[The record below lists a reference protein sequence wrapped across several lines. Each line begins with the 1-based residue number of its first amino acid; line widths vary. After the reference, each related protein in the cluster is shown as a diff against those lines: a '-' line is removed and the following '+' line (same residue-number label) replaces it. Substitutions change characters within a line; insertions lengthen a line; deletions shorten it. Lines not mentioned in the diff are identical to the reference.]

1 MSNQIIGNTEYN
13 SIKEK
18 AYINGTQENIMQ
30 LAAELDKAGIN
41 YSGRVSDY
49 RSAITVEA
57 ADRAKTLEIMKGV
70 LNAAKEK
77 TPAENA
83 EKNII
88 GNAEYRYISNK
99 RYIRGETEAM
109 LRTADRLT
117 AENISFSGRI
127 NGDTVTI
134 TVSGDETQELVKR
147 YFAEEKNRIENV
159 QSAYFLALSSDTFED
174 GYYFSEV
181 NTATGEEIA
190 PYRSSFG
197 DISMF
202 VSVDSAVRYAE
213 GAGVTLSNTDE
224 QLNEWRRT
232 EAEAEAEKE
241 RQLNLSR
248 SREIIKL
255 LPMTEK
261 DEYEEHFVFRD
272 NAIDWIYFNPDGAN
286 GEGQFVQTSLYADD
300 LIAAYNARSDT
311 ENYNR
316 LGQSAFIETIQNG
329 RQTVVNADTEE
340 FERLADI
347 FIKSRGNENVIVSA
361 PLVSGN
367 KYDSNF
373 ERIINLL
380 ENHFDDVRKYKGN
393 HITEASENISVE
405 GHIGTWYV
413 IAAEEIEGRKLFL
426 LEHEKYG
433 DETANIII
441 DENKNLVMEDVW
453 NGFDD
458 YRESLEYDDDKQ
470 FVSRDFAV
478 ELWQNGF
485 TVFMND
491 RSNELTSRK
500 SDPKGFDLFLDENNN
515 AFYAFNKDIVQ
526 QRLLDDTVTLLDGL
540 NDAAIIEAGE
550 HNKSID
556 TAENYAKD
564 MFDDGDC
571 AYRWNEGITE
581 WQNISASILSGNTE
595 YIYAWLNDL
604 PLELPHLEENRD
616 VSITEALNYLDNY
629 EKQYMNKLLSAD
641 ELKKG
646 TRIVYN
652 DINWEVTHINN
663 YVLALKNLDSDKQMS
678 SIIIEDWQN
687 TVTRNK
693 VKFIEENSPVGINS
707 QEAAEN
713 NSKKTL
719 IINAFGGPGAGKS
732 TACLHIAS
740 ELKKR
745 GFVAEYVSEYAKDL
759 VWDKNFEMLDGS
771 ERHQKLILEEQK
783 KRMDRLIGQVDF
795 VVTDAPVLLN
805 SVYLNS
811 DDKSSYDEA
820 LVNLFNQYDNF
831 NLEVIRDVNNFE
843 EEVRIHNLEQSQQA
857 DNDIR
862 TLLNRNNIYFGTYS
876 HNNLDKIVD
885 NAVVTYG
892 KLSSKPTVI
901 PEIPSRLSVNSPVG
915 KYVPDENLSLSEQL
929 YELAKRELADY
940 ENSLDT
946 AEKAK
951 AAAYELSVKRDILSY
966 IEYDLAEDIT
976 DPDVDTACRRLISTG
991 YPLDSFYQDW
1001 LKNEYDNR
1009 MEAIRMTAADTF
1021 RKEIPQDYKLE
1032 AYTKDYVIDGQEG
1045 TWSVVNHTE
1054 INGRQLFEL
1063 ESDNYGYTP
1072 EVGHIIADVDGSV
1085 LAENVHNGF
1094 ENFYLEKQR
1103 IEEAREI
1110 AHNAGLPFREAVAD
1124 PEEEFNP
1131 YAFDGTMSP
1140 EDYELMH
1147 KHIREDSFEI
1157 YQVKSGEEYHG
1168 KRFVGLSEL
1177 GSAPNVA
1184 DYDLVFSGKLSEIDI
1199 TAENKNEILESI
1211 FTKFNTDRPEDF
1223 KGHSLSVSDIVVLHK
1238 DDTATAHYVDTV
1250 GFNAVPEF
1258 LKEKTA
1264 TPKKSAFD
1272 TAVELIN
1279 EYAEREFGETANFS
1293 NTDHVDLAYT
1303 THEITELPI
1312 EVYADLDTFRIVT
1325 EYDGKLAEEKLFN
1338 SLDDMNRALGNLDF
1352 NELVYVSDDVI
1363 DRLTSKDKSDSPVG
1377 KPMLQE
1383 GDLITLADR
1392 QGVWKVSAVTDMQ
1405 IEFEN
1410 TDPNSPEKSFSRI
1423 DFGQH
1428 REHLQEILQ
1437 YTLVSE
1443 REGNIADKEENS
1455 PMGTKE
1461 TAIHNAFRKLK
1472 DNHDFSPEVVKLLE
1486 RVEKLIIGNDWENF
1500 NSKIFEVPLFQQT
1513 YGSVS
1518 RVNEKLF
1525 GGELRS
1531 VMDEVNGYIF
1541 EEQIPN
1547 KELFSESDL
1556 STLREIKAEHDRTN
1570 SDEADNLQQSESEEL
1585 IAKFVTS
1592 LRDKYDP
1599 YHTTLFYEYR
1609 GYEYQV
1615 ENFGGKQPLGESLKE
1630 QHQREQHRIDDMI
1643 DNPTP
1648 ILPPSNN
1655 VENAI
1660 KEFLSYADDLKT
1672 VTNQYNSYLIVQ
1684 DVHYALEDLLNG
1696 TAENYDWKNYAEA
1709 FKKVLD
1715 SNVNTDVALPLY
1727 KSGTDEILSA
1737 AAEKKEISA
1746 DGIARTLSNLELV
1759 LQNSHL
1765 LKNPEE
1771 KVEQISFFD
1780 STPSRKSSDGIGFY
1794 SSAAEIPQ
1802 NKKENSPLGN
1812 GETQKKEK
1820 SFAEQVDESLNG
1832 TLSPFTTIKICDTPQ
1847 ILLDIGCEQL
1857 PMLYTQK
1864 HLKNAVKPLD
1874 EKEHQHGLTV
1884 EQIKKLPELLEAPV
1898 MVFDSISKKD
1908 SLVVVTSEFDT
1919 NDNPVVVSVKPNG
1932 KGRYE
1937 VEEINSNFVTSVYG
1951 RNNFIDF
1958 FQRTLAQDNVLYLNK
1973 NKSQEMFERW
1983 GEQYSELTNNL
1994 SSDIIIHQSK
2004 NIVNTPKPKNNDYT
2018 ITDKNY
2024 GADGGAKTRF
2034 ANNVAAI
2041 KLLKTIEK
2049 ENRTATPE
2057 EQEVLAKYVGWGGI
2071 ANAFD
2076 SRKPDW
2082 SKEYTE
2088 LKDLLTDQ
2096 EYRAARAS
2104 TMNAHYTSP
2113 TVINA
2118 IYSALDNMGFDG
2130 GKIIEPAMG
2139 IGNFFGTMPE
2149 NIRSNSDL
2157 YGVELDSI
2165 TGRIAK
2171 QLYPSANIQIKGYED
2186 TNFENGSFDAAVGN
2200 VPFGDYKLNDKDY
2213 NKQNL
2218 FIHDYFF
2225 AKTLDKV
2232 RAGGVVAF
2240 VTSKGTLDKENPE
2253 VRKYLAERAELLGA
2267 IRLPNNAFKANAGTE
2282 VTSDIIFLQK
2292 RERPISIENDTPEWV
2307 YKDML
2312 PNGIAVNKYFA
2323 DHPEMILGEMVEGNK
2338 LYGNQ
2343 TNASMCVPVEG
2354 ADLEEQ
2360 LAEAVKNITG
2370 EYKAAEKEI
2379 AEKSPVGNT
2388 DEISCPPNAPK
2399 YSFIVQDDILYYHKS
2414 SDTME
2419 KYNAPEKSI
2428 EKIKAMAQLRDN
2440 VHKLLDLQLDNTDG
2454 RFDNA
2459 ISETQTALN
2468 RQYDDFSEKYGLI
2481 SNAENKM
2488 LFRSDNSYHL
2498 IKSLERL
2505 DKDGSFIGKA
2515 DIFSKITVN
2524 PKTVV
2529 DRCDNAQDALILSL
2543 SEKMCVNLEYM
2554 SILTGKSEEELIS
2567 ELGDKIFQNPQ
2578 KYMRWESADEYLT
2591 GNIRSKLAAA
2601 EAAGLTRN
2609 AEALRAVMPERIE
2622 ASDIAVK
2629 LGSAWIDPD
2638 YIRQFIVETLKPDFV
2653 TSKNIEVTYMPATD
2667 KWKVEG
2673 WRSAYENTLANETY
2687 GTLDM
2692 NAYEIIENTLNM
2704 QKAEVRQRVKD
2715 ERGNDL
2721 RDSKGRYVYE
2731 VNQQKTM
2738 IVQAKQDELKRKFAD
2753 WIFSDPDRREKLVDV
2768 YNEKFNSVRLREYD
2782 GSHLNF
2788 VGMSSAIT
2796 LKEHQKNA
2804 VARGL
2809 YSNGNTLLAHE
2820 VGAGKTF
2827 EMIAIAMEGKRLGLH
2842 NKSLITAPNGLTEQW
2857 GNAFRTLY
2865 PNANVLV
2872 ATEKDFKKENR
2883 RDLFAKIATGDW
2895 DAVVIGHSQFDM
2907 IHLSRERELEVLH
2920 TELDRLEEALREM
2933 DDGVGRKSF
2942 SVKQIEKSIKA
2953 YEDKIEKLLAKA
2965 PEDDMLC
2972 FEKLGI
2978 DKIFVDESQ
2987 AYKNLDIPTKMRNVS
3002 GIGSGGS
3009 GRSMQLL
3016 MKCKYLDELT
3026 GGKGCVFASGTPI
3039 SNSMSEMYTLMR
3051 YLQADKLA
3059 ELGINS
3065 FDRWASVFGETV
3077 SSMELSPEGNGKY
3090 QMKTRFARFQN
3101 LPELM
3106 NIFKECAD
3114 IKTAETLDL
3123 DRPDFEMHNINVPS
3137 TAIQATMIKEL
3148 GERAKEIRAGDVDPT
3163 EDNMCKLTV
3172 DGRKIGL
3179 DQRCMNP
3186 NLPDDPKSKVNVCIN
3201 NVFDIWQ
3208 RTAEEKSTQLI
3219 FCDLATPQPTLN
3231 ENTYTVYRP
3240 NTKGGY
3246 SDVYSAKLG
3255 EKDTAE
3261 KIMNKLNGK
3270 KPPKNYE
3277 AGDVADGDI
3286 IMLKRV
3292 NYEEETAYNTAFEI
3306 VDGKL
3311 TEASPETWAKLHHNP
3326 VEHFESER
3334 RFCVYDDIKQKLVE
3348 KGVPEKEIAFIHD
3361 VDKAED
3367 KQKLYDKMN
3376 KGEIRVLIG
3385 STFKCGAGM
3394 NAQERMIALHDLDAP
3409 MRPSDMEQRHGRIIR
3424 QGNTNSKVDIY
3435 RYTTDKTFDAYLY
3448 QMLENKQRFISQIMT
3463 DKSPVRSCEDVD
3475 EVALD
3480 YAEVK
3485 ALCAG
3490 NPLIREKIDLETEIT
3505 KLNVLKSAFLSQ
3517 KYSLQDKAYKSL
3529 PEHRKITEHYIENLR
3544 TDIETVQ
3551 SIKPLVNEDGK
3562 NYYPVTVGGREYHD
3576 KEKAGQAIR
3585 NAIICSSELT
3595 EKKQCPIGTYRGFE
3609 MTAFLDTKWEENT
3622 VIKINLKGAC
3632 DHSCEINMNSDV
3644 KASGNIIRLDNVIN
3658 GIELELQKQEDR
3670 LQSLNA
3676 DIKEAEIAA
3685 EAVFPQEQ
3693 ELTQKEKRLAE
3704 VNNLLTDSEIRT
3716 DNSMG
3721 LYAALVEICPELE
3734 SYKNL
3739 SCKYE
3744 KGEDSGIEP
3753 LIVEKCGDTVFIAH
3767 TYVQNGD
3774 LMYDPVIEFS
3784 FDTQNHR
3791 AEALSYELSG
3801 MGIYQDFYDGNLPDQ
3816 KADVEE
3822 MALDVMFENIKAYGY
3837 ERTSF
3842 NADDDRVAEKE
3853 IKDVFNR

>member
-1 MSNQIIGNTEYN
+1 
-13 SIKEK
+13 
-18 AYINGTQENIMQ
+18 
-30 LAAELDKAGIN
+30 
-41 YSGRVSDY
+41 
-49 RSAITVEA
+49 
-57 ADRAKTLEIMKGV
+57 
-70 LNAAKEK
+70 
-77 TPAENA
+77 
-83 EKNII
+83 
-88 GNAEYRYISNK
+88 
-99 RYIRGETEAM
+99 
-109 LRTADRLT
+109 
-117 AENISFSGRI
+117 
-127 NGDTVTI
+127 
-134 TVSGDETQELVKR
+134 
-147 YFAEEKNRIENV
+147 
-159 QSAYFLALSSDTFED
+159 
-174 GYYFSEV
+174 
-181 NTATGEEIA
+181 
-190 PYRSSFG
+190 
-197 DISMF
+197 MF

-224 QLNEWRRT
+224 QLNEWRRI
-232 EAEAEAEKE
+232 EAEAEAEKD

-693 VKFIEENSPVGINS
+693 VKFIEENSPVG
-707 QEAAEN
+707 
-713 NSKKTL
+713 
-719 IINAFGGPGAGKS
+719 
-732 TACLHIAS
+732 
-740 ELKKR
+740 
-745 GFVAEYVSEYAKDL
+745 
-759 VWDKNFEMLDGS
+759 KN
-771 ERHQKLILEEQK
+771 
-783 KRMDRLIGQVDF
+783 
-795 VVTDAPVLLN
+795 
-805 SVYLNS
+805 
-811 DDKSSYDEA
+811 
-820 LVNLFNQYDNF
+820 
-831 NLEVIRDVNNFE
+831 
-843 EEVRIHNLEQSQQA
+843 
-857 DNDIR
+857 
-862 TLLNRNNIYFGTYS
+862 
-876 HNNLDKIVD
+876 
-885 NAVVTYG
+885 
-892 KLSSKPTVI
+892 
-901 PEIPSRLSVNSPVG
+901 
-915 KYVPDENLSLSEQL
+915 VPDENLSLSEQL
-929 YELAKRELADY
+929 YKLAKRELADY

-1009 MEAIRMTAADTF
+1009 MKAIKMTAADTF
-1021 RKEIPQDYKLE
+1021 RKENLHNDYKLE
-1032 AYTKDYVIDGQEG
+1032 ADTKDYVIDGQEG

-1094 ENFYLEKQR
+1094 ENIYLEKQR

-1168 KRFVGLSEL
+1168 KRFAGLSEL

-1238 DDTATAHYVDTV
+1238 DDTDTAHYVDTV

-1780 STPSRKSSDGIGFY
+1780 STPSRKSSDEIGFY
-1794 SSAAEIPQ
+1794 SSAPEIPQ

-2004 NIVNTPKPKNNDYT
+2004 NIVNAPKPKNNDYT

-2186 TNFENGSFDAAVGN
+2186 TNFENGSFDVAVGN

-2292 RERPISIENDTPEWV
+2292 RERPISIEEDTPKWV

-2343 TNASMCVPVEG
+2343 TDASMCVPIEG

-2360 LAEAVKNITG
+2360 LAVAVKNITG
-2370 EYKAAEKEI
+2370 TYQKTEKEI
-2379 AEKSPVGNT
+2379 NDISPLWNA
-2388 DEISCPPNAPK
+2388 DEILCPPNAPK
-2399 YSFIVQDDILYYHKS
+2399 YSFIVQNDILYYHKS

-2428 EKIKAMAQLRDN
+2428 EKIKAMAQLRDS

-2459 ISETQTALN
+2459 ISEAQTALN

-2578 KYMRWESADEYLT
+2578 KFMRWESADEYLT

-2704 QKAEVRQRVKD
+2704 QKAEIRQRVKD

-2738 IVQAKQDELKRKFAD
+2738 IVQAKQDELKRKFSD
-2753 WIFSDPDRREKLVDV
+2753 WIFADPDRREKLVDV

-2788 VGMSSAIT
+2788 VGMSSAVT

-2820 VGAGKTF
+2820 VGAGK
-2827 EMIAIAMEGKRLGLH
+2827 
-2842 NKSLITAPNGLTEQW
+2842 S
-2857 GNAFRTLY
+2857 
-2865 PNANVLV
+2865 
-2872 ATEKDFKKENR
+2872 AT
-2883 RDLFAKIATGDW
+2883 
-2895 DAVVIGHSQFDM
+2895 
-2907 IHLSRERELEVLH
+2907 
-2920 TELDRLEEALREM
+2920 
-2933 DDGVGRKSF
+2933 
-2942 SVKQIEKSIKA
+2942 
-2953 YEDKIEKLLAKA
+2953 
-2965 PEDDMLC
+2965 
-2972 FEKLGI
+2972 
-2978 DKIFVDESQ
+2978 
-2987 AYKNLDIPTKMRNVS
+2987 
-3002 GIGSGGS
+3002 
-3009 GRSMQLL
+3009 RS
-3016 MKCKYLDELT
+3016 
-3026 GGKGCVFASGTPI
+3026 
-3039 SNSMSEMYTLMR
+3039 
-3051 YLQADKLA
+3051 
-3059 ELGINS
+3059 
-3065 FDRWASVFGETV
+3065 
-3077 SSMELSPEGNGKY
+3077 
-3090 QMKTRFARFQN
+3090 
-3101 LPELM
+3101 
-3106 NIFKECAD
+3106 
-3114 IKTAETLDL
+3114 
-3123 DRPDFEMHNINVPS
+3123 
-3137 TAIQATMIKEL
+3137 
-3148 GERAKEIRAGDVDPT
+3148 
-3163 EDNMCKLTV
+3163 
-3172 DGRKIGL
+3172 
-3179 DQRCMNP
+3179 
-3186 NLPDDPKSKVNVCIN
+3186 
-3201 NVFDIWQ
+3201 
-3208 RTAEEKSTQLI
+3208 
-3219 FCDLATPQPTLN
+3219 
-3231 ENTYTVYRP
+3231 
-3240 NTKGGY
+3240 
-3246 SDVYSAKLG
+3246 
-3255 EKDTAE
+3255 
-3261 KIMNKLNGK
+3261 
-3270 KPPKNYE
+3270 
-3277 AGDVADGDI
+3277 
-3286 IMLKRV
+3286 
-3292 NYEEETAYNTAFEI
+3292 
-3306 VDGKL
+3306 
-3311 TEASPETWAKLHHNP
+3311 
-3326 VEHFESER
+3326 
-3334 RFCVYDDIKQKLVE
+3334 
-3348 KGVPEKEIAFIHD
+3348 
-3361 VDKAED
+3361 
-3367 KQKLYDKMN
+3367 
-3376 KGEIRVLIG
+3376 
-3385 STFKCGAGM
+3385 
-3394 NAQERMIALHDLDAP
+3394 
-3409 MRPSDMEQRHGRIIR
+3409 
-3424 QGNTNSKVDIY
+3424 
-3435 RYTTDKTFDAYLY
+3435 
-3448 QMLENKQRFISQIMT
+3448 
-3463 DKSPVRSCEDVD
+3463 
-3475 EVALD
+3475 
-3480 YAEVK
+3480 
-3485 ALCAG
+3485 
-3490 NPLIREKIDLETEIT
+3490 
-3505 KLNVLKSAFLSQ
+3505 
-3517 KYSLQDKAYKSL
+3517 
-3529 PEHRKITEHYIENLR
+3529 
-3544 TDIETVQ
+3544 
-3551 SIKPLVNEDGK
+3551 
-3562 NYYPVTVGGREYHD
+3562 
-3576 KEKAGQAIR
+3576 
-3585 NAIICSSELT
+3585 
-3595 EKKQCPIGTYRGFE
+3595 
-3609 MTAFLDTKWEENT
+3609 
-3622 VIKINLKGAC
+3622 
-3632 DHSCEINMNSDV
+3632 
-3644 KASGNIIRLDNVIN
+3644 
-3658 GIELELQKQEDR
+3658 
-3670 LQSLNA
+3670 
-3676 DIKEAEIAA
+3676 
-3685 EAVFPQEQ
+3685 
-3693 ELTQKEKRLAE
+3693 
-3704 VNNLLTDSEIRT
+3704 
-3716 DNSMG
+3716 
-3721 LYAALVEICPELE
+3721 
-3734 SYKNL
+3734 
-3739 SCKYE
+3739 
-3744 KGEDSGIEP
+3744 
-3753 LIVEKCGDTVFIAH
+3753 
-3767 TYVQNGD
+3767 
-3774 LMYDPVIEFS
+3774 
-3784 FDTQNHR
+3784 
-3791 AEALSYELSG
+3791 
-3801 MGIYQDFYDGNLPDQ
+3801 
-3816 KADVEE
+3816 
-3822 MALDVMFENIKAYGY
+3822 
-3837 ERTSF
+3837 
-3842 NADDDRVAEKE
+3842 
-3853 IKDVFNR
+3853 

>member
-1 MSNQIIGNTEYN
+1 MSNQIIGNIEYN

-18 AYINGTQENIMQ
+18 AYINGTQENLMQ
-30 LAAELDKAGIN
+30 LAAELDKAGIS
-41 YSGRVSDY
+41 YSGRISDY
-49 RSAITVEA
+49 RSAITVET
-57 ADRAKTLEIMKGV
+57 ADRARTLEILKGI
-70 LNAAKEK
+70 LNAGKENI
-77 TPAENA
+77 PDDNS

-99 RYIRGETEAM
+99 RYVRGETEAM

-127 NGDTVTI
+127 KGDTVTL

-147 YFAEEKNRIENV
+147 YFAEEKNRIENI

-213 GAGVTLSNTDE
+213 GSDITLSNTDE
-224 QLNEWRRT
+224 QLNEWRRI

-248 SREIIKL
+248 SREMIKR
-255 LPMTEK
+255 LPMTEQG
-261 DEYEEHFVFRD
+261 YEEHFILREDV
-272 NAIDWIYFNPDGAN
+272 IDWIYFNPDGAD
-286 GEGQFVQTSLYADD
+286 GEGQFVQTSLYAEDF
-300 LIAAYNARSDT
+300 IAAFNARSNAD
-311 ENYNR
+311 NS
-316 LGQSAFIETIQNG
+316 QSAFIEAIQNG

-340 FERLADI
+340 FERLADT
-347 FIKSRGNENVIVSA
+347 FIKSRDNENVIISA
-361 PLVSGN
+361 PVVSGN

-380 ENHFDDVRKYKGN
+380 ENHFEDVRKYKGN

-413 IAAEEIEGRKLFL
+413 IDSEEIAGGRKLFL
-426 LEHEKYG
+426 LEHEEYG
-433 DETANIII
+433 DEAAHIII
-441 DENKNLVMEDVW
+441 DENKNLVMEGVY

-458 YRESLEYDDDKQ
+458 YYDTLDYDDEKQ
-470 FVSRDFAV
+470 FVSRDFAI
-478 ELWQNGF
+478 ELWENGF
-485 TVFMND
+485 TVFMNN
-491 RSNELTSRK
+491 R
-500 SDPKGFDLFLDENNN
+500 NN
-515 AFYAFNKDIVQ
+515 ALPDYSDDLSIFELFTEEKNNTFYAFANDIAQ
-526 QRLLDDTVTLLDGL
+526 QRFLDDTVTLIDKL
-540 NDAAIIEAGE
+540 NSAARYEALKTGE
-550 HNKSID
+550 EIS
-556 TAENYAKD
+556 TVENYAKD
-564 MFDDGDC
+564 MYEDGEC
-571 AYRWNEGITE
+571 AYKWRDGLTE
-581 WQNISASILSGNTE
+581 WQHISASIRSGNTE

-604 PLELPHLEENRD
+604 PALEENQD
-616 VSITEALNYLDNY
+616 VSITNALKYLDNY
-629 EKQYMNKLLSAD
+629 EKEYMGKLSID

-646 TRIVYN
+646 TRLVYN
-652 DINWEVTHINN
+652 NTNWEVTHVNN
-663 YVLALKNLDSDKQMS
+663 NVLALKNLDSNNEMS
-678 SIIIEDWQN
+678 STIIERWQN
-687 TVTRNK
+687 VVTRNK
-693 VKFIEENSPVGINS
+693 VKFID
-707 QEAAEN
+707 
-713 NSKKTL
+713 
-719 IINAFGGPGAGKS
+719 GK
-732 TACLHIAS
+732 
-740 ELKKR
+740 E
-745 GFVAEYVSEYAKDL
+745 
-759 VWDKNFEMLDGS
+759 
-771 ERHQKLILEEQK
+771 
-783 KRMDRLIGQVDF
+783 
-795 VVTDAPVLLN
+795 
-805 SVYLNS
+805 
-811 DDKSSYDEA
+811 
-820 LVNLFNQYDNF
+820 
-831 NLEVIRDVNNFE
+831 
-843 EEVRIHNLEQSQQA
+843 
-857 DNDIR
+857 
-862 TLLNRNNIYFGTYS
+862 
-876 HNNLDKIVD
+876 
-885 NAVVTYG
+885 
-892 KLSSKPTVI
+892 
-901 PEIPSRLSVNSPVG
+901 NSPVG
-915 KYVPDENLSLSEQL
+915 KYVPDESLPLSEQL
-929 YELAKRELADY
+929 LELAERELADY

-966 IEYDLAEDIT
+966 IEYDLTEDIT
-976 DPDVDTACRRLISTG
+976 DPDVETACRRLISSG

-1021 RKEIPQDYKLE
+1021 RKEIPQKDYKLE
-1032 AYTKDYVIDGQEG
+1032 ADTKDYVLDGQEG
-1045 TWSVVNHTE
+1045 TWSVVNSAE
-1054 INGRQLFEL
+1054 IDGRQLFEL

-1072 EVGHIIADVDGSV
+1072 EVGHIIADVDGNV
-1085 LAENVHNGF
+1085 IAENVHSGF
-1094 ENFYLEKQR
+1094 ENFYLEK
-1103 IEEAREI
+1103 AREI

-1140 EDYELMH
+1140 EDYDLMH
-1147 KHIREDSFEI
+1147 KLMREDSFEI
-1157 YQVKSGEEYHG
+1157 YQIKNGEEYHG
-1168 KRFVGLSEL
+1168 KRFAGLSEL
-1177 GSAPNVA
+1177 GGTPNVA
-1184 DYDLVFSGKLSEIDI
+1184 DYDLVYSGKLSEIDVN
-1199 TAENKNEILESI
+1199 TENKNEILESI

-1223 KGHSLSVSDIVVLHK
+1223 KGHSLSVSDVVVLHK
-1238 DDTATAHYVDTV
+1238 DDTDTAHYVDIA
-1250 GFNAVPEF
+1250 GFSDVPEF
-1258 LKEKTA
+1258 FITLEERFARETLTNNLALIAKNQLASDELDELAENLFNFKNNNIVPLGNWVMGRDLDAITFGGLMA
-1264 TPKKSAFD
+1264 AYNDGKDIRAELAKHIYSNYGELGYIETFERGKPDFSITSSRDDNGMTFSTNGGFSVSYTWEELGEA
-1272 TAVELIN
+1272 LIN
-1279 EYAEREFGETANFS
+1279 VASAEYERHKNIEKEYEKFLAENKEFFTLFDNRKDIPVIIKNSAEFDYYRTAEHGYTNLRLHFKEHEGYLLQADNAENECVTIHNYTLVNGETVLGMMNGV
-1293 NTDHVDLAYT
+1293 NLTYDRETILHT
-1303 THEITELPI
+1303 I
-1312 EVYADLDTFRIVT
+1312 E
-1325 EYDGKLAEEKLFN
+1325 EENISQDISESEKN
-1338 SLDDMNRALGNLDF
+1338 S
-1352 NELVYVSDDVI
+1352 SDI
-1363 DRLTSKDKSDSPVG
+1363 PTNSPVG
-1377 KPMLQE
+1377 KPMLKE

-1392 QGVWKVSAVTDMQ
+1392 DGVWKVSAITDIQ

-1428 REHLQEILQ
+1428 RENLQEILR
-1437 YTLVSE
+1437 YELVP
-1443 REGNIADKEENS
+1443 DKAVAED
-1455 PMGTKE
+1455 KKDL
-1461 TAIHNAFRKLK
+1461 AVQNAFQRLK

-1486 RVEKLIIGNDWENF
+1486 RVEKLTIGNDWENF

-1531 VMDEVNGYIF
+1531 VMDEVNGYIL
-1541 EEQIPN
+1541 EEKIPN
-1547 KELFSESDL
+1547 SVKEELSEKDL
-1556 STLREIKAEHDRTN
+1556 STFIKAKHDRTN
-1570 SDEADNLQQSESEEL
+1570 AEEIEQENISPVGNDEIAVDN
-1585 IAKFVTS
+1585 
-1592 LRDKYDP
+1592 
-1599 YHTTLFYEYR
+1599 
-1609 GYEYQV
+1609 
-1615 ENFGGKQPLGESLKE
+1615 
-1630 QHQREQHRIDDMI
+1630 
-1643 DNPTP
+1643 TP
-1648 ILPPSNN
+1648 IKLNSIVIDLTPREPT
-1655 VENAI
+1655 
-1660 KEFLSYADDLKT
+1660 LKT
-1672 VTNQYNSYLIVQ
+1672 VPNQYNSYLIVQ
-1684 DVHYALEDLLNG
+1684 DVSYALEDLLNG
-1696 TAENYDWKNYAEA
+1696 TAENYDWKNYAKA
-1709 FKKVLD
+1709 FKNVLD
-1715 SNVNTDVALPLY
+1715 SNVHTEIALPLY
-1727 KSGTDEILSA
+1727 KSEAYEILLA
-1737 AAEKKEISA
+1737 AAERKEISA
-1746 DGIARTLSNLELV
+1746 DDIAKALKNLELV

-1780 STPSRKSSDGIGFY
+1780 STPSRKSSDEIGY
-1794 SSAAEIPQ
+1794 ISEAPHS
-1802 NKKENSPLGN
+1802 KKEASPVGN
-1812 GETQKKEK
+1812 VETLKNEK
-1820 SFAEQVDESLNG
+1820 SFAEQVDEVLNG
-1832 TLSPFTTIKICDTPQ
+1832 TADRYSDLKVCDTPQ
-1847 ILLDIGCEQL
+1847 ILLDVGCEQL
-1857 PMLYTQK
+1857 PMLYTK
-1864 HLKNAVKPLD
+1864 MHLRKALQPKDL
-1874 EKEHQHGLTV
+1874 KEHTHGLTE
-1884 EQIKKLPELLEAPV
+1884 EQIKMLPSLLENPV
-1898 MVFDSISKKD
+1898 MIYDSLSRKD
-1908 SLVVVTSEFDT
+1908 SLVVVTSEVDT
-1919 NDNPVVVSVKPNG
+1919 DNDPIIISVYPNG
-1932 KGRYE
+1932 NGKYNLER
-1937 VEEINSNFVTSVYG
+1937 VDSNFITSVYG
-1951 RNNFIDF
+1951 RENFVKHLELEIEENNI
-1958 FQRTLAQDNVLYLNK
+1958 LYVNK
-1973 NKSQEMFERW
+1973 EKSQELFSVLRLQFPQ
-1983 GEQYSELTNNL
+1983 GFNNL
-1994 SSDIIIHQSK
+1994 SSDTIIHQSK
-2004 NIVNTPKPKNNDYT
+2004 NIVNTQKQKNNDYT

-2024 GADGGAKTRF
+2024 GTEGGAKARF

-2041 KLLKTIEK
+2041 KLLKTLEK
-2049 ENRTATPE
+2049 ENRSATPE

-2082 SKEYTE
+2082 SKEYNE
-2088 LKDLLTDQ
+2088 LKGLLTDE

-2130 GKIIEPAMG
+2130 GKILEPAMG
-2139 IGNFFGTMPE
+2139 IGNFFGAMPE
-2149 NIRSNSDL
+2149 NIRANSDL
-2157 YGVELDSI
+2157 HGVELDSV

-2186 TNFENGSFDAAVGN
+2186 TDFENSSFDVAVGN
-2200 VPFGDYKLNDKDY
+2200 VPFGGYKLNDKYY

-2232 RAGGVVAF
+2232 RAGGIVAF
-2240 VTSKGTLDKENPE
+2240 VTSKGTLDKESPE

-2343 TNASMCVPVEG
+2343 TDASMCIPIEG
-2354 ADLEEQ
+2354 ADLEKQ

-2379 AEKSPVGNT
+2379 EKSPLGNT
-2388 DEISCPPNAPK
+2388 DEIPCPPNAPK

-2414 SDTME
+2414 ADTME
-2419 KYNAPEKSI
+2419 KYNVPEKSI
-2428 EKIKAMAQLRDN
+2428 EKIKAMVQLRDS
-2440 VHKLLDLQLDNTDG
+2440 VHSLLDLQLNNTDG
-2454 RFDNA
+2454 RFDTA
-2459 ISETQTALN
+2459 ISEAQAALN
-2468 RQYDDFSEKYGLI
+2468 MQYDNFSENYGLI

-2498 IKSLERL
+2498 IKSLEKL
-2505 DKDGSFIGKA
+2505 DKDGNFIGKA

-2524 PKTVV
+2524 PNVVV
-2529 DRCDNAQDALILSL
+2529 DHCDNAQDALILSL

-2554 SILTGKSEEELIS
+2554 SILTGKSEEEIVS

-2622 ASDIAVK
+2622 AADIAVK
-2629 LGSAWIDPD
+2629 LGAAWIDPD

-2667 KWKVEG
+2667 KWKIEG
-2673 WRSAYENTLANETY
+2673 WRSAYENTLATETY
-2687 GTLDM
+2687 GIPDM
-2692 NAYEIIENTLNM
+2692 KAYEIIEATLNM
-2704 QKAEVRQRVKD
+2704 QKAEIRQRVKD
-2715 ERGNDL
+2715 EHGNYL

-2731 VNQQKTM
+2731 VNPQKTM
-2738 IVQAKQDELKRKFAD
+2738 IVQAKQDELKRKFSD
-2753 WIFSDPDRREKLVDV
+2753 WIFADPDRREKLVDI

-2872 ATEKDFKKENR
+2872 ATEKDFQKENR

-2907 IHLSRERELEVLH
+2907 IHLSRERELDVLN

-2942 SVKQIEKSIKA
+2942 SVKQIEKAIKT
-2953 YEDKIEKLLAKA
+2953 YKDKIEKLLAKS

-2987 AYKNLDIPTKMRNVS
+2987 AYKNLDTPTKMRNVS

-3026 GGKGCVFASGTPI
+3026 GGKGTVFASGTPI

-3065 FDRWASVFGETV
+3065 FDRWASVFGETTT
-3077 SSMELSPEGNGKY
+3077 SMELSPEGNGKY
-3090 QMKTRFARFQN
+3090 QMKTRFAKFQN

-3114 IKTAETLDL
+3114 IKTADTLNL
-3123 DRPDFEMHNINVPS
+3123 DRPDFEMHNVNVPA

-3148 GERAKEIRAGDVDPT
+3148 GERAKEIRAGHVDPT
-3163 EDNMCKLTV
+3163 DDNMCKLTV

-3231 ENTYTVYRP
+3231 ENTYTVYRK

-3261 KIMNKLNGK
+3261 KIMKKLNGK

-3292 NYEEETAYNTAFEI
+3292 NYEEETAYNTAFEV

-3311 TEASPETWAKLHHNP
+3311 TEIAPETWEKLKHKP
-3326 VEHFESER
+3326 VEQFESER
-3334 RFCVYDDIKQKLVE
+3334 KFCVYDDIKQKLIA

-3361 VDKAED
+3361 VDKAEE

-3409 MRPSDMEQRHGRIIR
+3409 MRPSD
-3424 QGNTNSKVDIY
+3424 
-3435 RYTTDKTFDAYLY
+3435 
-3448 QMLENKQRFISQIMT
+3448 
-3463 DKSPVRSCEDVD
+3463 
-3475 EVALD
+3475 
-3480 YAEVK
+3480 
-3485 ALCAG
+3485 
-3490 NPLIREKIDLETEIT
+3490 
-3505 KLNVLKSAFLSQ
+3505 
-3517 KYSLQDKAYKSL
+3517 
-3529 PEHRKITEHYIENLR
+3529 
-3544 TDIETVQ
+3544 
-3551 SIKPLVNEDGK
+3551 
-3562 NYYPVTVGGREYHD
+3562 
-3576 KEKAGQAIR
+3576 
-3585 NAIICSSELT
+3585 
-3595 EKKQCPIGTYRGFE
+3595 
-3609 MTAFLDTKWEENT
+3609 
-3622 VIKINLKGAC
+3622 
-3632 DHSCEINMNSDV
+3632 
-3644 KASGNIIRLDNVIN
+3644 
-3658 GIELELQKQEDR
+3658 
-3670 LQSLNA
+3670 
-3676 DIKEAEIAA
+3676 
-3685 EAVFPQEQ
+3685 
-3693 ELTQKEKRLAE
+3693 
-3704 VNNLLTDSEIRT
+3704 
-3716 DNSMG
+3716 
-3721 LYAALVEICPELE
+3721 VEP
-3734 SYKNL
+3734 
-3739 SCKYE
+3739 
-3744 KGEDSGIEP
+3744 
-3753 LIVEKCGDTVFIAH
+3753 T
-3767 TYVQNGD
+3767 
-3774 LMYDPVIEFS
+3774 
-3784 FDTQNHR
+3784 
-3791 AEALSYELSG
+3791 
-3801 MGIYQDFYDGNLPDQ
+3801 
-3816 KADVEE
+3816 
-3822 MALDVMFENIKAYGY
+3822 
-3837 ERTSF
+3837 
-3842 NADDDRVAEKE
+3842 
-3853 IKDVFNR
+3853 

>member
-1 MSNQIIGNTEYN
+1 MANQIIGNTEYN

-18 AYINGTQENIMQ
+18 AYINGTQENLMR
-30 LAAELDKAGIN
+30 LAEELDKAGIS
-41 YSGRVSDY
+41 YSGRISDY

-57 ADRAKTLEIMKGV
+57 ADRARTLEIMKSI
-70 LNAAKEK
+70 LNAAKVDVPED
-77 TPAENA
+77 NS

-99 RYIRGETEAM
+99 RYVRGEAEAM

-117 AENISFSGRI
+117 AENIFFSGRI
-127 NGDTVTI
+127 KGDTVTL

-147 YFAEEKNRIENV
+147 YFAEEKNRIENI

-202 VSVDSAVRYAE
+202 VSVDSAVQYAE
-213 GAGVTLSNTDE
+213 GAGIILSNTAE
-224 QLNEWRRT
+224 QLNEWRRI
-232 EAEAEAEKE
+232 EAEAEAEKD

-248 SREIIKL
+248 SREMIKR
-255 LPMTEK
+255 LPMTEQG
-261 DEYEEHFVFRD
+261 YEEHFILREDV
-272 NAIDWIYFNPDGAN
+272 IDWIYFNPNGAD

-300 LIAAYNARSDT
+300 FIAAFSARSNT
-311 ENYNR
+311 EDYNR
-316 LGQSAFIETIQNG
+316 LGQSAFIEAIQNG
-329 RQTVVNADTEE
+329 RQTVINADTEE
-340 FERLADI
+340 FELFADI
-347 FIKSRGNENVIVSA
+347 FIKSRGNENVIVSS

-380 ENHFDDVRKYKGN
+380 ENHFEDVRKYKGN

-458 YRESLEYDDDKQ
+458 YRDSLEYNDGKQ
-470 FVSRDFAV
+470 YVSRDFAV

-500 SDPKGFDLFLDENNN
+500 NDPKNFDLFRDENNN

-526 QRLLDDTVTLLDGL
+526 QRFLDDTVTLLDGL

-550 HNKSID
+550 NNKQID
-556 TAENYAKD
+556 AAEDYAKD
-564 MFDDGDC
+564 MLDDGGC
-571 AYRWNEGITE
+571 AYRWNDGITE

-595 YIYAWLNDL
+595 YLYAWLNDL
-604 PLELPHLEENRD
+604 PLELPTLEENRD
-616 VSITEALNYLDNY
+616 VSIKTAMDYLDNY
-629 EKQYMNKLLSAD
+629 EKQYMNKLLTAD

-652 DINWEVTHINN
+652 DINWEVAHINN

-678 SIIIEDWQN
+678 SLIVEDWQN
-687 TVTRNK
+687 VVTRNK
-693 VKFIEENSPVGINS
+693 VKFIEEISP
-707 QEAAEN
+707 
-713 NSKKTL
+713 L
-719 IINAFGGPGAGKS
+719 GK
-732 TACLHIAS
+732 
-740 ELKKR
+740 
-745 GFVAEYVSEYAKDL
+745 
-759 VWDKNFEMLDGS
+759 N
-771 ERHQKLILEEQK
+771 
-783 KRMDRLIGQVDF
+783 
-795 VVTDAPVLLN
+795 
-805 SVYLNS
+805 
-811 DDKSSYDEA
+811 
-820 LVNLFNQYDNF
+820 
-831 NLEVIRDVNNFE
+831 
-843 EEVRIHNLEQSQQA
+843 
-857 DNDIR
+857 
-862 TLLNRNNIYFGTYS
+862 
-876 HNNLDKIVD
+876 
-885 NAVVTYG
+885 
-892 KLSSKPTVI
+892 
-901 PEIPSRLSVNSPVG
+901 
-915 KYVPDENLSLSEQL
+915 VPDENLPISKQL
-929 YELAKRELADY
+929 HELAKRELADY

-976 DPDVDTACRRLISTG
+976 DPDVEAACRRLISSG
-991 YPLDSFYQDW
+991 YPLDTFYRDW

-1021 RKEIPQDYKLE
+1021 RKEIPQNEYKLE
-1032 AYTKDYVIDGQEG
+1032 ADTKDYVIDGQEG
-1045 TWSVVNHTE
+1045 AWSVVNHAE

-1072 EVGHIIADVDGSV
+1072 EVGHIIADVDGNV
-1085 LAENVHNGF
+1085 VAENVHNGF
-1094 ENFYLEKQR
+1094 DNFYLEK
-1103 IEEAREI
+1103 ARET

-1147 KHIREDSFEI
+1147 KHMREDSFEI
-1157 YQVKSGEEYHG
+1157 YQIKKGEEYHG
-1168 KRFVGLSEL
+1168 KRFAGMSEL
-1177 GSAPNVA
+1177 GDAPDIA
-1184 DYDLVFSGKLSEIDI
+1184 DYDLVYSGKLSEIDI
-1199 TAENKNEILESI
+1199 TSENKNEILESI

-1238 DDTATAHYVDTV
+1238 DDTDTAHYVDIT
-1250 GFNAVPEF
+1250 GFNDVPEF
-1258 LKEKTA
+1258 LKEKTNTLEFKFVDFENINMISNNKLLNEFVSHNPNISFA
-1264 TPKKSAFD
+1264 LANAIIGYLDEKLHTEREIDTLNVGWRKSVRFNIKANIDGETFD
-1272 TAVELIN
+1272 YENRHDLGDGKGAGGGTLIDNIKYASENYTIYDSYPTGIRETIDNANRERNILIPFLEKNSVMSPEEEKIFAEFKENNPVITADTVKNSSFDIAVKLIN
-1279 EYAEREFGETANFS
+1279 EYTEREFGEAANFS

-1325 EYDGKLAEEKLFN
+1325 EYNGKLAEEKTFD
-1338 SLDDMNRALGNLDF
+1338 SLEDMNGALGNLDF
-1352 NELVYVSDDVI
+1352 NELVYVPDDVI
-1363 DRLTSKDKSDSPVG
+1363 DRLTGKDKNASSVG
-1377 KPMLQE
+1377 KSMLKE
-1383 GDLITLADR
+1383 GDLVTVADR
-1392 QGVWKVSAVTDMQ
+1392 DGIWRVSEISDMQ
-1405 IEFEN
+1405 IAFEN
-1410 TDPNSPEKSFSRI
+1410 TDPNSANRIFSHI

-1428 REHLQEILQ
+1428 RENLQEKLK
-1437 YTLVSE
+1437 YTLVSG
-1443 REGNIADKEENS
+1443 REESVADKEINS
-1455 PMGTKE
+1455 PLGTNE
-1461 TAIHNAFRKLK
+1461 TIVHNAFQRLK

-1525 GGELRS
+1525 GGELHS
-1531 VMDEVNGYIF
+1531 VIDEVNGYIF
-1541 EEQIPN
+1541 EEALPN
-1547 KELFSESDL
+1547 SVKEELSERDL
-1556 STLREIKAEHDRTN
+1556 SVLREIKAEHDRTN
-1570 SDEADNLQQSESEEL
+1570 AEE
-1585 IAKFVTS
+1585 I
-1592 LRDKYDP
+1592 
-1599 YHTTLFYEYR
+1599 
-1609 GYEYQV
+1609 
-1615 ENFGGKQPLGESLKE
+1615 E
-1630 QHQREQHRIDDMI
+1630 Q
-1643 DNPTP
+1643 
-1648 ILPPSNN
+1648 
-1655 VENAI
+1655 ENASPVG
-1660 KEFLSYADDLKT
+1660 KSVEPTLKT
-1672 VTNQYNSYLIVQ
+1672 VSNQYNSYLIVQ
-1684 DVHYALEDLLNG
+1684 DVSYALEDLLNS
-1696 TAENYDWKNYAEA
+1696 TAENYDWKNYAKA
-1709 FKKVLD
+1709 FKNVLD
-1715 SNVNTDVALPLY
+1715 SNIHTDVSISLY
-1727 KSGTDEILSA
+1727 KSEAYEILSA
-1737 AAEKKEISA
+1737 AAEKKVISA
-1746 DGIARTLSNLELV
+1746 DSISKTLSNLDLV

-1765 LKNPEE
+1765 LNNPEE
-1771 KVEQISFFD
+1771 KVDQISFFD
-1780 STPSRKSSDGIGFY
+1780 NTPSRKSSD
-1794 SSAAEIPQ
+1794 EICFISEAPQ
-1802 NKKENSPLGN
+1802 NEKEDTAPIQTTSPTGNLSEQRHISVADIKIGDRFLFQNEELTVSSLQGIYPDDISLIKVENEREIIRNANKVDIANYGVYLGN
-1812 GETQKKEK
+1812 
-1820 SFAEQVDESLNG
+1820 
-1832 TLSPFTTIKICDTPQ
+1832 
-1847 ILLDIGCEQL
+1847 
-1857 PMLYTQK
+1857 
-1864 HLKNAVKPLD
+1864 
-1874 EKEHQHGLTV
+1874 
-1884 EQIKKLPELLEAPV
+1884 
-1898 MVFDSISKKD
+1898 SK
-1908 SLVVVTSEFDT
+1908 T
-1919 NDNPVVVSVKPNG
+1919 
-1932 KGRYE
+1932 
-1937 VEEINSNFVTSVYG
+1937 
-1951 RNNFIDF
+1951 
-1958 FQRTLAQDNVLYLNK
+1958 A
-1973 NKSQEMFERW
+1973 
-1983 GEQYSELTNNL
+1983 
-1994 SSDIIIHQSK
+1994 
-2004 NIVNTPKPKNNDYT
+2004 DYT

-2024 GADGGAKTRF
+2024 GTEGGAKARF

-2041 KLLKTIEK
+2041 KLLKTVEN

-2076 SRKPDW
+2076 SRKADW
-2082 SKEYTE
+2082 SKEYSE
-2088 LKDLLTDQ
+2088 LKDLLTDE

-2118 IYSALDNMGFDG
+2118 IYSVLDNMGFEG
-2130 GKIIEPAMG
+2130 GKILEPAMG
-2139 IGNFFGTMPE
+2139 IGNFFGAMPE
-2149 NIRSNSDL
+2149 NIRANSDL
-2157 YGVELDSI
+2157 HGVELDSV

-2186 TNFENGSFDAAVGN
+2186 TAFENGSFDVAVGN
-2200 VPFGDYKLNDKDY
+2200 VPFGGYKLNDKDY
-2213 NKQNL
+2213 NKHNF

-2232 RAGGVVAF
+2232 RPGGIVAF
-2240 VTSKGTLDKENPE
+2240 VTSKGTLDKESPE
-2253 VRKYLAERAELLGA
+2253 VRKYLAERAEFLGA
-2267 IRLPNNAFKANAGTE
+2267 VRLPNNAFKANAGTE

-2343 TNASMCVPVEG
+2343 TDASMCVPVEG

-2360 LAEAVKNITG
+2360 LAAAVKNIKGT
-2370 EYKAAEKEI
+2370 YQKAERENGDV
-2379 AEKSPVGNT
+2379 SPVGT
-2388 DEISCPPNAPK
+2388 ADEIPCPPNAPK
-2399 YSFIVQDDILYYHKS
+2399 YSFIVKDGILYYHKAA
-2414 SDTME
+2414 DTME

-2428 EKIKAMAQLRDN
+2428 EKIKAMAQLRDTI
-2440 VHKLLDLQLDNTDG
+2440 HILLDLQLNNTDG
-2454 RFDNA
+2454 RFDTA
-2459 ISETQTALN
+2459 ISEAQAALN
-2468 RQYDDFSEKYGLI
+2468 SQYDNFSEMYGLI
-2481 SNAENKM
+2481 SNPENRM
-2488 LFRSDNSYHL
+2488 LFRNDNSYHL
-2498 IKSLERL
+2498 IKSLEKL
-2505 DKDGSFIGKA
+2505 DKDGNFIGKA
-2515 DIFSKITVN
+2515 DIFDKITVN
-2524 PKTVV
+2524 PKVIV

-2554 SILTGKSEEELIS
+2554 SLLTGKSEEEIIS

-2578 KYMRWESADEYLT
+2578 KHMRWESADEYLT
-2591 GNIRSKLAAA
+2591 GNIRSKLEAA

-2622 ASDIAVK
+2622 AADIAVK
-2629 LGSAWIDPD
+2629 LGSAWVDPD

-2673 WRSAYENTLANETY
+2673 WRSAYENVLASETY
-2687 GTLDM
+2687 GTIDM
-2692 NAYEIIENTLNM
+2692 KAYEIIEATLNM

-2715 ERGNDL
+2715 EQGNYL

-2731 VNQQKTM
+2731 INQQKTM
-2738 IVQAKQDELKRKFAD
+2738 IVQAKQDELKRKFSE

-2788 VGMSSAIT
+2788 VGMSSAII

-2872 ATEKDFKKENR
+2872 ATEKDFQKENR

-2907 IHLSRERELEVLH
+2907 IHLSRDRELDVLH

-2942 SVKQIEKSIKA
+2942 SVKQIEKAIKT
-2953 YEDKIEKLLAKA
+2953 YEGKIEKLLAKS

-2987 AYKNLDIPTKMRNVS
+2987 AYKNLDTPTKMRNVS

-3090 QMKTRFARFQN
+3090 QMKTRFAKFQN

-3114 IKTAETLDL
+3114 IKTAESLDL
-3123 DRPDFEMHNINVPS
+3123 DRPDFEMHNINVPA

-3148 GERAKEIRAGDVDPT
+3148 GERAKEIRAGHVDPT
-3163 EDNMCKLTV
+3163 DDNMCKLTV

-3231 ENTYTVYRP
+3231 ENTYTVYRK

-3246 SDVYSAKLG
+3246 NDVYSAKLG

-3261 KIMNKLNGK
+3261 KIMKKLNGK

-3286 IMLKRV
+3286 IILKRV
-3292 NYEEETAYNTAFEI
+3292 NYEEETAYNTAFEV

-3311 TEASPETWAKLHHNP
+3311 TEISPETWEKLHHSP
-3326 VEHFESER
+3326 VEQFESER
-3334 RFCVYDDIKQKLVE
+3334 RFCVYDDIKQKLIE

-3529 PEHRKITEHYIENLR
+3529 PEHRKYTEHYIENLKA
-3544 TDIETVQ
+3544 DIETVQ
-3551 SIKPLVNEDGK
+3551 SIKPLVNEDDK
-3562 NYYPVTVGGREYHD
+3562 KYYPVTVGGREYHD

-3585 NAIICSSELT
+3585 NAIIGSSELT
-3595 EKKQCPIGTYRGFE
+3595 EKKQCHIGYYRGFE
-3609 MTAFLDTKWEENT
+3609 MSAFMDTKCGIT
-3622 VIKINLKGAC
+3622 TMKINLKGAC
-3632 DHSCEINMNSDV
+3632 DYSGVLNMDNNV
-3644 KASGNIIRLDNVIN
+3644 KASGNIIRIDNIIN
-3658 GIELELQKQEDR
+3658 GIELELQKQEDK

-3693 ELTQKEKRLAE
+3693 ELTEKEKRLAE
-3704 VNNLLTDSEIRT
+3704 VNTLLTDTEIRT
-3716 DNSMG
+3716 DNSME

-3734 SYKNL
+3734 QYNEL

-3753 LIVEKCGDTVFIAH
+3753 LIVEKRGDTVFIAH

-3774 LMYDPVIEFS
+3774 LMYDPAIEFS
-3784 FDTQNHR
+3784 FDTKNHR

-3801 MGIYQDFYDGNLPDQ
+3801 MGIYQNFRDGELPDM

-3822 MALDVMFENIKAYGY
+3822 MALDTMFMNIKAYDY
-3837 ERTSF
+3837 ERTKF
-3842 NADDDRVAEKE
+3842 NADEGRETEKE
-3853 IKDVFNR
+3853 IRDDFVR

>member
-13 SIKEK
+13 AIKEK
-18 AYINGTQENIMQ
+18 AYINGTQENLMQ
-30 LAAELDKAGIN
+30 LAAELDKAGIS
-41 YSGRVSDY
+41 YSGRISDY

-57 ADRAKTLEIMKGV
+57 ADRARTLEIMKGI
-70 LNAAKEK
+70 LNAAKENV
-77 TPAENA
+77 PEDNS

-99 RYIRGETEAM
+99 RYVRGETEAM

-117 AENISFSGRI
+117 AENISFSGRVK
-127 NGDTVTI
+127 GDTVTL

-174 GYYFSEV
+174 GYYISEV
-181 NTATGEEIA
+181 NATTGEEIA
-190 PYRSSFG
+190 PHRSSFG

-202 VSVDSAVRYAE
+202 VSVDSAVQYAE
-213 GAGVTLSNTDE
+213 GAGITLSNTAE

-232 EAEAEAEKE
+232 EAEAEAEKD
-241 RQLNLSR
+241 RQLNLLR
-248 SREIIKL
+248 SRDIIKR

-261 DEYEEHFVFRD
+261 GEYEEHFVLRE
-272 NAIDWIYFNPDGAN
+272 NSVDWIYFNPDGAD

-300 LIAAYNARSDT
+300 LIVAYNARSNAD
-311 ENYNR
+311 NS
-316 LGQSAFIETIQNG
+316 QSAFIEAIQNG
-329 RQTVVNADTEE
+329 KQIIINADTEE
-340 FERLADI
+340 FERLADT
-347 FIKSRGNENVIVSA
+347 FIKSRSNENVIVSA
-361 PLVSGN
+361 PVVSGN
-367 KYDSNF
+367 KYDGNF

-380 ENHFDDVRKYKGN
+380 ENHFEDVRKYKEN

-413 IAAEEIEGRKLFL
+413 IAAEEIEGKKLFL

-441 DENKNLVMEDVW
+441 DENKNLVMADVW

-458 YRESLEYDDDKQ
+458 YRDSLEYDDEKQ
-470 FVSRDFAV
+470 FVSRAFAV
-478 ELWQNGF
+478 ELWENGF

-491 RSNELTSRK
+491 RNNVLPPK
-500 SDPKGFDLFLDENNN
+500 SDDTNIFELFTDEKNNT
-515 AFYAFNKDIVQ
+515 FYAFNKDIVQ
-526 QRLLDDTVTLLDGL
+526 QRLLDDTVTLLDNL
-540 NDAAIIEAGE
+540 NDFARIETNE
-550 HNKSID
+550 NEKQID
-556 TAENYAKD
+556 TVEDYAND
-564 MFDDGDC
+564 MYNDGEC
-571 AYRWNEGITE
+571 AYEWRDGLSE

-595 YIYAWLNDL
+595 YLYAWLNDL
-604 PLELPHLEENRD
+604 PSLEENQD
-616 VSITEALNYLDNY
+616 VSITNALKYLDNY
-629 EKQYMNKLLSAD
+629 EKEYMGKLSID

-646 TRIVYN
+646 TRLVYN
-652 DINWEVTHINN
+652 NTNWEVTHVNN
-663 YVLALKNLDSDKQMS
+663 NVLALKNLDSNNEMS
-678 SIIIEDWQN
+678 STIIERWQN
-687 TVTRNK
+687 VVTRNK
-693 VKFIEENSPVGINS
+693 VKFIEEKENSPLENNS

-732 TACLHIAS
+732 TACLHITS

-745 GFVAEYVSEYAKDL
+745 GFVAEYVPEYAKEL

-771 ERHQKLILEEQK
+771 ERHQKMILEEQK

-795 VVTDAPVLLN
+795 VVSDAPILLN

-811 DDKSSYDEA
+811 DDKHSYDEA

-843 EEVRIHNLEQSQQA
+843 EEGRIHNLEQSQQA

-876 HNNLDKIVD
+876 HGNLDKIVD
-885 NAVVTYG
+885 NAVVTYN
-892 KLSSKPTVI
+892 KLSSKSIVI
-901 PEIPSRLSVNSPVG
+901 PEIPSRLSVISPVG
-915 KYVPDENLSLSEQL
+915 KNVPDESLPLSKQL
-929 YELAKRELADY
+929 HELAKRELADY

-976 DPDVDTACRRLISTG
+976 DPDVETACRRLISSG

-1021 RKEIPQDYKLE
+1021 RKEISQNDYKLE
-1032 AYTKDYVIDGQEG
+1032 ADTKDYVLDGQEG
-1045 TWSVVNHTE
+1045 TWSVVNSAE
-1054 INGRQLFEL
+1054 IDGRQLFEL

-1072 EVGHIIADVDGSV
+1072 EVGHIIADVDGNV
-1085 LAENVHNGF
+1085 IAENVHSGF
-1094 ENFYLEKQR
+1094 ENFYLEK
-1103 IEEAREI
+1103 AREI

-1140 EDYELMH
+1140 EDYDLMH
-1147 KHIREDSFEI
+1147 KLMREDSFEI
-1157 YQVKSGEEYHG
+1157 YQVKSGEAYHDN
-1168 KRFVGLSEL
+1168 RFAGLSEL
-1177 GSAPNVA
+1177 SGAPNVA
-1184 DYDLVFSGKLSEIDI
+1184 DYDLVYSGNLSEIDVN
-1199 TAENKNEILESI
+1199 TENKNEILESI

-1223 KGHSLSVSDIVVLHK
+1223 KGHSLSVSDVVVLHK
-1238 DDTATAHYVDTV
+1238 DDTDTAHYIDSL
-1250 GFNAVPEF
+1250 GFKNVPEF
-1258 LKEKTA
+1258 LKGKDKNLFNEEVFYRSIKYHISETWNEQYRYNVHILTQGENGDYFYSGNGRFCETLDEA
-1264 TPKKSAFD
+1264 RAFISQD
-1272 TAVELIN
+1272 IS
-1279 EYAEREFGETANFS
+1279 ERE
-1293 NTDHVDLAYT
+1293 
-1303 THEITELPI
+1303 
-1312 EVYADLDTFRIVT
+1312 
-1325 EYDGKLAEEKLFN
+1325 KN
-1338 SLDDMNRALGNLDF
+1338 S
-1352 NELVYVSDDVI
+1352 SDI
-1363 DRLTSKDKSDSPVG
+1363 PTNSPVG
-1377 KPMLQE
+1377 KPMLKE

-1392 QGVWKVSAVTDMQ
+1392 DGVWKVSAITDVQ

-1428 REHLQEILQ
+1428 RENLQEILR
-1437 YTLVSE
+1437 YELFP
-1443 REGNIADKEENS
+1443 DKAVAED
-1455 PMGTKE
+1455 KKDL
-1461 TAIHNAFRKLK
+1461 AVQNAFQRLK

-1531 VMDEVNGYIF
+1531 IIDEVNGYIF

-1556 STLREIKAEHDRTN
+1556 STLREIKVEHDRSNAEEAEKERTLEKAKQLIN
-1570 SDEADNLQQSESEEL
+1570 DFCDREYGSTGDFSDLHN
-1585 IAKFVTS
+1585 VS
-1592 LRDKYDP
+1592 LAY
-1599 YHTTLFYEYR
+1599 TTLTDDELPIQVTADLVGFKITFELNGEKYNEEKYNSLEDLIDYELSNLDFDELVYVPDR
-1609 GYEYQV
+1609 VLEKYMS
-1615 ENFGGKQPLGESLKE
+1615 GGK
-1630 QHQREQHRIDDMI
+1630 
-1643 DNPTP
+1643 
-1648 ILPPSNN
+1648 SNELMN
-1655 VENAI
+1655 DFSEAVEKA
-1660 KEFLSYADDLKT
+1660 LKT
-1672 VTNQYNSYLIVQ
+1672 VTNQYNSFLLVQ
-1684 DVHYALEDLLNG
+1684 DVVYSLRDLQDGYADD
-1696 TAENYDWKNYAEA
+1696 YDWENYAEA
-1709 FKKVLD
+1709 FKNVLD
-1715 SNVNTDVALPLY
+1715 SNVHTEIALPLY
-1727 KSGTDEILSA
+1727 KSEAYEILLA
-1737 AAEKKEISA
+1737 AAERKEISA
-1746 DGIARTLSNLELV
+1746 DDIAKALKNLELV

-1780 STPSRKSSDGIGFY
+1780 STPSRKSSDEIGY
-1794 SSAAEIPQ
+1794 ISEAPHS
-1802 NKKENSPLGN
+1802 KKEASPVGN
-1812 GETQKKEK
+1812 GETLKNEK

-1847 ILLDIGCEQL
+1847 ILLDVGCEQL
-1857 PMLYTQK
+1857 PMLYTQR

-1874 EKEHQHGLTV
+1874 DKEHQHGLTV
-1884 EQIKKLPELLEAPV
+1884 DQIKKLPELLEAPV

-1994 SSDIIIHQSK
+1994 DSDIIIHQSK
-2004 NIVNTPKPKNNDYT
+2004 NIVNTQKQKNNDYT

-2024 GADGGAKTRF
+2024 GTEGGAKARF

-2041 KLLKTIEK
+2041 KLLKDIEK

-2088 LKDLLTDQ
+2088 LKDLLTDE

-2130 GKIIEPAMG
+2130 GKILEPAMG
-2139 IGNFFGTMPE
+2139 IGNFFGAMPE
-2149 NIRSNSDL
+2149 NIRANSDL
-2157 YGVELDSI
+2157 HGVELDSV

-2171 QLYPSANIQIKGYED
+2171 QLYPSANIQVKGYED
-2186 TNFENGSFDAAVGN
+2186 TSFENGSFDIAVGN
-2200 VPFGDYKLNDKDY
+2200 VPFGGYKLNDKDY

-2232 RAGGVVAF
+2232 RAGGIVAF
-2240 VTSKGTLDKENPE
+2240 VTSKGTLDKESPE

-2292 RERPISIENDTPEWV
+2292 RERPISIEEDTPEWV

-2343 TNASMCVPVEG
+2343 TDASMCIPIEG
-2354 ADLEEQ
+2354 ADFEKQ

-2379 AEKSPVGNT
+2379 EKSPLGNT
-2388 DEISCPPNAPK
+2388 DEIPCPPNAPK

-2414 SDTME
+2414 ADTME

-2428 EKIKAMAQLRDN
+2428 EKIKAMVQLRDS
-2440 VHKLLDLQLDNTDG
+2440 VHSLLDLQLNNTDG
-2454 RFDNA
+2454 RFDTA
-2459 ISETQTALN
+2459 ISEAQAALN
-2468 RQYDDFSEKYGLI
+2468 KQYDNFSENYGLI

-2488 LFRSDNSYHL
+2488 LFRNDNSYHL
-2498 IKSLERL
+2498 IKSLEKL
-2505 DKDGSFIGKA
+2505 DKDGNFIGKA

-2524 PKTVV
+2524 PNVVV
-2529 DRCDNAQDALILSL
+2529 DHCDNAQDALILSL

-2554 SILTGKSEEELIS
+2554 SILIGKSEDEIVS

-2578 KYMRWESADEYLT
+2578 KHMRWESADEYLT

-2622 ASDIAVK
+2622 AADIAVK
-2629 LGSAWIDPD
+2629 LGAAWIDPD

-2687 GTLDM
+2687 GTFDM
-2692 NAYEIIENTLNM
+2692 NAYEIIEATLNM

-2715 ERGNDL
+2715 EKGDYL

-2731 VNQQKTM
+2731 TNQQKTM

-2820 VGAGKTF
+2820 VGAGK
-2827 EMIAIAMEGKRLGLH
+2827 
-2842 NKSLITAPNGLTEQW
+2842 S
-2857 GNAFRTLY
+2857 
-2865 PNANVLV
+2865 
-2872 ATEKDFKKENR
+2872 AT
-2883 RDLFAKIATGDW
+2883 
-2895 DAVVIGHSQFDM
+2895 
-2907 IHLSRERELEVLH
+2907 
-2920 TELDRLEEALREM
+2920 
-2933 DDGVGRKSF
+2933 
-2942 SVKQIEKSIKA
+2942 
-2953 YEDKIEKLLAKA
+2953 
-2965 PEDDMLC
+2965 
-2972 FEKLGI
+2972 
-2978 DKIFVDESQ
+2978 
-2987 AYKNLDIPTKMRNVS
+2987 
-3002 GIGSGGS
+3002 
-3009 GRSMQLL
+3009 RS
-3016 MKCKYLDELT
+3016 
-3026 GGKGCVFASGTPI
+3026 
-3039 SNSMSEMYTLMR
+3039 
-3051 YLQADKLA
+3051 
-3059 ELGINS
+3059 
-3065 FDRWASVFGETV
+3065 
-3077 SSMELSPEGNGKY
+3077 
-3090 QMKTRFARFQN
+3090 
-3101 LPELM
+3101 
-3106 NIFKECAD
+3106 
-3114 IKTAETLDL
+3114 
-3123 DRPDFEMHNINVPS
+3123 
-3137 TAIQATMIKEL
+3137 
-3148 GERAKEIRAGDVDPT
+3148 
-3163 EDNMCKLTV
+3163 
-3172 DGRKIGL
+3172 
-3179 DQRCMNP
+3179 
-3186 NLPDDPKSKVNVCIN
+3186 
-3201 NVFDIWQ
+3201 
-3208 RTAEEKSTQLI
+3208 
-3219 FCDLATPQPTLN
+3219 
-3231 ENTYTVYRP
+3231 
-3240 NTKGGY
+3240 
-3246 SDVYSAKLG
+3246 
-3255 EKDTAE
+3255 
-3261 KIMNKLNGK
+3261 
-3270 KPPKNYE
+3270 
-3277 AGDVADGDI
+3277 
-3286 IMLKRV
+3286 
-3292 NYEEETAYNTAFEI
+3292 
-3306 VDGKL
+3306 
-3311 TEASPETWAKLHHNP
+3311 
-3326 VEHFESER
+3326 
-3334 RFCVYDDIKQKLVE
+3334 
-3348 KGVPEKEIAFIHD
+3348 
-3361 VDKAED
+3361 
-3367 KQKLYDKMN
+3367 
-3376 KGEIRVLIG
+3376 
-3385 STFKCGAGM
+3385 
-3394 NAQERMIALHDLDAP
+3394 
-3409 MRPSDMEQRHGRIIR
+3409 
-3424 QGNTNSKVDIY
+3424 
-3435 RYTTDKTFDAYLY
+3435 
-3448 QMLENKQRFISQIMT
+3448 
-3463 DKSPVRSCEDVD
+3463 
-3475 EVALD
+3475 
-3480 YAEVK
+3480 
-3485 ALCAG
+3485 
-3490 NPLIREKIDLETEIT
+3490 
-3505 KLNVLKSAFLSQ
+3505 
-3517 KYSLQDKAYKSL
+3517 
-3529 PEHRKITEHYIENLR
+3529 
-3544 TDIETVQ
+3544 
-3551 SIKPLVNEDGK
+3551 
-3562 NYYPVTVGGREYHD
+3562 
-3576 KEKAGQAIR
+3576 
-3585 NAIICSSELT
+3585 
-3595 EKKQCPIGTYRGFE
+3595 
-3609 MTAFLDTKWEENT
+3609 
-3622 VIKINLKGAC
+3622 
-3632 DHSCEINMNSDV
+3632 
-3644 KASGNIIRLDNVIN
+3644 
-3658 GIELELQKQEDR
+3658 
-3670 LQSLNA
+3670 
-3676 DIKEAEIAA
+3676 
-3685 EAVFPQEQ
+3685 
-3693 ELTQKEKRLAE
+3693 
-3704 VNNLLTDSEIRT
+3704 
-3716 DNSMG
+3716 
-3721 LYAALVEICPELE
+3721 
-3734 SYKNL
+3734 
-3739 SCKYE
+3739 
-3744 KGEDSGIEP
+3744 
-3753 LIVEKCGDTVFIAH
+3753 
-3767 TYVQNGD
+3767 
-3774 LMYDPVIEFS
+3774 
-3784 FDTQNHR
+3784 
-3791 AEALSYELSG
+3791 
-3801 MGIYQDFYDGNLPDQ
+3801 
-3816 KADVEE
+3816 
-3822 MALDVMFENIKAYGY
+3822 
-3837 ERTSF
+3837 
-3842 NADDDRVAEKE
+3842 
-3853 IKDVFNR
+3853 

>member
-18 AYINGTQENIMQ
+18 AYINGTQENLMQ
-30 LAAELDKAGIN
+30 LAAELDKAGIS
-41 YSGRVSDY
+41 YSGRISDY
-49 RSAITVEA
+49 RSAITVET
-57 ADRAKTLEIMKGV
+57 ADRARTLEILKGI
-70 LNAAKEK
+70 LNAGKENI
-77 TPAENA
+77 PDDNS

-99 RYIRGETEAM
+99 RYVRGETEAM

-127 NGDTVTI
+127 KGDTVTL

-190 PYRSSFG
+190 PYRSRFG

-202 VSVDSAVRYAE
+202 VSVDSAVQYAE
-213 GAGVTLSNTDE
+213 GAGITLSNTAE
-224 QLNEWRRT
+224 QLNEWRRI

-248 SREIIKL
+248 SREIIKR
-255 LPMTEK
+255 LPMTEQG
-261 DEYEEHFVFRD
+261 YEEHFILREDV
-272 NAIDWIYFNPDGAN
+272 IDWIYFNPDGAD
-286 GEGQFVQTSLYADD
+286 GEGQFVQTSLYAEDF
-300 LIAAYNARSDT
+300 IAAFNARSNAD
-311 ENYNR
+311 NS
-316 LGQSAFIETIQNG
+316 QSAFIEAIQNG
-329 RQTVVNADTEE
+329 KQTIINADTEK
-340 FERLADI
+340 FERLADT
-347 FIKSRGNENVIVSA
+347 FIKSRSNENVIVSA
-361 PLVSGN
+361 PVVSGN
-367 KYDSNF
+367 RYSNSF

-380 ENHFDDVRKYKGN
+380 ENHFEDVRKYKGN

-433 DETANIII
+433 DEAANIII
-441 DENKNLVMEDVW
+441 DENKNLVMADVY

-458 YRESLEYDDDKQ
+458 YRDSLEYDDGKQ
-470 FVSRDFAV
+470 YVSRDFAV
-478 ELWQNGF
+478 ELWENGF
-485 TVFMND
+485 TVFMNE
-491 RSNELTSRK
+491 RSNELASRK
-500 SDPKGFDLFLDENNN
+500 NDPKGFDLFLDENSNN
-515 AFYAFNKDIVQ
+515 FYAFNKDIVQ

-550 HNKSID
+550 NNKQID
-556 TAENYAKD
+556 TAENYARN

-595 YIYAWLNDL
+595 YLHAWLNDL
-604 PLELPHLEENRD
+604 PLELPYLEENRD

-641 ELKKG
+641 KLKKG

-652 DINWEVTHINN
+652 DINWEVAHINN
-663 YVLALKNLDSDKQMS
+663 YVLALKNLDSDGQMS
-678 SIIIEDWQN
+678 SLIVEDWQN
-687 TVTRNK
+687 IVTRNK
-693 VKFIEENSPVGINS
+693 VKFIEE
-707 QEAAEN
+707 
-713 NSKKTL
+713 T
-719 IINAFGGPGAGKS
+719 
-732 TACLHIAS
+732 
-740 ELKKR
+740 
-745 GFVAEYVSEYAKDL
+745 
-759 VWDKNFEMLDGS
+759 
-771 ERHQKLILEEQK
+771 
-783 KRMDRLIGQVDF
+783 
-795 VVTDAPVLLN
+795 
-805 SVYLNS
+805 
-811 DDKSSYDEA
+811 
-820 LVNLFNQYDNF
+820 
-831 NLEVIRDVNNFE
+831 
-843 EEVRIHNLEQSQQA
+843 
-857 DNDIR
+857 
-862 TLLNRNNIYFGTYS
+862 
-876 HNNLDKIVD
+876 
-885 NAVVTYG
+885 
-892 KLSSKPTVI
+892 
-901 PEIPSRLSVNSPVG
+901 SPVG
-915 KYVPDENLSLSEQL
+915 KKVPDESLPLSEQL
-929 YELAKRELADY
+929 YELAERELANY
-940 ENSLDT
+940 ESSLDT

-976 DPDVDTACRRLISTG
+976 DPDVEDACRRLISSG
-991 YPLDSFYQDW
+991 YPLDTFYQDW

-1021 RKEIPQDYKLE
+1021 RKEIPQKDYKLE
-1032 AYTKDYVIDGQEG
+1032 ADTKDYVLDGQEG
-1045 TWSVVNHTE
+1045 TWSVVNSAE

-1072 EVGHIIADVDGSV
+1072 EVGHIITDVDGNV

-1094 ENFYLEKQR
+1094 ENFYLEK
-1103 IEEAREI
+1103 AREA

-1147 KHIREDSFEI
+1147 KHMREDSFEI
-1157 YQVKSGEEYHG
+1157 YQIKKGEEYHG
-1168 KRFVGLSEL
+1168 KRFAGLSEL
-1177 GSAPNVA
+1177 GGAPDIA
-1184 DYDLVFSGKLSEIDI
+1184 DYDLVFSGKLSEINI
-1199 TAENKNEILESI
+1199 ISENKNEILERI

-1223 KGHSLSVSDIVVLHK
+1223 KGHSLSVSDVVVLHK
-1238 DDTATAHYVDTV
+1238 DDTDTAHYVDV
-1250 GFNAVPEF
+1250 AGFSDVPEF
-1258 LKEKTA
+1258 LKEKTV
-1264 TPKKSAFD
+1264 TLQKSSFD
-1272 TAVELIN
+1272 IAVELIN
-1279 EYAEREFGETANFS
+1279 EYTEREFGETANFS

-1325 EYDGKLAEEKLFN
+1325 EYNGKLAEEKLFN
-1338 SLDDMNRALGNLDF
+1338 SLDDMNSALANLDF
-1352 NELVYVSDDVI
+1352 NELVYVSDDVV
-1363 DRLTSKDKSDSPVG
+1363 DRLTDKDKNTSPVG
-1377 KPMLQE
+1377 NLEEERHISATDITIGDRFLYKGEEVTVSTLKGIYPDDVGIGKVKRTGLIDFEFIRSVDRFTLAKDGIYLGNAEKAKSEEKTEYTDEPISQKENLSAEDNSSMGTNKALERAKKLINKFCDKEYGSTGDFSDLHNVSLAYTTLTDDELPIQVTADLVDFKITFE
-1383 GDLITLADR
+1383 LNGEKYNEEKYNSLEDLIDYELSNLDFDELVYVPDR
-1392 QGVWKVSAVTDMQ
+1392 VL
-1405 IEFEN
+1405 
-1410 TDPNSPEKSFSRI
+1410 EKYMSGGKSN
-1423 DFGQH
+1423 
-1428 REHLQEILQ
+1428 ELM
-1437 YTLVSE
+1437 
-1443 REGNIADKEENS
+1443 N
-1455 PMGTKE
+1455 
-1461 TAIHNAFRKLK
+1461 
-1472 DNHDFSPEVVKLLE
+1472 DFSEA
-1486 RVEKLIIGNDWENF
+1486 VEK
-1500 NSKIFEVPLFQQT
+1500 
-1513 YGSVS
+1513 
-1518 RVNEKLF
+1518 
-1525 GGELRS
+1525 
-1531 VMDEVNGYIF
+1531 
-1541 EEQIPN
+1541 
-1547 KELFSESDL
+1547 
-1556 STLREIKAEHDRTN
+1556 A
-1570 SDEADNLQQSESEEL
+1570 
-1585 IAKFVTS
+1585 
-1592 LRDKYDP
+1592 
-1599 YHTTLFYEYR
+1599 
-1609 GYEYQV
+1609 
-1615 ENFGGKQPLGESLKE
+1615 
-1630 QHQREQHRIDDMI
+1630 
-1643 DNPTP
+1643 
-1648 ILPPSNN
+1648 
-1655 VENAI
+1655 
-1660 KEFLSYADDLKT
+1660 LKT
-1672 VTNQYNSYLIVQ
+1672 VTNQYNSFLLVQ
-1684 DVHYALEDLLNG
+1684 DVVYSLRDLQDGYADD
-1696 TAENYDWKNYAEA
+1696 YDWKNYAKA
-1709 FKKVLD
+1709 FKNVLD
-1715 SNVNTDVALPLY
+1715 SNVHTEIALPLY
-1727 KSGTDEILSA
+1727 KSEAYEILSA
-1737 AAEKKEISA
+1737 AAERKEISA
-1746 DGIARTLSNLELV
+1746 DDIAKALKNLELV

-1780 STPSRKSSDGIGFY
+1780 STPSRKSSDEIGY
-1794 SSAAEIPQ
+1794 ISEAPHS
-1802 NKKENSPLGN
+1802 KKEASPVGN
-1812 GETQKKEK
+1812 GETLKNEK

-1847 ILLDIGCEQL
+1847 ILLDVGCEQL
-1857 PMLYTQK
+1857 PMLYTQR

-1874 EKEHQHGLTV
+1874 DKEHQHGLTV
-1884 EQIKKLPELLEAPV
+1884 DQIKKLPELLEAPV

-1958 FQRTLAQDNVLYLNK
+1958 FKRTIEQDSVLYVNK

-1994 SSDIIIHQSK
+1994 DSDIIIHQSK
-2004 NIVNTPKPKNNDYT
+2004 NIVNTQKQKNNDYT

-2024 GADGGAKTRF
+2024 GTEGGAKARF
-2034 ANNVAAI
+2034 ANNAAAI
-2041 KLLKTIEK
+2041 KLLKDIEK

-2076 SRKPDW
+2076 IRKPDW

-2088 LKDLLTDQ
+2088 LKDLLTDE

-2118 IYSALDNMGFDG
+2118 IYSALDNMGFEG
-2130 GKIIEPAMG
+2130 GKILEPAMG
-2139 IGNFFGTMPE
+2139 IGNFFGAMPE
-2149 NIRSNSDL
+2149 NIRANSDL
-2157 YGVELDSI
+2157 HGVELDSV

-2171 QLYPSANIQIKGYED
+2171 QLYPSANIQIEGYED
-2186 TNFENGSFDAAVGN
+2186 TSFENGSFDVAVGN
-2200 VPFGDYKLNDKDY
+2200 VPFGGYKLNDKDY

-2232 RAGGVVAF
+2232 RAGGIVAF
-2240 VTSKGTLDKENPE
+2240 VTSKGTLDKESPE

-2292 RERPISIENDTPEWV
+2292 RERPISIEEDTPEWV

-2343 TNASMCVPVEG
+2343 TDASMCIPIEG
-2354 ADLEEQ
+2354 ADLEKQ

-2379 AEKSPVGNT
+2379 EKSPLGNT
-2388 DEISCPPNAPK
+2388 DEIPCPPNAPK
-2399 YSFIVQDDILYYHKS
+2399 YSFIVQDDILYYHKA

-2428 EKIKAMAQLRDN
+2428 EKIKAMVQLRDS
-2440 VHKLLDLQLDNTDG
+2440 VHNLLDLQLNNTDG
-2454 RFDNA
+2454 RFDTA
-2459 ISETQTALN
+2459 ISEAQAALN
-2468 RQYDDFSEKYGLI
+2468 MQYDNFSENYGLI

-2488 LFRSDNSYHL
+2488 LFRNDNSYHL
-2498 IKSLERL
+2498 IKSLEKL
-2505 DKDGSFIGKA
+2505 DKDGNFIGKA

-2524 PKTVV
+2524 PNVVV
-2529 DRCDNAQDALILSL
+2529 DHCDNAQDALILSL

-2554 SILTGKSEEELIS
+2554 SILTGKSEEEIVS

-2578 KYMRWESADEYLT
+2578 KHMRWESADEYLT

-2609 AEALRAVMPERIE
+2609 AEALRAVMPEHIE
-2622 ASDIAVK
+2622 AADIAVK
-2629 LGSAWIDPD
+2629 LGAAWIDPD

-2667 KWKVEG
+2667 KWKIEG
-2673 WRSAYENTLANETY
+2673 WRSAYENTLATETY
-2687 GTLDM
+2687 GIPDM
-2692 NAYEIIENTLNM
+2692 KAYEIIEATLNM
-2704 QKAEVRQRVKD
+2704 QKAEIRQRVKD
-2715 ERGNDL
+2715 EHGNYL

-2731 VNQQKTM
+2731 VNPQKTM
-2738 IVQAKQDELKRKFAD
+2738 IVQAKQDELKRKFSD

-2872 ATEKDFKKENR
+2872 ATEKDFQKENR

-2907 IHLSRERELEVLH
+2907 IHLSRERELDVLN

-2942 SVKQIEKSIKA
+2942 SVKQIEKAIKT
-2953 YEDKIEKLLAKA
+2953 YKDKIEKLLAKS

-2987 AYKNLDIPTKMRNVS
+2987 AYKNLDTPTKMRNVS

-3026 GGKGCVFASGTPI
+3026 GGKGTVFASGTPI

-3065 FDRWASVFGETV
+3065 FDRWASVFGETTT
-3077 SSMELSPEGNGKY
+3077 SMELSPEGNGKY
-3090 QMKTRFARFQN
+3090 QMKTRFAKFQN

-3114 IKTAETLDL
+3114 IKTAESLDL
-3123 DRPDFEMHNINVPS
+3123 DRPDFEMHNVNVPA

-3148 GERAKEIRAGDVDPT
+3148 GERAKEIRAGHVDPT
-3163 EDNMCKLTV
+3163 DDNMCKLTV

-3208 RTAEEKSTQLI
+3208 RTAGEKSTQLI

-3231 ENTYTVYRP
+3231 ENTYTIYRK

-3261 KIMNKLNGK
+3261 KIMKKLNGK

-3277 AGDVADGDI
+3277 AGDIADGDI

-3292 NYEEETAYNTAFEI
+3292 NYEEETAYNTAFEV

-3311 TEASPETWAKLHHNP
+3311 TEIAPETWEKLKHKP
-3326 VEHFESER
+3326 VEQFESER
-3334 RFCVYDDIKQKLVE
+3334 KFCVYDDIKQKLIA

-3361 VDKAED
+3361 VDKAEE

-3475 EVALD
+3475 EIALD

-3529 PEHRKITEHYIENLR
+3529 PEHRKHTERYIGQLKA
-3544 TDIETVQ
+3544 DIETVQ

-3562 NYYPVTVGGREYHD
+3562 NYYPVTVGGKEYHN
-3576 KEKAGQAIR
+3576 KEEAGQAIR
-3585 NAIICSSELT
+3585 NAIIGSSELT
-3595 EKKQCPIGTYRGFE
+3595 EKKQCHIGSYRGFE
-3609 MTAFLDTKWEENT
+3609 MTAFLDTQWEGYA
-3622 VIKINLKGAC
+3622 VMKINLKGAC
-3632 DHSCEINMNSDV
+3632 DHDCEINMNSDV

-3658 GIELELQKQEDR
+3658 HIELELQKQEDK

-3693 ELTQKEKRLAE
+3693 ELIQKEKRLAE
-3704 VNNLLTDSEIRT
+3704 VNTLLTDSEIRT

-3734 SYKNL
+3734 KYDNL

-3753 LIVEKCGDTVFIAH
+3753 LIVEKCGDMVFIAH
-3767 TYVQNGD
+3767 TYVQNGE
-3774 LMYDPVIEFS
+3774 LMYDPAIEFS
-3784 FDTQNHR
+3784 FDTKNHR

-3801 MGIYQDFYDGNLPDQ
+3801 MGIYQNFRDGALPDM

-3822 MALDVMFENIKAYGY
+3822 MALDTMFENIKAYDY
-3837 ERTSF
+3837 ERTKF
-3842 NADDDRVAEKE
+3842 NVDDDRETEKE
-3853 IKDVFNR
+3853 IRDDFAR

>member
-1 MSNQIIGNTEYN
+1 MWE
-13 SIKEK
+13 
-18 AYINGTQENIMQ
+18 
-30 LAAELDKAGIN
+30 
-41 YSGRVSDY
+41 
-49 RSAITVEA
+49 
-57 ADRAKTLEIMKGV
+57 
-70 LNAAKEK
+70 
-77 TPAENA
+77 
-83 EKNII
+83 
-88 GNAEYRYISNK
+88 
-99 RYIRGETEAM
+99 
-109 LRTADRLT
+109 
-117 AENISFSGRI
+117 
-127 NGDTVTI
+127 
-134 TVSGDETQELVKR
+134 
-147 YFAEEKNRIENV
+147 
-159 QSAYFLALSSDTFED
+159 
-174 GYYFSEV
+174 
-181 NTATGEEIA
+181 
-190 PYRSSFG
+190 
-197 DISMF
+197 
-202 VSVDSAVRYAE
+202 
-213 GAGVTLSNTDE
+213 
-224 QLNEWRRT
+224 
-232 EAEAEAEKE
+232 
-241 RQLNLSR
+241 
-248 SREIIKL
+248 
-255 LPMTEK
+255 
-261 DEYEEHFVFRD
+261 
-272 NAIDWIYFNPDGAN
+272 
-286 GEGQFVQTSLYADD
+286 
-300 LIAAYNARSDT
+300 
-311 ENYNR
+311 
-316 LGQSAFIETIQNG
+316 
-329 RQTVVNADTEE
+329 
-340 FERLADI
+340 
-347 FIKSRGNENVIVSA
+347 
-361 PLVSGN
+361 
-367 KYDSNF
+367 
-373 ERIINLL
+373 
-380 ENHFDDVRKYKGN
+380 
-393 HITEASENISVE
+393 
-405 GHIGTWYV
+405 
-413 IAAEEIEGRKLFL
+413 
-426 LEHEKYG
+426 
-433 DETANIII
+433 
-441 DENKNLVMEDVW
+441 
-453 NGFDD
+453 NGF
-458 YRESLEYDDDKQ
+458 
-470 FVSRDFAV
+470 A
-478 ELWQNGF
+478 
-485 TVFMND
+485 VFMND
-491 RSNELTSRK
+491 RNNVLPPK
-500 SDPKGFDLFLDENNN
+500 SDDTNIFELFTDEKNNT
-515 AFYAFNKDIVQ
+515 FYAFNKDIVQ
-526 QRLLDDTVTLLDGL
+526 QRLLDDTVTLLDNL
-540 NDAAIIEAGE
+540 NDFARIEANE
-550 HNKSID
+550 NEKQID
-556 TAENYAKD
+556 TVEDYAND
-564 MFDDGDC
+564 MYNDGEC
-571 AYRWNEGITE
+571 AYEWRDGLSE

-595 YIYAWLNDL
+595 YLYAWLNDL
-604 PLELPHLEENRD
+604 SSLEENQD
-616 VSITEALNYLDNY
+616 VSITNALKYLDNY
-629 EKQYMNKLLSAD
+629 EKEYMGKLSID

-646 TRIVYN
+646 TRLVYN
-652 DINWEVTHINN
+652 NTNWEVTHVNN
-663 YVLALKNLDSDKQMS
+663 NVLALKNLDSNNEMS
-678 SIIIEDWQN
+678 STIIERWQN
-687 TVTRNK
+687 VVTRNK
-693 VKFIEENSPVGINS
+693 VKFID
-707 QEAAEN
+707 
-713 NSKKTL
+713 
-719 IINAFGGPGAGKS
+719 GK
-732 TACLHIAS
+732 
-740 ELKKR
+740 E
-745 GFVAEYVSEYAKDL
+745 
-759 VWDKNFEMLDGS
+759 
-771 ERHQKLILEEQK
+771 
-783 KRMDRLIGQVDF
+783 
-795 VVTDAPVLLN
+795 
-805 SVYLNS
+805 
-811 DDKSSYDEA
+811 
-820 LVNLFNQYDNF
+820 
-831 NLEVIRDVNNFE
+831 
-843 EEVRIHNLEQSQQA
+843 
-857 DNDIR
+857 
-862 TLLNRNNIYFGTYS
+862 
-876 HNNLDKIVD
+876 
-885 NAVVTYG
+885 
-892 KLSSKPTVI
+892 
-901 PEIPSRLSVNSPVG
+901 NSPVG
-915 KYVPDENLSLSEQL
+915 KYVPDESLPLSKQL
-929 YELAKRELADY
+929 HELAERELADY

-976 DPDVDTACRRLISTG
+976 DPDVETACRQLISTG
-991 YPLDSFYQDW
+991 YPLDTFYQDW

-1021 RKEIPQDYKLE
+1021 KKGISQKDYKLE
-1032 AYTKDYVIDGQEG
+1032 ADTKDYVLDGQEG
-1045 TWSVVNHTE
+1045 TWSVVNSAE

-1063 ESDNYGYTP
+1063 KSDNYGYTP
-1072 EVGHIIADVDGSV
+1072 EVGHIIADVDGNV
-1085 LAENVHNGF
+1085 IAENVHNGF
-1094 ENFYLEKQR
+1094 ENFYLEK
-1103 IEEAREI
+1103 AREA

-1147 KHIREDSFEI
+1147 KLMREDSFEI
-1157 YQVKSGEEYHG
+1157 YQVKSGEEYHD
-1168 KRFVGLSEL
+1168 KRFAGLSEL
-1177 GSAPNVA
+1177 GGAPNVA
-1184 DYDLVFSGKLSEIDI
+1184 DYDLVYSGKLSEIDVS
-1199 TAENKNEILESI
+1199 AENKNEILESI

-1223 KGHSLSVSDIVVLHK
+1223 KGHSLSVSDVVVLHK
-1238 DDTATAHYVDTV
+1238 DDTDTAHYVDIA
-1250 GFNAVPEF
+1250 GFSDVPEF
-1258 LKEKTA
+1258 LKEKTV
-1264 TPKKSAFD
+1264 TLQKSSFD
-1272 TAVELIN
+1272 IAVELIN
-1279 EYAEREFGETANFS
+1279 EYTEREFGETANFS

-1325 EYDGKLAEEKLFN
+1325 EYNGKLAEEKLFN
-1338 SLDDMNRALGNLDF
+1338 SLDDMNSALANLDF
-1352 NELVYVSDDVI
+1352 NELVYVSDDVV
-1363 DRLTSKDKSDSPVG
+1363 DRLTDKDKNASPVG
-1377 KPMLQE
+1377 KPMLKE

-1392 QGVWKVSAVTDMQ
+1392 DGVWKVSAITDIQ

-1428 REHLQEILQ
+1428 RENLQEILR
-1437 YTLVSE
+1437 YELVP
-1443 REGNIADKEENS
+1443 DKAVAED
-1455 PMGTKE
+1455 KKDL
-1461 TAIHNAFRKLK
+1461 AVQNAFQRLK
-1472 DNHDFSPEVVKLLE
+1472 DNHDFSPEAVKLLE

-1500 NSKIFEVPLFQQT
+1500 NSKIFEVPIFQQT

-1531 VMDEVNGYIF
+1531 VIDEVNGYIF
-1541 EEQIPN
+1541 EEQLPN

-1556 STLREIKAEHDRTN
+1556 STLREIKAEHDRSNAEEIEQENLAQEQKNASPMGNGEITVDNTPIKLKSIVIDLTPREPALKTVSNQHN
-1570 SDEADNLQQSESEEL
+1570 SYLTVQD
-1585 IAKFVTS
+1585 VVYS
-1592 LRDKYDP
+1592 LRDLQD
-1599 YHTTLFYEYR
+1599 
-1609 GYEYQV
+1609 G
-1615 ENFGGKQPLGESLKE
+1615 
-1630 QHQREQHRIDDMI
+1630 
-1643 DNPTP
+1643 
-1648 ILPPSNN
+1648 
-1655 VENAI
+1655 
-1660 KEFLSYADDLKT
+1660 YADD
-1672 VTNQYNSYLIVQ
+1672 
-1684 DVHYALEDLLNG
+1684 
-1696 TAENYDWKNYAEA
+1696 YDWKNYAEA
-1709 FKKVLD
+1709 FKNVLD
-1715 SNVNTDVALPLY
+1715 SNVHTEIALPLY
-1727 KSGTDEILSA
+1727 KSEAYEILL
-1737 AAEKKEISA
+1737 AAERKEISA
-1746 DGIARTLSNLELV
+1746 DDIAKALKNLELV

-1780 STPSRKSSDGIGFY
+1780 SAPSRKSSDEIGY
-1794 SSAAEIPQ
+1794 ISEAPHS
-1802 NKKENSPLGN
+1802 KKEASPVGN
-1812 GETQKKEK
+1812 DETQKSEK
-1820 SFAEQVDESLNG
+1820 SFAEQVDDVLNG
-1832 TLSPFTTIKICDTPQ
+1832 TADRYSDLKVCDTPQ
-1847 ILLDIGCEQL
+1847 ILLDVGCEQL
-1857 PMLYTQK
+1857 PMFYTKK
-1864 HLKNAVKPLD
+1864 HLRDALKPKGYTG
-1874 EKEHQHGLTV
+1874 ESIHYHGLDK
-1884 EQIKKLPELLEAPV
+1884 EQIKKIPDLLADPV
-1898 MVFDSISKKD
+1898 MIYDSLSSSRSDSI
-1908 SLVVVTSEFDT
+1908 VVVTSELDK
-1919 NDNPVVVSVKPNG
+1919 DNLPIIAAIRPNG
-1932 KGRYE
+1932 KAKYDL
-1937 VEEINSNFVTSVYG
+1937 EIVDSNFVLSIHG
-1951 RNNFIDF
+1951 REHF
-1958 FQRTLAQDNVLYLNK
+1958 DNQLTRAFDEDKILYLNK
-1973 NKSQEMFERW
+1973 NKSQELFSVLGLQLSEGFNNLDSNTIIHQSKNIVKGKTEKNQEMFERW

-1994 SSDIIIHQSK
+1994 DSDIIIHQSK
-2004 NIVNTPKPKNNDYT
+2004 NIVNTQKQKNNDYT

-2024 GADGGAKTRF
+2024 GTEGGAKARF
-2034 ANNVAAI
+2034 ANNAAAI
-2041 KLLKTIEK
+2041 KLLKDIEK

-2088 LKDLLTDQ
+2088 LKGLLTDE

-2118 IYSALDNMGFDG
+2118 VYSALDNMGFDG
-2130 GKIIEPAMG
+2130 GKILEPAMG
-2139 IGNFFGTMPE
+2139 IGNFFGAMPE
-2149 NIRSNSDL
+2149 NIRANSDL
-2157 YGVELDSI
+2157 HGVELDSV

-2171 QLYPSANIQIKGYED
+2171 QLYPSANIQINGYED
-2186 TNFENGSFDAAVGN
+2186 TAFENGSFDVAVGN
-2200 VPFGDYKLNDKDY
+2200 VPFGGYKLNDKDY

-2232 RAGGVVAF
+2232 RAGGIVAF
-2240 VTSKGTLDKENPE
+2240 VTSKGTLDKESPE

-2292 RERPISIENDTPEWV
+2292 RERPISIEEDTPEWV

-2343 TNASMCVPVEG
+2343 TDASMCIPIEG
-2354 ADLEEQ
+2354 ADLEKQ

-2370 EYKAAEKEI
+2370 EYKAAEKEMT
-2379 AEKSPVGNT
+2379 ESPVGNT
-2388 DEISCPPNAPK
+2388 DEIPCPPNAPK
-2399 YSFIVQDDILYYHKS
+2399 YSFIVQDDILYYHKA

-2428 EKIKAMAQLRDN
+2428 EKIKAMVQLRDS
-2440 VHKLLDLQLDNTDG
+2440 VHSLLDLQLNNTDG
-2454 RFDNA
+2454 RFDTA
-2459 ISETQTALN
+2459 ISEAQAALN
-2468 RQYDDFSEKYGLI
+2468 KQYDNFSENYGLI

-2488 LFRSDNSYHL
+2488 LFRNDNSYHL
-2498 IKSLERL
+2498 IKSLEKL
-2505 DKDGSFIGKA
+2505 DKDGNFIGKA

-2524 PKTVV
+2524 PNVVV
-2529 DRCDNAQDALILSL
+2529 DHCDNAQDALILSL

-2554 SILTGKSEEELIS
+2554 SILTGKSEEEIVS

-2622 ASDIAVK
+2622 AADIAVK

-2638 YIRQFIVETLKPDFV
+2638 YIRQFIVETLKPDYI

-2673 WRSAYENTLANETY
+2673 WRSAYNNVLATETY
-2687 GTLDM
+2687 GTFDM
-2692 NAYEIIENTLNM
+2692 NAYEIIEATLNM
-2704 QKAEVRQRVKD
+2704 QKAEIRQRVKD

-2731 VNQQKTM
+2731 TDPKRTM
-2738 IVQAKQDELKRKFAD
+2738 IVQAKQDELKRKFSD
-2753 WIFSDPDRREKLVDV
+2753 WIFSDPDRREKLVDI

-2872 ATEKDFKKENR
+2872 ATEKDFQKENR

-2907 IHLSRERELEVLH
+2907 IHLSRERELDVLN

-2942 SVKQIEKSIKA
+2942 SVKQIEKAIKT
-2953 YEDKIEKLLAKA
+2953 YEDKIEKLLAKS

-2987 AYKNLDIPTKMRNVS
+2987 AYKNLDTPTKMRNVS

-3026 GGKGCVFASGTPI
+3026 GGKGTVFASGTPI

-3065 FDRWASVFGETV
+3065 FDRWASVFGETTT
-3077 SSMELSPEGNGKY
+3077 SMELSPEGNGKY
-3090 QMKTRFARFQN
+3090 QNKTRFAKFQN

-3114 IKTAETLDL
+3114 IKTADTLNL
-3123 DRPDFEMHNINVPS
+3123 DRPDFEMHNVNVPA

-3148 GERAKEIRAGDVDPT
+3148 GERAKEIRAGHVDPT
-3163 EDNMCKLTV
+3163 DDNMCKLTV

-3231 ENTYTVYRP
+3231 ENTYTVYRK
-3240 NTKGGY
+3240 NTKSGY
-3246 SDVYSAKLG
+3246 NDVYSAKLG

-3277 AGDVADGDI
+3277 AGDVSDGDI

-3292 NYEEETAYNTAFEI
+3292 NYEEETAYNTAFEV

-3311 TEASPETWAKLHHNP
+3311 TEIAPETWEKLKHKP
-3326 VEHFESER
+3326 VEQFESER
-3334 RFCVYDDIKQKLVE
+3334 KFCVYDDIKQKLIAR
-3348 KGVPEKEIAFIHD
+3348 GVPEKEIAFIHD
-3361 VDKAED
+3361 VDKAEE

-3475 EVALD
+3475 EIALD

-3529 PEHRKITEHYIENLR
+3529 PEHRKHTERYIGQLKA
-3544 TDIETVQ
+3544 DIETVQ

-3562 NYYPVTVGGREYHD
+3562 NYYPVTVGGKEYHN
-3576 KEKAGQAIR
+3576 KEEAGQAIR
-3585 NAIICSSELT
+3585 NAIIGSSELT
-3595 EKKQCPIGTYRGFE
+3595 EKKQCHIGSYRGFE
-3609 MTAFLDTKWEENT
+3609 MTAFLDTQWEGYA
-3622 VIKINLKGAC
+3622 VMKINLKGAC
-3632 DHSCEINMNSDV
+3632 DHDCEINMNSDV

-3658 GIELELQKQEDR
+3658 HIELELQKQEDK

-3693 ELTQKEKRLAE
+3693 ELIQKEKRLAE
-3704 VNNLLTDSEIRT
+3704 VNTLLTDSEIRT

-3734 SYKNL
+3734 KYDNL

-3753 LIVEKCGDTVFIAH
+3753 LVVEKQGDTVFIAH

-3774 LMYDPVIEFS
+3774 LMYDPAIEFS
-3784 FDTQNHR
+3784 LDTKNHR

-3801 MGIYQDFYDGNLPDQ
+3801 MGIYENFRDGERPDQ
-3816 KADVEE
+3816 KADVEG
-3822 MALDVMFENIKAYGY
+3822 MALDVLFENIKAYDY
-3837 ERTSF
+3837 ERTKF
-3842 NADDDRVAEKE
+3842 NVDDDREAEKE
-3853 IKDVFNR
+3853 IRDDFSR

>member
-13 SIKEK
+13 AIKEK
-18 AYINGTQENIMQ
+18 AYINGTQENLMQ
-30 LAAELDKAGIN
+30 LAAELDKAGIS
-41 YSGRVSDY
+41 YSGRISDY
-49 RSAITVEA
+49 RSAITVET
-57 ADRAKTLEIMKGV
+57 ADRARTLEILKGI
-70 LNAAKEK
+70 LNAGKENI
-77 TPAENA
+77 PDDNS

-99 RYIRGETEAM
+99 RYVRGETEAM

-117 AENISFSGRI
+117 AESISFSGRI
-127 NGDTVTI
+127 KGDTVTL
-134 TVSGDETQELVKR
+134 TVSGDETQELVKK
-147 YFAEEKNRIENV
+147 YFAEEKNRIENI

-202 VSVDSAVRYAE
+202 VSVDSAVQYAE
-213 GAGVTLSNTDE
+213 GAGITLSNTAE
-224 QLNEWRRT
+224 QLNEWRRI
-232 EAEAEAEKE
+232 EAEAEAERE

-248 SREIIKL
+248 SREMIKR
-255 LPMTEK
+255 LPMTEQG
-261 DEYEEHFVFRD
+261 YEEHFMLREDV
-272 NAIDWIYFNPDGAN
+272 IDWIYFNPDGAD

-300 LIAAYNARSDT
+300 FIAAYNARSNAD
-311 ENYNR
+311 NS
-316 LGQSAFIETIQNG
+316 QSAFIEAIQNG
-329 RQTVVNADTEE
+329 RQTIINADTEE
-340 FERLADI
+340 FERLADT
-347 FIKSRGNENVIVSA
+347 FIKSRSNENVIISA
-361 PLVSGN
+361 PVVSGN
-367 KYDSNF
+367 GYSNSF

-380 ENHFDDVRKYKGN
+380 ENHFEDVRKYKEN

-413 IAAEEIEGRKLFL
+413 IAAEEIEGKKLFL

-441 DENKNLVMEDVW
+441 DENKNLVMADVW

-458 YRESLEYDDDKQ
+458 YRDSLEYDDEKQ
-470 FVSRDFAV
+470 FVSRAFAV
-478 ELWQNGF
+478 ELWENGF
-485 TVFMND
+485 AVFMND
-491 RSNELTSRK
+491 RNNVLPPK
-500 SDPKGFDLFLDENNN
+500 SDDTNIFELFTDEKNNT
-515 AFYAFNKDIVQ
+515 FYAFNKDIVQ
-526 QRLLDDTVTLLDGL
+526 QRLLDDTVTLLDNL
-540 NDAAIIEAGE
+540 NDFARIEANE
-550 HNKSID
+550 NEKQID
-556 TAENYAKD
+556 TVEDYAND
-564 MFDDGDC
+564 MYNDGEC
-571 AYRWNEGITE
+571 AYEWRDGLSE

-595 YIYAWLNDL
+595 YLYAWLNDL
-604 PLELPHLEENRD
+604 SSLEENQD
-616 VSITEALNYLDNY
+616 VSITNALKYLDNY
-629 EKQYMNKLLSAD
+629 EKEYMGKLSID

-646 TRIVYN
+646 TRLVYN
-652 DINWEVTHINN
+652 NTNWEVTHVNN
-663 YVLALKNLDSDKQMS
+663 NVLALKNLDSNNEMS
-678 SIIIEDWQN
+678 STIIERWQN
-687 TVTRNK
+687 VVTRNK
-693 VKFIEENSPVGINS
+693 VKFID
-707 QEAAEN
+707 
-713 NSKKTL
+713 
-719 IINAFGGPGAGKS
+719 GK
-732 TACLHIAS
+732 
-740 ELKKR
+740 E
-745 GFVAEYVSEYAKDL
+745 
-759 VWDKNFEMLDGS
+759 
-771 ERHQKLILEEQK
+771 
-783 KRMDRLIGQVDF
+783 
-795 VVTDAPVLLN
+795 
-805 SVYLNS
+805 
-811 DDKSSYDEA
+811 
-820 LVNLFNQYDNF
+820 
-831 NLEVIRDVNNFE
+831 
-843 EEVRIHNLEQSQQA
+843 
-857 DNDIR
+857 
-862 TLLNRNNIYFGTYS
+862 
-876 HNNLDKIVD
+876 
-885 NAVVTYG
+885 
-892 KLSSKPTVI
+892 
-901 PEIPSRLSVNSPVG
+901 NSPVG
-915 KYVPDENLSLSEQL
+915 KYVPDESLPLSEQL
-929 YELAKRELADY
+929 IELAERELADY

-976 DPDVDTACRRLISTG
+976 DPDVETACRQLISTG
-991 YPLDSFYQDW
+991 YPLDTFYQDW

-1021 RKEIPQDYKLE
+1021 RKEIPQKEYRLE
-1032 AYTKDYVIDGQEG
+1032 ADTKDYVLDGQEG
-1045 TWSVVNHTE
+1045 TWSVVNSAE
-1054 INGRQLFEL
+1054 IDGRQFFEL

-1072 EVGHIIADVDGSV
+1072 EVGHIIADVDGNV
-1085 LAENVHNGF
+1085 IAENVHSGF
-1094 ENFYLEKQR
+1094 KNFYLEK
-1103 IEEAREI
+1103 ARET

-1147 KHIREDSFEI
+1147 KLMREDSFEI
-1157 YQVKSGEEYHG
+1157 YQVKNDEEYHD
-1168 KRFVGLSEL
+1168 KRFAGLSEL
-1177 GSAPNVA
+1177 SGAPNVA
-1184 DYDLVFSGKLSEIDI
+1184 DYDLVYSGKLSKIDVN
-1199 TAENKNEILESI
+1199 TENKNEILESI

-1223 KGHSLSVSDIVVLHK
+1223 KGHSLSVSDVVVLHK
-1238 DDTATAHYVDTV
+1238 DDTDTAHYVDTL
-1250 GFNAVPEF
+1250 GFNDVSEF
-1258 LKEKTA
+1258 LKEKT
-1264 TPKKSAFD
+1264 KKQP
-1272 TAVELIN
+1272 
-1279 EYAEREFGETANFS
+1279 
-1293 NTDHVDLAYT
+1293 H
-1303 THEITELPI
+1303 
-1312 EVYADLDTFRIVT
+1312 
-1325 EYDGKLAEEKLFN
+1325 
-1338 SLDDMNRALGNLDF
+1338 
-1352 NELVYVSDDVI
+1352 
-1363 DRLTSKDKSDSPVG
+1363 
-1377 KPMLQE
+1377 MLKE
-1383 GDLITLADR
+1383 GDLVTVADR
-1392 QGVWKVSAVTDMQ
+1392 DGVWKVSAVTD
-1405 IEFEN
+1405 IKIDFEN
-1410 TDPNSPEKSFSRI
+1410 TDPNSPEKYFSHI
-1423 DFGQH
+1423 DFGQR
-1428 REHLQEILQ
+1428 RENLQETLQ
-1437 YTLVSE
+1437 YTLVSD
-1443 REGNIADKEENS
+1443 REESHADKATNS
-1455 PMGTKE
+1455 PVGNNE
-1461 TAIHNAFRKLK
+1461 TLEKAKQLISDFCKSEYGSTGDFSDLHNVGIAYTTLTDDELPIQVTADLIDFKIVYEFDGKVFDEEKYDSLEDMTEGALSHLDFDELVFIPFRKLEELTGKDKRDLAVQNAFQRLK

-1486 RVEKLIIGNDWENF
+1486 RVEKHIITYDEENF
-1500 NSKIFEVPLFQQT
+1500 NSKIFGLPLFQQT

-1531 VMDEVNGYIF
+1531 VIDEVNGYIF
-1541 EEQIPN
+1541 EEQLPN

-1556 STLREIKAEHDRTN
+1556 STLREIKAEHDRSNAEEIEQENLAQEQKNASPMGNGEITV
-1570 SDEADNLQQSESEEL
+1570 DN
-1585 IAKFVTS
+1585 
-1592 LRDKYDP
+1592 
-1599 YHTTLFYEYR
+1599 
-1609 GYEYQV
+1609 
-1615 ENFGGKQPLGESLKE
+1615 
-1630 QHQREQHRIDDMI
+1630 
-1643 DNPTP
+1643 TP
-1648 ILPPSNN
+1648 IKLKSIVIDLTPREP
-1655 VENAI
+1655 A
-1660 KEFLSYADDLKT
+1660 LKT
-1672 VTNQYNSYLIVQ
+1672 VSNQRNSYLTVQ
-1684 DVHYALEDLLNG
+1684 DVVYALQDLLNNS
-1696 TAENYDWKNYAEA
+1696 AENYDWKNYAEA
-1709 FKKVLD
+1709 FKNVLD
-1715 SNVNTDVALPLY
+1715 SNVHTEIALPLY
-1727 KSGTDEILSA
+1727 KSEAYEILLA
-1737 AAEKKEISA
+1737 AAERKEISS
-1746 DGIARTLSNLELV
+1746 DNIAKALKNLELV

-1780 STPSRKSSDGIGFY
+1780 STPSRKSSDEIGY
-1794 SSAAEIPQ
+1794 ISEAPHS
-1802 NKKENSPLGN
+1802 KKEASPVGN
-1812 GETQKKEK
+1812 EETLKNEK
-1820 SFAEQVDESLNG
+1820 SFAEQVDEVLNG
-1832 TLSPFTTIKICDTPQ
+1832 TADRYSDLKVCDTPQ
-1847 ILLDIGCEQL
+1847 ILLDVGCEQL
-1857 PMLYTQK
+1857 PMFYTKK
-1864 HLKNAVKPLD
+1864 HLRDALKPKGYTG
-1874 EKEHQHGLTV
+1874 ESIHYHGLDK
-1884 EQIKKLPELLEAPV
+1884 EQIKKIPDLLADPV
-1898 MVFDSISKKD
+1898 MIYDSLSSSRSDSI
-1908 SLVVVTSEFDT
+1908 VVVTSELDK
-1919 NDNPVVVSVKPNG
+1919 DNLPIIAAIRPNG
-1932 KGRYE
+1932 KAKYDL
-1937 VEEINSNFVTSVYG
+1937 EIVDSNFVLSIHG
-1951 RNNFIDF
+1951 REHF
-1958 FQRTLAQDNVLYLNK
+1958 DNQLTRAFDEDKILYLNK
-1973 NKSQEMFERW
+1973 NKSQELFSVL
-1983 GEQYSELTNNL
+1983 GLQLSEGFNNL
-1994 SSDIIIHQSK
+1994 DSNTIIHQSK
-2004 NIVNTPKPKNNDYT
+2004 NIVNTQKQKNNDYT

-2024 GADGGAKTRF
+2024 GTKGGAKARF
-2034 ANNVAAI
+2034 ANNVEAI
-2041 KLLKTIEK
+2041 KLLKAIEK

-2082 SKEYTE
+2082 SKEYSE
-2088 LKDLLTDQ
+2088 LKDLLTDE

-2118 IYSALDNMGFDG
+2118 IYSALDNMGFNG
-2130 GKIIEPAMG
+2130 GKILEPAMG
-2139 IGNFFGTMPE
+2139 IGNFFGAMPE
-2149 NIRSNSDL
+2149 NIRANSDL
-2157 YGVELDSI
+2157 HGVELDSV

-2186 TNFENGSFDAAVGN
+2186 TSFENGSFDIAVGN
-2200 VPFGDYKLNDKDY
+2200 VPFGGYKLNDKDY

-2218 FIHDYFF
+2218 LIHDYFF

-2232 RAGGVVAF
+2232 RAGGIVAF
-2240 VTSKGTLDKENPE
+2240 VTSKGTLDKESPE

-2292 RERPISIENDTPEWV
+2292 RERPISIEEDTPEWV

-2343 TNASMCVPVEG
+2343 TDASMCIPIEG
-2354 ADLEEQ
+2354 ADLEKQ

-2379 AEKSPVGNT
+2379 EKSPLGNT
-2388 DEISCPPNAPK
+2388 DEIPCPPNAPK
-2399 YSFIVQDDILYYHKS
+2399 YSFIVQDDILYYHKA

-2428 EKIKAMAQLRDN
+2428 EKIKAMVQLRDS
-2440 VHKLLDLQLDNTDG
+2440 VHSLLDLQLNNTDG
-2454 RFDNA
+2454 RFDTA
-2459 ISETQTALN
+2459 ISEAQAALN
-2468 RQYDDFSEKYGLI
+2468 KQYDNFSENYGLI

-2488 LFRSDNSYHL
+2488 LFRNDNSYHL
-2498 IKSLERL
+2498 IKSLEKL
-2505 DKDGSFIGKA
+2505 DKDGNFIGKA

-2524 PKTVV
+2524 PNVVV
-2529 DRCDNAQDALILSL
+2529 DHCDNAQDALILSL

-2554 SILTGKSEEELIS
+2554 SILTGKSEEEIVS

-2622 ASDIAVK
+2622 AADIAVK

-2638 YIRQFIVETLKPDFV
+2638 YIRQFIIETLKPDYI

-2673 WRSAYENTLANETY
+2673 WRSAYNNVLATETY
-2687 GTLDM
+2687 GTFDM
-2692 NAYEIIENTLNM
+2692 NAYEIIEATLNM
-2704 QKAEVRQRVKD
+2704 QKAEIRQRVKD

-2731 VNQQKTM
+2731 TDPKRTM
-2738 IVQAKQDELKRKFAD
+2738 IVQAKQDELKRKFSD

-2872 ATEKDFKKENR
+2872 ATEKDFQKENR

-2895 DAVVIGHSQFDM
+2895 DAVIIGHSQFDM
-2907 IHLSRERELEVLH
+2907 IHLSRERELDVLN

-2942 SVKQIEKSIKA
+2942 SVKQIEKAIKT

-2987 AYKNLDIPTKMRNVS
+2987 AYKNLDTPTKMRNVS

-3026 GGKGCVFASGTPI
+3026 GGKGTVFASGTPI

-3065 FDRWASVFGETV
+3065 FDRWASVFGETTT
-3077 SSMELSPEGNGKY
+3077 SMELSPEGNGKY
-3090 QMKTRFARFQN
+3090 QMKTRFAKFQN

-3114 IKTAETLDL
+3114 IKTAESLDL
-3123 DRPDFEMHNINVPS
+3123 DRPDFEMHNVNVPA

-3148 GERAKEIRAGDVDPT
+3148 GERAKEIRAGHVDPT
-3163 EDNMCKLTV
+3163 DDNMCKLTV

-3231 ENTYTVYRP
+3231 ENTYTVYRK

-3261 KIMNKLNGK
+3261 KIMKKLNGK

-3277 AGDVADGDI
+3277 AGDVSDGDI

-3292 NYEEETAYNTAFEI
+3292 NYEEEMAYNTAFEV

-3311 TEASPETWAKLHHNP
+3311 TEIAPETWEKLHHTP
-3326 VEHFESER
+3326 VEQFESER
-3334 RFCVYDDIKQKLVE
+3334 KFCVYDDIKQKLIA

-3361 VDKAED
+3361 VDKAEE

-3376 KGEIRVLIG
+3376 KGEIRILIG

-3409 MRPSDMEQRHGRIIR
+3409 MRPSD
-3424 QGNTNSKVDIY
+3424 VDP
-3435 RYTTDKTFDAYLY
+3435 A
-3448 QMLENKQRFISQIMT
+3448 
-3463 DKSPVRSCEDVD
+3463 
-3475 EVALD
+3475 
-3480 YAEVK
+3480 
-3485 ALCAG
+3485 
-3490 NPLIREKIDLETEIT
+3490 
-3505 KLNVLKSAFLSQ
+3505 
-3517 KYSLQDKAYKSL
+3517 
-3529 PEHRKITEHYIENLR
+3529 
-3544 TDIETVQ
+3544 
-3551 SIKPLVNEDGK
+3551 
-3562 NYYPVTVGGREYHD
+3562 
-3576 KEKAGQAIR
+3576 
-3585 NAIICSSELT
+3585 
-3595 EKKQCPIGTYRGFE
+3595 
-3609 MTAFLDTKWEENT
+3609 
-3622 VIKINLKGAC
+3622 
-3632 DHSCEINMNSDV
+3632 
-3644 KASGNIIRLDNVIN
+3644 
-3658 GIELELQKQEDR
+3658 
-3670 LQSLNA
+3670 
-3676 DIKEAEIAA
+3676 
-3685 EAVFPQEQ
+3685 
-3693 ELTQKEKRLAE
+3693 
-3704 VNNLLTDSEIRT
+3704 
-3716 DNSMG
+3716 
-3721 LYAALVEICPELE
+3721 
-3734 SYKNL
+3734 
-3739 SCKYE
+3739 
-3744 KGEDSGIEP
+3744 
-3753 LIVEKCGDTVFIAH
+3753 
-3767 TYVQNGD
+3767 
-3774 LMYDPVIEFS
+3774 
-3784 FDTQNHR
+3784 
-3791 AEALSYELSG
+3791 
-3801 MGIYQDFYDGNLPDQ
+3801 
-3816 KADVEE
+3816 
-3822 MALDVMFENIKAYGY
+3822 
-3837 ERTSF
+3837 
-3842 NADDDRVAEKE
+3842 
-3853 IKDVFNR
+3853 

>member
-13 SIKEK
+13 AIKEK
-18 AYINGTQENIMQ
+18 AYINGTQENLMR
-30 LAAELDKAGIN
+30 LAAELDKSGIS
-41 YSGRVSDY
+41 YSGRISDY

-57 ADRAKTLEIMKGV
+57 ADRARTLEIMKGI
-70 LNAAKEK
+70 LNAAKENV
-77 TPAENA
+77 PEDNS

-99 RYIRGETEAM
+99 RYVRGETEAM

-127 NGDTVTI
+127 KGDTVTL
-134 TVSGDETQELVKR
+134 TVSGDETQELVKK
-147 YFAEEKNRIENV
+147 YFAEEKNRIENI

-174 GYYFSEV
+174 GYYISEV
-181 NTATGEEIA
+181 NATTGEEVA

-202 VSVDSAVRYAE
+202 VSVDSAVQYAE
-213 GAGVTLSNTDE
+213 VARITLSNTAE
-224 QLNEWRRT
+224 QLNEWRRV
-232 EAEAEAEKE
+232 EAEAERE

-248 SREIIKL
+248 SREIIKR
-255 LPMTEK
+255 LPMTEQG
-261 DEYEEHFVFRD
+261 YEEHFILREDV
-272 NAIDWIYFNPDGAN
+272 IDWIYFNPDGAD
-286 GEGQFVQTSLYADD
+286 GEGQFIQTSLYADD
-300 LIAAYNARSDT
+300 FISAFNARSNADDS
-311 ENYNR
+311 
-316 LGQSAFIETIQNG
+316 QSAFIEAIQNG
-329 RQTVVNADTEE
+329 KQTIINADTEE
-340 FERLADI
+340 FERLADT
-347 FIKSRGNENVIVSA
+347 FIKSRSNENVIVSA
-361 PLVSGN
+361 PVVLGN
-367 KYDSNF
+367 RYSNSF

-380 ENHFDDVRKYKGN
+380 ENHFEDVRKYKGN
-393 HITEASENISVE
+393 NPIITA
-405 GHIGTWYV
+405 
-413 IAAEEIEGRKLFL
+413 
-426 LEHEKYG
+426 
-433 DETANIII
+433 
-441 DENKNLVMEDVW
+441 
-453 NGFDD
+453 
-458 YRESLEYDDDKQ
+458 
-470 FVSRDFAV
+470 
-478 ELWQNGF
+478 
-485 TVFMND
+485 
-491 RSNELTSRK
+491 
-500 SDPKGFDLFLDENNN
+500 
-515 AFYAFNKDIVQ
+515 
-526 QRLLDDTVTLLDGL
+526 DTVKADKATDSPMGNL
-540 NDAAIIEAGE
+540 EE
-550 HNKSID
+550 ERH
-556 TAENYAKD
+556 
-564 MFDDGDC
+564 
-571 AYRWNEGITE
+571 
-581 WQNISASILSGNTE
+581 ISAT
-595 YIYAWLNDL
+595 D
-604 PLELPHLEENRD
+604 
-616 VSITEALNYLDNY
+616 ITIGDRFLY
-629 EKQYMNKLLSAD
+629 
-641 ELKKG
+641 KG
-646 TRIVYN
+646 E
-652 DINWEVTHINN
+652 EVT
-663 YVLALKNLDSDKQMS
+663 VSTLKGIYPDDVG
-678 SIIIEDWQN
+678 IG
-687 TVTRNK
+687 K
-693 VKFIEENSPVGINS
+693 VKRTGLIDFEFIRSVDRF
-707 QEAAEN
+707 
-713 NSKKTL
+713 TL
-719 IINAFGGPGAGKS
+719 
-732 TACLHIAS
+732 
-740 ELKKR
+740 
-745 GFVAEYVSEYAKDL
+745 VKD
-759 VWDKNFEMLDGS
+759 G
-771 ERHQKLILEEQK
+771 
-783 KRMDRLIGQVDF
+783 
-795 VVTDAPVLLN
+795 
-805 SVYLNS
+805 VYLGN
-811 DDKSSYDEA
+811 
-820 LVNLFNQYDNF
+820 
-831 NLEVIRDVNNFE
+831 
-843 EEVRIHNLEQSQQA
+843 
-857 DNDIR
+857 
-862 TLLNRNNIYFGTYS
+862 
-876 HNNLDKIVD
+876 
-885 NAVVTYG
+885 
-892 KLSSKPTVI
+892 
-901 PEIPSRLSVNSPVG
+901 
-915 KYVPDENLSLSEQL
+915 
-929 YELAKRELADY
+929 
-940 ENSLDT
+940 

-951 AAAYELSVKRDILSY
+951 SEEKTEYTDEPISQKENLSV
-966 IEYDLAEDIT
+966 ED
-976 DPDVDTACRRLISTG
+976 
-991 YPLDSFYQDW
+991 
-1001 LKNEYDNR
+1001 
-1009 MEAIRMTAADTF
+1009 
-1021 RKEIPQDYKLE
+1021 
-1032 AYTKDYVIDGQEG
+1032 
-1045 TWSVVNHTE
+1045 
-1054 INGRQLFEL
+1054 
-1063 ESDNYGYTP
+1063 
-1072 EVGHIIADVDGSV
+1072 
-1085 LAENVHNGF
+1085 
-1094 ENFYLEKQR
+1094 
-1103 IEEAREI
+1103 
-1110 AHNAGLPFREAVAD
+1110 
-1124 PEEEFNP
+1124 
-1131 YAFDGTMSP
+1131 
-1140 EDYELMH
+1140 
-1147 KHIREDSFEI
+1147 
-1157 YQVKSGEEYHG
+1157 
-1168 KRFVGLSEL
+1168 
-1177 GSAPNVA
+1177 
-1184 DYDLVFSGKLSEIDI
+1184 
-1199 TAENKNEILESI
+1199 
-1211 FTKFNTDRPEDF
+1211 
-1223 KGHSLSVSDIVVLHK
+1223 
-1238 DDTATAHYVDTV
+1238 
-1250 GFNAVPEF
+1250 
-1258 LKEKTA
+1258 
-1264 TPKKSAFD
+1264 
-1272 TAVELIN
+1272 
-1279 EYAEREFGETANFS
+1279 
-1293 NTDHVDLAYT
+1293 
-1303 THEITELPI
+1303 
-1312 EVYADLDTFRIVT
+1312 
-1325 EYDGKLAEEKLFN
+1325 
-1338 SLDDMNRALGNLDF
+1338 
-1352 NELVYVSDDVI
+1352 
-1363 DRLTSKDKSDSPVG
+1363 
-1377 KPMLQE
+1377 
-1383 GDLITLADR
+1383 
-1392 QGVWKVSAVTDMQ
+1392 
-1405 IEFEN
+1405 
-1410 TDPNSPEKSFSRI
+1410 
-1423 DFGQH
+1423 
-1428 REHLQEILQ
+1428 
-1437 YTLVSE
+1437 
-1443 REGNIADKEENS
+1443 NS
-1455 PMGTKE
+1455 PMGTNE
-1461 TAIHNAFRKLK
+1461 AIVHNAFQRLK

-1486 RVEKLIIGNDWENF
+1486 RVEKLIIGSDWENF

-1531 VMDEVNGYIF
+1531 VIDEVNGYIF

-1547 KELFSESDL
+1547 SVKEELSERDL
-1556 STLREIKAEHDRTN
+1556 SVLREIKAKHDRTN
-1570 SDEADNLQQSESEEL
+1570 AEEIEQENNVQGQQNASPVGNDEITVDN
-1585 IAKFVTS
+1585 
-1592 LRDKYDP
+1592 
-1599 YHTTLFYEYR
+1599 
-1609 GYEYQV
+1609 
-1615 ENFGGKQPLGESLKE
+1615 
-1630 QHQREQHRIDDMI
+1630 
-1643 DNPTP
+1643 TP
-1648 ILPPSNN
+1648 IKLNPIVIDLTPR
-1655 VENAI
+1655 EP
-1660 KEFLSYADDLKT
+1660 KLKT
-1672 VTNQYNSYLIVQ
+1672 VPNHYNSYLIVQ
-1684 DVHYALEDLLNG
+1684 DVVYALQDLLNNS
-1696 TAENYDWKNYAEA
+1696 AENYDWKNYAEA
-1709 FKKVLD
+1709 FKNVLD
-1715 SNVNTDVALPLY
+1715 SNVHTEIALPLY
-1727 KSGTDEILSA
+1727 KSEAYEILLA
-1737 AAEKKEISA
+1737 AAERKEISA
-1746 DGIARTLSNLELV
+1746 DDIAKALKNLELV

-1780 STPSRKSSDGIGFY
+1780 STPNRQSSDEIGY
-1794 SSAAEIPQ
+1794 VSEVSQSE
-1802 NKKENSPLGN
+1802 
-1812 GETQKKEK
+1812 KEK
-1820 SFAEQVDESLNG
+1820 SPVGNGKQEKSFSEQVDEAIAGKRNYYDNL
-1832 TLSPFTTIKICDTPQ
+1832 KVCDTPQ
-1847 ILLDIGCEQL
+1847 ILLDVGCEQL
-1857 PMLYTQK
+1857 PMLYTQR
-1864 HLKNAVKPLD
+1864 HLRDALH
-1874 EKEHQHGLTV
+1874 EKSEENSHWHGLTV
-1884 EQIKKLPELLEAPV
+1884 EQIKSIPNLLESPA
-1898 MVFDSISKKD
+1898 MIFDSISTNKEAQKSIIAVLNATD
-1908 SLVVVTSEFDT
+1908 
-1919 NDNPVVVSVKPNG
+1919 NDNAPLIVSIKPNG
-1932 KGRYE
+1932 SGVYE
-1937 VEEINSNFVTSVYG
+1937 LEKVDSNFITSIYGKDSNFV
-1951 RNNFIDF
+1951 NFIE
-1958 FQRTLAQDNVLYLNK
+1958 RAAVSDNMLYWNK
-1973 NKSQEMFERW
+1973 SKSQELFSCQGLQLPEAI
-1983 GEQYSELTNNL
+1983 NNL

-2004 NIVNTPKPKNNDYT
+2004 NIVNTQKQKNNNYT

-2024 GADGGAKTRF
+2024 GTEGGAKTRF

-2041 KLLKTIEK
+2041 KLLKTLEK
-2049 ENRTATPE
+2049 ENRTAAPE

-2088 LKDLLTDQ
+2088 LKDLLTDE

-2113 TVINA
+2113 IVINA
-2118 IYSALDNMGFDG
+2118 IYSALENMGFEG
-2130 GKIIEPAMG
+2130 GRILEPAMG
-2139 IGNFFGTMPE
+2139 TGNFFGAMPE
-2149 NIRSNSDL
+2149 NIRDNSDL
-2157 YGVELDSI
+2157 HGVELDSV

-2186 TNFENGSFDAAVGN
+2186 TSFENGSFDVAVGN
-2200 VPFGDYKLNDKDY
+2200 VPFGGYKLNDKDY

-2232 RAGGVVAF
+2232 RPGGIVAF
-2240 VTSKGTLDKENPE
+2240 VTSKGTLDKESPE

-2343 TNASMCVPVEG
+2343 TDASMCIPIEG
-2354 ADLEEQ
+2354 ADLEKQ

-2379 AEKSPVGNT
+2379 EKSPLGNT
-2388 DEISCPPNAPK
+2388 DEIPCPPNAPK
-2399 YSFIVQDDILYYHKS
+2399 YSFIVQDGILYYHKA

-2428 EKIKAMAQLRDN
+2428 EKIKAMVQLRDT
-2440 VHKLLDLQLDNTDG
+2440 VHSLLDLQLNNTDG
-2454 RFDNA
+2454 RFDTA
-2459 ISETQTALN
+2459 ISEAQAALN

-2481 SNAENKM
+2481 SNPENRM
-2488 LFRSDNSYHL
+2488 LFRNDNSYHL
-2498 IKSLERL
+2498 IKSLEKL
-2505 DKDGSFIGKA
+2505 DKDGNFIGKA

-2524 PKTVV
+2524 PNIVV
-2529 DRCDNAQDALILSL
+2529 DHCDNAQDALILSL

-2554 SILTGKSEEELIS
+2554 SILTGKSEEEIVS

-2578 KYMRWESADEYLT
+2578 KQMRWESADEYLT

-2622 ASDIAVK
+2622 AADIAVK

-2673 WRSAYENTLANETY
+2673 WRSAYENVLATETY
-2687 GTLDM
+2687 GTFDM
-2692 NAYEIIENTLNM
+2692 NAYEIIEATLNM
-2704 QKAEVRQRVKD
+2704 QKGEVRQRVKD

-2731 VNQQKTM
+2731 VNQKKTM
-2738 IVQAKQDELKRKFAD
+2738 IVQSKQDELKRKFAD
-2753 WIFSDPDRREKLVDV
+2753 WIFADPDRREKLVDV

-2872 ATEKDFKKENR
+2872 ATEKDFQKENR

-2907 IHLSRERELEVLH
+2907 IHLSRERELEVLNI
-2920 TELDRLEEALREM
+2920 ELDRLEEALREM

-2942 SVKQIEKSIKA
+2942 SVKQIEKAIKT
-2953 YEDKIEKLLAKA
+2953 YEGKIEKLLAKS

-2987 AYKNLDIPTKMRNVS
+2987 AYKNLDTPTKMRNVS

-3065 FDRWASVFGETV
+3065 FDRWASVFGETTT
-3077 SSMELSPEGNGKY
+3077 SMELSPEGNGKY
-3090 QMKTRFARFQN
+3090 QMKTRFAKFQN

-3114 IKTAETLDL
+3114 IKTAESLDL
-3123 DRPDFEMHNINVPS
+3123 DRPDFEMHNVNVPA

-3148 GERAKEIRAGDVDPT
+3148 GERAKEIRAGNVDPT
-3163 EDNMCKLTV
+3163 DDNMCKLTV

-3231 ENTYTVYRP
+3231 ENAYTVYRKD
-3240 NTKGGY
+3240 TKGGY
-3246 SDVYSAKLG
+3246 NDVYSAKLG

-3261 KIMNKLNGK
+3261 KIMKKLNGK

-3292 NYEEETAYNTAFEI
+3292 NYEEETAYNTAFEV

-3311 TEASPETWAKLHHNP
+3311 TEISPEVWDKLKHTP
-3326 VEHFESER
+3326 VEQFESER

-3361 VDKAED
+3361 APKAED

-3475 EVALD
+3475 EIALD

-3529 PEHRKITEHYIENLR
+3529 PEHRKHTERYIGQLKA
-3544 TDIETVQ
+3544 DIETVQ
-3551 SIKPLVNEDGK
+3551 SIKPLMNEDDK
-3562 NYYPVTVGGREYHD
+3562 KYYPVTVGGREYHD

-3585 NAIICSSELT
+3585 NAIIGSSELT
-3595 EKKQCPIGTYRGFE
+3595 EKKQCHIGSYRGFE
-3609 MTAFLDTKWEENT
+3609 MTAFLDTKWEGNT

-3632 DHSCEINMNSDV
+3632 DHSCEINMNKDV

-3658 GIELELQKQEDR
+3658 GMELELQKQEDN

-3685 EAVFPQEQ
+3685 KAVFPQDR
-3693 ELTQKEKRLAE
+3693 ELTKKEKRLAE
-3704 VNNLLTDSEIRT
+3704 VNTLLTDTEIRT
-3716 DNSMG
+3716 DNSME

-3734 SYKNL
+3734 QYDNL
-3739 SCKYE
+3739 HCKYE
-3744 KGEDSGIEP
+3744 KGEESGIEP
-3753 LIVEKCGDTVFIAH
+3753 LIVEKCGDMVFIAH

-3774 LMYDPVIEFS
+3774 LMYDPAIEFS
-3784 FDTQNHR
+3784 FDTKNHR

-3801 MGIYQDFYDGNLPDQ
+3801 MGIYQDFRDGNHPDQ

-3822 MALDVMFENIKAYGY
+3822 MVLGTMFENIKAYGY

-3842 NADDDRVAEKE
+3842 NADDDRETEKE
-3853 IKDVFNR
+3853 IKDNFNR

>member
-18 AYINGTQENIMQ
+18 AYINGTQENLMQ
-30 LAAELDKAGIN
+30 LAEELDKAGIN
-41 YSGRVSDY
+41 YSGRISDY
-49 RSAITVEA
+49 RSAITVET
-57 ADRAKTLEIMKGV
+57 ADRARTLEILKGI
-70 LNAAKEK
+70 LNAGKENI
-77 TPAENA
+77 PDDNS

-99 RYIRGETEAM
+99 RYVRGETEAM

-127 NGDTVTI
+127 KGDTVTL
-134 TVSGDETQELVKR
+134 TVSGDETQELVKK
-147 YFAEEKNRIENV
+147 YFAEEKNRIENI

-202 VSVDSAVRYAE
+202 VSVDSALQYAE
-213 GAGVTLSNTDE
+213 GAGITLSNTAE
-224 QLNEWRRT
+224 QLNEWRRV
-232 EAEAEAEKE
+232 EAEAEAERE

-248 SREIIKL
+248 SREIIKR
-255 LPMTEK
+255 LPMTEQG
-261 DEYEEHFVFRD
+261 YEEHFILREDV
-272 NAIDWIYFNPDGAN
+272 IDWIYFNPDGAD

-300 LIAAYNARSDT
+300 FIAAFNARSNADDS
-311 ENYNR
+311 
-316 LGQSAFIETIQNG
+316 QSAFIEAIQNG
-329 RQTVVNADTEE
+329 KQTIINADTEE
-340 FERLADI
+340 FERLADT
-347 FIKSRGNENVIVSA
+347 FIKSRSNENVIVSA
-361 PLVSGN
+361 PVVLGN
-367 KYDSNF
+367 RYSNSF

-380 ENHFDDVRKYKGN
+380 ENHFEDVRKYKGN

-433 DETANIII
+433 DEAANIII
-441 DENKNLVMEDVW
+441 DENKNLVMADVY

-458 YRESLEYDDDKQ
+458 YRDSLEYDDGKQ
-470 FVSRDFAV
+470 YVSRDFAV
-478 ELWQNGF
+478 ELWENGF

-491 RSNELTSRK
+491 RNNVLPPK
-500 SDPKGFDLFLDENNN
+500 SDDTNIFELFTDEKNNT
-515 AFYAFNKDIVQ
+515 FYAFNKDIVQ
-526 QRLLDDTVTLLDGL
+526 QRLLDDTVTLIDNINSAAQSEAIETEKEFDNIIDYANDVYANGDCTYEWSDGL
-540 NDAAIIEAGE
+540 
-550 HNKSID
+550 S
-556 TAENYAKD
+556 
-564 MFDDGDC
+564 
-571 AYRWNEGITE
+571 E
-581 WQNISASILSGNTE
+581 WQNISASIRSGDTE
-595 YIYAWLNDL
+595 YLYDWLRDIQ
-604 PLELPHLEENRD
+604 LELPYLEENRD

-652 DINWEVTHINN
+652 DINWEVAHINN
-663 YVLALKNLDSDKQMS
+663 YVLALKNLDSDGQMS
-678 SIIIEDWQN
+678 SLIVEDWQN

-693 VKFIEENSPVGINS
+693 VKFIEEKENSPLENNS

-719 IINAFGGPGAGKS
+719 IINAFGGPWAGKS
-732 TACLHIAS
+732 TACLHITS

-745 GFVAEYVSEYAKDL
+745 GFVAEYVPEYAKEL

-771 ERHQKLILEEQK
+771 EIHQKMILEEQK

-795 VVTDAPVLLN
+795 VVSDAPILLN

-811 DDKSSYDEA
+811 DDKHSYDEA

-843 EEVRIHNLEQSQQA
+843 EEGRIHNLEQSQQA

-876 HNNLDKIVD
+876 HGNLDKIVD
-885 NAVVTYG
+885 NAVVTYN
-892 KLSSKPTVI
+892 KLSSKSIVI
-901 PEIPSRLSVNSPVG
+901 PEIPSRLSVISPVG
-915 KYVPDENLSLSEQL
+915 KYVPDENLPLSKQL

-976 DPDVDTACRRLISTG
+976 DPDVETACRRLISTG
-991 YPLDSFYQDW
+991 YPLDTFYQDW

-1009 MEAIRMTAADTF
+1009 MEAIRMTAAD
-1021 RKEIPQDYKLE
+1021 
-1032 AYTKDYVIDGQEG
+1032 
-1045 TWSVVNHTE
+1045 
-1054 INGRQLFEL
+1054 
-1063 ESDNYGYTP
+1063 
-1072 EVGHIIADVDGSV
+1072 
-1085 LAENVHNGF
+1085 
-1094 ENFYLEKQR
+1094 
-1103 IEEAREI
+1103 
-1110 AHNAGLPFREAVAD
+1110 
-1124 PEEEFNP
+1124 
-1131 YAFDGTMSP
+1131 
-1140 EDYELMH
+1140 
-1147 KHIREDSFEI
+1147 
-1157 YQVKSGEEYHG
+1157 
-1168 KRFVGLSEL
+1168 
-1177 GSAPNVA
+1177 
-1184 DYDLVFSGKLSEIDI
+1184 
-1199 TAENKNEILESI
+1199 
-1211 FTKFNTDRPEDF
+1211 
-1223 KGHSLSVSDIVVLHK
+1223 
-1238 DDTATAHYVDTV
+1238 
-1250 GFNAVPEF
+1250 F
-1258 LKEKTA
+1258 LKEKTN
-1264 TPKKSAFD
+1264 TLEFQFD
-1272 TAVELIN
+1272 NFEDIN
-1279 EYAEREFGETANFS
+1279 MISNSKLLNEFVSHNPNVSFALANAIIGYLDEKQHTEREIEELNVGGLKAVRFTIKANIDGEVFDYEDRFDLGSGKGAGGGTLIDNIKYASENYTIYDSYPNGIRETIDNANRARNILVPFLEKNAVMSPEDEKTFAEFKENNPIITADTVKADKA
-1293 NTDHVDLAYT
+1293 TDSPMGNLEEERHISATDITIGDRFLYKGEEVTVSTLKGIYPDDVGIGKVKRTGLIDFEFIRSVDRFTLVKDG
-1303 THEITELPI
+1303 
-1312 EVYADLDTFRIVT
+1312 VYLGNAEKAKSEEKT
-1325 EYDGKLAEEKLFN
+1325 EYTDEPISQKE
-1338 SLDDMNRALGNLDF
+1338 NLSVED
-1352 NELVYVSDDVI
+1352 
-1363 DRLTSKDKSDSPVG
+1363 
-1377 KPMLQE
+1377 
-1383 GDLITLADR
+1383 
-1392 QGVWKVSAVTDMQ
+1392 
-1405 IEFEN
+1405 
-1410 TDPNSPEKSFSRI
+1410 
-1423 DFGQH
+1423 
-1428 REHLQEILQ
+1428 
-1437 YTLVSE
+1437 
-1443 REGNIADKEENS
+1443 NS
-1455 PMGTKE
+1455 PMGTNE
-1461 TAIHNAFRKLK
+1461 AIVHNAFQRLK

-1531 VMDEVNGYIF
+1531 IIDEVNGYIF
-1541 EEQIPN
+1541 EEQLPN

-1556 STLREIKAEHDRTN
+1556 STLREIKAEHDRSNAEEAEKERNLEKAKKLINDFCDREYGSTGDF
-1570 SDEADNLQQSESEEL
+1570 SDLHN
-1585 IAKFVTS
+1585 VS
-1592 LRDKYDP
+1592 LAY
-1599 YHTTLFYEYR
+1599 TTLTDDELPIQVTADLVDFKITFELNGEKYNEEKYNSLEDLIDYELSNLDFDELVYVPDR
-1609 GYEYQV
+1609 VLEKYMS
-1615 ENFGGKQPLGESLKE
+1615 GGK
-1630 QHQREQHRIDDMI
+1630 
-1643 DNPTP
+1643 
-1648 ILPPSNN
+1648 SNELMN
-1655 VENAI
+1655 DFSEAVEKA
-1660 KEFLSYADDLKT
+1660 LKT
-1672 VTNQYNSYLIVQ
+1672 VTNQYNSFLLVQ
-1684 DVHYALEDLLNG
+1684 DVVYSFRDLQDGYADD
-1696 TAENYDWKNYAEA
+1696 YDWKNYAEA
-1709 FKKVLD
+1709 FKNVLD
-1715 SNVNTDVALPLY
+1715 SNVHTEIALPLY
-1727 KSGTDEILSA
+1727 KSEAYEILLA
-1737 AAEKKEISA
+1737 AAERKEISA
-1746 DGIARTLSNLELV
+1746 DDIAKALKNLELV

-1780 STPSRKSSDGIGFY
+1780 STPSRKSSDEIGFY
-1794 SSAAEIPQ
+1794 SSTAEVLQSTDENAAPIQ
-1802 NKKENSPLGN
+1802 ANSPVENMSEQQHISAADIKIGDKFLFQGEEVTVSSLEGIYPDDVSLSKFKLNKSNGDKSKVKSNVNKFSLANYGIYLGN
-1812 GETQKKEK
+1812 SEIEK
-1820 SFAEQVDESLNG
+1820 LE
-1832 TLSPFTTIKICDTPQ
+1832 
-1847 ILLDIGCEQL
+1847 
-1857 PMLYTQK
+1857 
-1864 HLKNAVKPLD
+1864 NA
-1874 EKEHQHGLTV
+1874 
-1884 EQIKKLPELLEAPV
+1884 KKLT
-1898 MVFDSISKKD
+1898 SK
-1908 SLVVVTSEFDT
+1908 S
-1919 NDNPVVVSVKPNG
+1919 
-1932 KGRYE
+1932 
-1937 VEEINSNFVTSVYG
+1937 
-1951 RNNFIDF
+1951 
-1958 FQRTLAQDNVLYLNK
+1958 A
-1973 NKSQEMFERW
+1973 
-1983 GEQYSELTNNL
+1983 
-1994 SSDIIIHQSK
+1994 
-2004 NIVNTPKPKNNDYT
+2004 DYT

-2024 GADGGAKTRF
+2024 GTEGGAKARF

-2041 KLLKTIEK
+2041 KLLKDIEK
-2049 ENRTATPE
+2049 ENRTATPK

-2088 LKDLLTDQ
+2088 LKGLLTDE

-2118 IYSALDNMGFDG
+2118 IYSTLDNMGFDG
-2130 GKIIEPAMG
+2130 GKILEPAMG
-2139 IGNFFGTMPE
+2139 IGNFFGAMPE
-2149 NIRSNSDL
+2149 NIRDNSDL
-2157 YGVELDSI
+2157 HGVELDSV

-2186 TNFENGSFDAAVGN
+2186 TSFENGSFDVAVGN
-2200 VPFGDYKLNDKDY
+2200 VPFGGYKLNDKDY

-2232 RAGGVVAF
+2232 RAGGIVAF
-2240 VTSKGTLDKENPE
+2240 VTSKGTLDKESPE

-2292 RERPISIENDTPEWV
+2292 RERPISIEEDTPEWV

-2343 TNASMCVPVEG
+2343 TDASMCIPIEG
-2354 ADLEEQ
+2354 ADLEKQ

-2379 AEKSPVGNT
+2379 EKSPLGNT
-2388 DEISCPPNAPK
+2388 DEIPCPPNAPK
-2399 YSFIVQDDILYYHKS
+2399 YSFIVQDGILYYHKA

-2428 EKIKAMAQLRDN
+2428 EKIKAMVQLRDT
-2440 VHKLLDLQLDNTDG
+2440 VHSLLDLQLNNTDG
-2454 RFDNA
+2454 RFDTA
-2459 ISETQTALN
+2459 ISEAQAALN
-2468 RQYDDFSEKYGLI
+2468 KQYDNFSENYGLI
-2481 SNAENKM
+2481 SNPENKM
-2488 LFRSDNSYHL
+2488 LFRNDNSYHL
-2498 IKSLERL
+2498 IKSLEKL
-2505 DKDGSFIGKA
+2505 DKDGNFIGKA

-2524 PKTVV
+2524 PNIVV
-2529 DRCDNAQDALILSL
+2529 DHCDNAQDAIILSL

-2554 SILTGKSEEELIS
+2554 SILTGKSEEEIVS

-2578 KYMRWESADEYLT
+2578 KQMRWESADEYLT

-2601 EAAGLTRN
+2601 EATGLTRN
-2609 AEALRAVMPERIE
+2609 AEALRSVMPERIE
-2622 ASDIAVK
+2622 AADIAVK

-2673 WRSAYENTLANETY
+2673 WRSAYENVLATETY
-2687 GTLDM
+2687 GTFDM
-2692 NAYEIIENTLNM
+2692 NAYEIIEATLNM
-2704 QKAEVRQRVKD
+2704 QKGEVRQRVKD

-2731 VNQQKTM
+2731 VNQKKTM
-2738 IVQAKQDELKRKFAD
+2738 IVQSKQDELKRKFAD
-2753 WIFSDPDRREKLVDV
+2753 WIFADPDRREKLVDV

-2872 ATEKDFKKENR
+2872 ATEKDFQKENR
-2883 RDLFAKIATGDW
+2883 RDLFAQIATGDW
-2895 DAVVIGHSQFDM
+2895 DAVVVGHSQFDM
-2907 IHLSRERELEVLH
+2907 IHLSRERELEVLNI
-2920 TELDRLEEALREM
+2920 ELDRLEEALREM

-2942 SVKQIEKSIKA
+2942 SVKQIEKAIKT
-2953 YEDKIEKLLAKA
+2953 YEGKIEKLLAKS

-2987 AYKNLDIPTKMRNVS
+2987 AYKNLDTPTKMRNVS

-3026 GGKGCVFASGTPI
+3026 GGKGTVFASGTPI

-3065 FDRWASVFGETV
+3065 FDRWASVFGETTT
-3077 SSMELSPEGNGKY
+3077 SMELSPEGNGKY
-3090 QMKTRFARFQN
+3090 QMKTRFAKFQN

-3114 IKTAETLDL
+3114 IKTAESLDL
-3123 DRPDFEMHNINVPS
+3123 DRPDFEMHNVNVPA

-3148 GERAKEIRAGDVDPT
+3148 GERAKEIRAGNVDPT
-3163 EDNMCKLTV
+3163 DDNMCKLTV

-3219 FCDLATPQPTLN
+3219 FCDLATPQPSLN
-3231 ENTYTVYRP
+3231 ENTYTVYRK
-3240 NTKGGY
+3240 NTKGSY

-3292 NYEEETAYNTAFEI
+3292 NYEEETAYNTAFEV

-3311 TEASPETWAKLHHNP
+3311 TEIAPETWEKLHHTP
-3326 VEHFESER
+3326 VEQFESER
-3334 RFCVYDDIKQKLVE
+3334 KFCVYDDIKQKLIA

-3361 VDKAED
+3361 APKAED

-3376 KGEIRVLIG
+3376 KGEFRVLIG

-3475 EVALD
+3475 EIALD

-3529 PEHRKITEHYIENLR
+3529 PEHRKHTERYIGQLKA
-3544 TDIETVQ
+3544 DIETVQ
-3551 SIKPLVNEDGK
+3551 SIKPLMNEDDK
-3562 NYYPVTVGGREYHD
+3562 KYYPVTVGGREYHD

-3585 NAIICSSELT
+3585 NAIIGSSELT
-3595 EKKQCPIGTYRGFE
+3595 EKKQCHIGYYRGFE
-3609 MTAFLDTKWEENT
+3609 MTAFLDTKWEGNT

-3632 DHSCEINMNSDV
+3632 DHSCEINMNKDV

-3658 GIELELQKQEDR
+3658 GMELELQKQEDK

-3693 ELTQKEKRLAE
+3693 ELIQKEKRLAE
-3704 VNNLLTDSEIRT
+3704 VNTLLTDTEIRT
-3716 DNSMG
+3716 DNSME

-3734 SYKNL
+3734 QYDNL
-3739 SCKYE
+3739 HCKYE
-3744 KGEDSGIEP
+3744 KGEESGIEP
-3753 LIVEKCGDTVFIAH
+3753 LIVEKCGDMVFIAH

-3774 LMYDPVIEFS
+3774 LMYDPAIEFS
-3784 FDTQNHR
+3784 FDTKNHR

-3801 MGIYQDFYDGNLPDQ
+3801 MGIYQDFRDGNHPDQ

-3822 MALDVMFENIKAYGY
+3822 MALGTMFENIKAYGY

-3842 NADDDRVAEKE
+3842 NADDDRETEKE
-3853 IKDVFNR
+3853 IKDNFNR

>member
-13 SIKEK
+13 AIKEK
-18 AYINGTQENIMQ
+18 AYINGTQENLMQ

-41 YSGRVSDY
+41 YSGRISDY
-49 RSAITVEA
+49 RSAITVET
-57 ADRAKTLEIMKGV
+57 ADRARTLEILKGV
-70 LNAAKEK
+70 LNTAKENI
-77 TPAENA
+77 PEDNS

-99 RYIRGETEAM
+99 RYVRGETEAM

-117 AENISFSGRI
+117 AENISFSGRVK
-127 NGDTVTI
+127 GDTVTL
-134 TVSGDETQELVKR
+134 TVSGDETQELVKK

-174 GYYFSEV
+174 GYYISEV
-181 NTATGEEIA
+181 NATTGEEIA

-213 GAGVTLSNTDE
+213 GSDITLSNTDE

-232 EAEAEAEKE
+232 EAEAEAEKD

-248 SREIIKL
+248 SREIIKR
-255 LPMTEK
+255 LPMTSENN
-261 DEYEEHFVFRD
+261 YEEHFVLRE
-272 NAIDWIYFNPDGAN
+272 NSIDWIYFNPDGAD

-300 LIAAYNARSDT
+300 LIAAYNARSNAD
-311 ENYNR
+311 NS
-316 LGQSAFIETIQNG
+316 QSAFIEAIQNG
-329 RQTVVNADTEE
+329 KQIIINADTEE
-340 FERLADI
+340 FERLADT
-347 FIKSRGNENVIVSA
+347 FIKSRSNENVIVSA
-361 PLVSGN
+361 PVVSGN
-367 KYDSNF
+367 KYDGNF

-380 ENHFDDVRKYKGN
+380 ENHFEDVRKYKEN

-413 IAAEEIEGRKLFL
+413 IAAEEIEGKKLFL

-441 DENKNLVMEDVW
+441 DENKNLVMADVY

-458 YRESLEYDDDKQ
+458 YRDSLEYDDGKQ

-485 TVFMND
+485 TIFMNE

-500 SDPKGFDLFLDENNN
+500 NDPKGFDLFLDENNN
-515 AFYAFNKDIVQ
+515 NFYAFNKDIVQ

-550 HNKSID
+550 NNKSID

-564 MFDDGDC
+564 MFDDGGC
-571 AYRWNEGITE
+571 AYRWNDGITE

-595 YIYAWLNDL
+595 YLYAWLNDL
-604 PLELPHLEENRD
+604 PLDLPYLEENRD

-646 TRIVYN
+646 TRLVYN
-652 DINWEVTHINN
+652 DINWEVTHVNAS
-663 YVLALKNLDSDKQMS
+663 VLALKNLDSDRQMS
-678 SIIIEDWQN
+678 SLYIEDWQN
-687 TVTRNK
+687 VVTRNK
-693 VKFIEENSPVGINS
+693 VKFID
-707 QEAAEN
+707 
-713 NSKKTL
+713 
-719 IINAFGGPGAGKS
+719 GK
-732 TACLHIAS
+732 
-740 ELKKR
+740 E
-745 GFVAEYVSEYAKDL
+745 
-759 VWDKNFEMLDGS
+759 
-771 ERHQKLILEEQK
+771 
-783 KRMDRLIGQVDF
+783 
-795 VVTDAPVLLN
+795 
-805 SVYLNS
+805 
-811 DDKSSYDEA
+811 
-820 LVNLFNQYDNF
+820 
-831 NLEVIRDVNNFE
+831 
-843 EEVRIHNLEQSQQA
+843 
-857 DNDIR
+857 
-862 TLLNRNNIYFGTYS
+862 
-876 HNNLDKIVD
+876 
-885 NAVVTYG
+885 
-892 KLSSKPTVI
+892 
-901 PEIPSRLSVNSPVG
+901 NSPVG
-915 KYVPDENLSLSEQL
+915 KYVPDESLPLSEQL
-929 YELAKRELADY
+929 IELAERELADY

-951 AAAYELSVKRDILSY
+951 AAAYELTVKRDILSY

-976 DPDVDTACRRLISTG
+976 DPDVEEACRRLISSG

-1021 RKEIPQDYKLE
+1021 RKEIPQNEYKLE
-1032 AYTKDYVIDGQEG
+1032 ADTKDFVIDGQEG
-1045 TWSVVNHTE
+1045 AWSVVNSAE
-1054 INGRQLFEL
+1054 ISGRQLFEL

-1072 EVGHIIADVDGSV
+1072 EVGHIIADVDGNV

-1094 ENFYLEKQR
+1094 ENFY
-1103 IEEAREI
+1103 IEAAREA

-1147 KHIREDSFEI
+1147 KLMREDSFEI
-1157 YQVKSGEEYHG
+1157 YQVKSGEEYHD
-1168 KRFVGLSEL
+1168 KRFAGLSEL
-1177 GSAPNVA
+1177 GGAPNVA
-1184 DYDLVFSGKLSEIDI
+1184 DYDLVYSGKLSEIDI
-1199 TAENKNEILESI
+1199 TSENKNEILESI

-1223 KGHSLSVSDIVVLHK
+1223 KGHSLSVSDVVVLHK
-1238 DDTATAHYVDTV
+1238 DDTDTAHYVDIA
-1250 GFNAVPEF
+1250 GFGDVSEF
-1258 LKEKTA
+1258 LKEKTV
-1264 TPKKSAFD
+1264 TLQKSSFD
-1272 TAVELIN
+1272 MAVELIN
-1279 EYAEREFGETANFS
+1279 EYTEREFGETANFS

-1325 EYDGKLAEEKLFN
+1325 EYDGKLAEEKTFD
-1338 SLDDMNRALGNLDF
+1338 SLDDMNGALGNLDF
-1352 NELVYVSDDVI
+1352 HELVYVSDNVI
-1363 DRLTSKDKSDSPVG
+1363 DRLTDKDKNASTVGNDEVTAESLVKRYKNADFNRSLDSYEVAGYMLWEAEYNEFKGGAIEFFNRFEASKYSEYQANEIREIIKNAIEHESSAQEQKSNSPVG
-1377 KPMLQE
+1377 KPMLKE

-1392 QGVWKVSAVTDMQ
+1392 DGVWKVSAITDIQ

-1428 REHLQEILQ
+1428 RENLQEILR
-1437 YTLVSE
+1437 YELVP
-1443 REGNIADKEENS
+1443 DKAVAED
-1455 PMGTKE
+1455 KKDL
-1461 TAIHNAFRKLK
+1461 AVQNAFQRLK

-1500 NSKIFEVPLFQQT
+1500 NSKIFEVPIFQQT

-1531 VMDEVNGYIF
+1531 VIDEVNGYIF
-1541 EEQIPN
+1541 EEQLPN

-1556 STLREIKAEHDRTN
+1556 STLREIKAEHDRSNAEEIEQENLAQEQKNASPMGNGEITVDNTPIKLKSIVIDLTPREPALKTVSNQHN
-1570 SDEADNLQQSESEEL
+1570 SYLTVQD
-1585 IAKFVTS
+1585 VVYS
-1592 LRDKYDP
+1592 LRDLQD
-1599 YHTTLFYEYR
+1599 
-1609 GYEYQV
+1609 G
-1615 ENFGGKQPLGESLKE
+1615 
-1630 QHQREQHRIDDMI
+1630 
-1643 DNPTP
+1643 
-1648 ILPPSNN
+1648 
-1655 VENAI
+1655 
-1660 KEFLSYADDLKT
+1660 YADD
-1672 VTNQYNSYLIVQ
+1672 YY
-1684 DVHYALEDLLNG
+1684 
-1696 TAENYDWKNYAEA
+1696 WKNYAEA
-1709 FKKVLD
+1709 FKNVLD
-1715 SNVNTDVALPLY
+1715 SNVHTEIALPLY
-1727 KSGTDEILSA
+1727 KSEAYEILSA
-1737 AAEKKEISA
+1737 AAERKEISA
-1746 DGIARTLSNLELV
+1746 DDIAKALKNLELV

-1780 STPSRKSSDGIGFY
+1780 STPSRKSSDEIGY
-1794 SSAAEIPQ
+1794 VSEVPQ
-1802 NKKENSPLGN
+1802 NEKEPSPVGN
-1812 GETQKKEK
+1812 DETQKSEK
-1820 SFAEQVDESLNG
+1820 SFAEQVDEVLNG
-1832 TLSPFTTIKICDTPQ
+1832 TADRYSDLKVCDTPQ
-1847 ILLDIGCEQL
+1847 ILLDVGCEQL
-1857 PMLYTQK
+1857 PMFYTKK
-1864 HLKNAVKPLD
+1864 HLRDALKPKGYTG
-1874 EKEHQHGLTV
+1874 ESIHYHGLDK
-1884 EQIKKLPELLEAPV
+1884 EQIKKIPDLLDDPV
-1898 MVFDSISKKD
+1898 MIYDSLSSSRSDSI
-1908 SLVVVTSEFDT
+1908 VVVTSELDK
-1919 NDNPVVVSVKPNG
+1919 DNLPIIAAIRPNG
-1932 KGRYE
+1932 KAKYDL
-1937 VEEINSNFVTSVYG
+1937 EIVDSNFVLSIHG
-1951 RNNFIDF
+1951 REHF
-1958 FQRTLAQDNVLYLNK
+1958 DNQLTRAFDEDKILYLNK
-1973 NKSQEMFERW
+1973 NKSQELFSVL
-1983 GEQYSELTNNL
+1983 GLQLSEGFNNL
-1994 SSDIIIHQSK
+1994 DSNTIIHQSK
-2004 NIVNTPKPKNNDYT
+2004 NIVNTQKQKNNDYT

-2024 GADGGAKTRF
+2024 GTEGGAKARF
-2034 ANNVAAI
+2034 TNNVTAI
-2041 KLLKTIEK
+2041 KLLKTLEK

-2057 EQEVLAKYVGWGGI
+2057 EQELLAKYVGWGGI

-2082 SKEYTE
+2082 SKEYNE
-2088 LKDLLTDQ
+2088 LKDLLTDE

-2118 IYSALDNMGFDG
+2118 IYSALDNMGFNG
-2130 GKIIEPAMG
+2130 GKILEPAMG
-2139 IGNFFGTMPE
+2139 IGNFFGAMPE
-2149 NIRSNSDL
+2149 NIRANSDL
-2157 YGVELDSI
+2157 HGVELDSV

-2186 TNFENGSFDAAVGN
+2186 TSFENGSFDIAVGN
-2200 VPFGDYKLNDKDY
+2200 VPFGGYKLNDKDY

-2218 FIHDYFF
+2218 LIHDYFF

-2232 RAGGVVAF
+2232 RAGGIVAF
-2240 VTSKGTLDKENPE
+2240 VTSKGTLDKESPE

-2292 RERPISIENDTPEWV
+2292 RERPISIEEDTPEWV

-2343 TNASMCVPVEG
+2343 TDASMCIPIEG
-2354 ADLEEQ
+2354 ADLEKQ

-2379 AEKSPVGNT
+2379 EKSPVGNT
-2388 DEISCPPNAPK
+2388 DEIPCPPNAPK
-2399 YSFIVQDDILYYHKS
+2399 YSFIVQDDILYYHKA

-2428 EKIKAMAQLRDN
+2428 EKIKAMVQLRDS
-2440 VHKLLDLQLDNTDG
+2440 VHSLLDLQLNNTDG
-2454 RFDNA
+2454 RFDTA
-2459 ISETQTALN
+2459 ISEAQAALN
-2468 RQYDDFSEKYGLI
+2468 KQYDNFSENYGLI

-2488 LFRSDNSYHL
+2488 LFRNDNSYHL
-2498 IKSLERL
+2498 IKSLEKL
-2505 DKDGSFIGKA
+2505 DKDGNFIGKA

-2524 PKTVV
+2524 PNVVV
-2529 DRCDNAQDALILSL
+2529 DHCDNAQDALILSL

-2554 SILTGKSEEELIS
+2554 SMLTGKSEEEIVS

-2622 ASDIAVK
+2622 AADIAVK

-2638 YIRQFIVETLKPDFV
+2638 YIRQFIIETLKPDYI

-2673 WRSAYENTLANETY
+2673 WRSAYNNVLATETY
-2687 GTLDM
+2687 GTFDM
-2692 NAYEIIENTLNM
+2692 NAYEIIEATLNM
-2704 QKAEVRQRVKD
+2704 QKAEIRQRVKD

-2731 VNQQKTM
+2731 TDPKRTM
-2738 IVQAKQDELKRKFAD
+2738 IVQAKQDELKRKFSD

-2872 ATEKDFKKENR
+2872 ATEKDFQKENR

-2895 DAVVIGHSQFDM
+2895 DAVIIGHSQFDM
-2907 IHLSRERELEVLH
+2907 IHLSRERELDVLN

-2942 SVKQIEKSIKA
+2942 SVKQIEKAIKT

-2987 AYKNLDIPTKMRNVS
+2987 AYKNLDTPTKMRNVS

-3026 GGKGCVFASGTPI
+3026 GGKGTVFASGTPI

-3065 FDRWASVFGETV
+3065 FDRWASVFGETTT
-3077 SSMELSPEGNGKY
+3077 SMELSPEGNGKY
-3090 QMKTRFARFQN
+3090 QMKTRFAKFQN

-3114 IKTAETLDL
+3114 IKTAESLDL
-3123 DRPDFEMHNINVPS
+3123 DRPDFEMHNVNVPA

-3148 GERAKEIRAGDVDPT
+3148 GERAKEIRAGHVDPT
-3163 EDNMCKLTV
+3163 DDNMCKLTV

-3231 ENTYTVYRP
+3231 ENTYTVYRK

-3261 KIMNKLNGK
+3261 KIMKKLNGK

-3277 AGDVADGDI
+3277 AGDVSDGDI

-3292 NYEEETAYNTAFEI
+3292 NYEEEMAYNTAFEVI
-3306 VDGKL
+3306 DGKL
-3311 TEASPETWAKLHHNP
+3311 TEIAPETWEKLHHTP
-3326 VEHFESER
+3326 VEQFESER
-3334 RFCVYDDIKQKLVE
+3334 KFCVYDDIKQKLIA

-3361 VDKAED
+3361 VDKAEE

-3376 KGEIRVLIG
+3376 KGEIRILIG

-3435 RYTTDKTFDAYLY
+3435 RYTTDKTFDAYL
-3448 QMLENKQRFISQIMT
+3448 
-3463 DKSPVRSCEDVD
+3463 
-3475 EVALD
+3475 
-3480 YAEVK
+3480 
-3485 ALCAG
+3485 
-3490 NPLIREKIDLETEIT
+3490 
-3505 KLNVLKSAFLSQ
+3505 
-3517 KYSLQDKAYKSL
+3517 
-3529 PEHRKITEHYIENLR
+3529 
-3544 TDIETVQ
+3544 
-3551 SIKPLVNEDGK
+3551 
-3562 NYYPVTVGGREYHD
+3562 
-3576 KEKAGQAIR
+3576 
-3585 NAIICSSELT
+3585 
-3595 EKKQCPIGTYRGFE
+3595 
-3609 MTAFLDTKWEENT
+3609 
-3622 VIKINLKGAC
+3622 
-3632 DHSCEINMNSDV
+3632 
-3644 KASGNIIRLDNVIN
+3644 
-3658 GIELELQKQEDR
+3658 
-3670 LQSLNA
+3670 
-3676 DIKEAEIAA
+3676 
-3685 EAVFPQEQ
+3685 
-3693 ELTQKEKRLAE
+3693 
-3704 VNNLLTDSEIRT
+3704 
-3716 DNSMG
+3716 
-3721 LYAALVEICPELE
+3721 
-3734 SYKNL
+3734 
-3739 SCKYE
+3739 
-3744 KGEDSGIEP
+3744 
-3753 LIVEKCGDTVFIAH
+3753 
-3767 TYVQNGD
+3767 
-3774 LMYDPVIEFS
+3774 
-3784 FDTQNHR
+3784 
-3791 AEALSYELSG
+3791 
-3801 MGIYQDFYDGNLPDQ
+3801 
-3816 KADVEE
+3816 
-3822 MALDVMFENIKAYGY
+3822 
-3837 ERTSF
+3837 
-3842 NADDDRVAEKE
+3842 
-3853 IKDVFNR
+3853 

>member
-1 MSNQIIGNTEYN
+1 MSTQIIGNTEYN

-18 AYINGTQENIMQ
+18 AYINGTQENLMQ

-41 YSGRVSDY
+41 YSGRISDY
-49 RSAITVEA
+49 RSAITVET
-57 ADRAKTLEIMKGV
+57 ADRARTLEILKGI
-70 LNAAKEK
+70 LNAAKENV
-77 TPAENA
+77 PEDNS
-83 EKNII
+83 EKNIV
-88 GNAEYRYISNK
+88 GNVEYRYISNK
-99 RYIRGETEAM
+99 RYVRGETEAM

-127 NGDTVTI
+127 KGDTVTL

-213 GAGVTLSNTDE
+213 GAGITLSNTDD
-224 QLNEWRRT
+224 QLNEWRRI
-232 EAEAEAEKE
+232 EAEAEAEKD

-248 SREIIKL
+248 SREIIKR

-261 DEYEEHFVFRD
+261 GEYEEHFVLRED
-272 NAIDWIYFNPDGAN
+272 AIDWIYFNPDGAD
-286 GEGQFVQTSLYADD
+286 GEGQFIQTSLYADD
-300 LIAAYNARSDT
+300 FIAAYNARSNT
-311 ENYNR
+311 ENYNSF
-316 LGQSAFIETIQNG
+316 GQNAFIETIQNG
-329 RQTVVNADTEE
+329 SQTVINADTEE
-340 FERLADI
+340 FEFFADI

-373 ERIINLL
+373 ERIINML
-380 ENHFDDVRKYKGN
+380 ENHFEDVRNYKGN

-413 IAAEEIEGRKLFL
+413 IAAEEIEGKKLFL

-441 DENKNLVMEDVW
+441 DENKNIVMEDVY

-458 YRESLEYDDDKQ
+458 YRDSLEYDDGKQ

-478 ELWQNGF
+478 ELWENGF
-485 TVFMND
+485 TIFMNE
-491 RSNELTSRK
+491 RSNELASRK
-500 SDPKGFDLFLDENNN
+500 NDPKGFDLFLDENNN
-515 AFYAFNKDIVQ
+515 NFYAFNKDIVQ

-550 HNKSID
+550 NNKSID

-564 MFDDGDC
+564 MFDDGGC
-571 AYRWNEGITE
+571 AYRWNDGITE

-604 PLELPHLEENRD
+604 PLELPYFEENRN

-629 EKQYMNKLLSAD
+629 EKEYMNKLLSAD

-652 DINWEVTHINN
+652 DINWEVAHINN
-663 YVLALKNLDSDKQMS
+663 YVLALKNLDSDRQMS
-678 SIIIEDWQN
+678 SLIVEDWQN

-693 VKFIEENSPVGINS
+693 VKFIEEKENSPLENNS
-707 QEAAEN
+707 QEATEN

-732 TACLHIAS
+732 TACLHITS

-745 GFVAEYVSEYAKDL
+745 GFVAEYVPEYAKEL

-771 ERHQKLILEEQK
+771 EIHQKMILEEQK

-795 VVTDAPVLLN
+795 VVSDAPILLN

-811 DDKSSYDEA
+811 DDKHSYDEA

-843 EEVRIHNLEQSQQA
+843 EEGRIHNLEQSQQA

-876 HNNLDKIVD
+876 HGNLDKIVD
-885 NAVVTYG
+885 NAVVTYN
-892 KLSSKPTVI
+892 KLSSKTIVI
-901 PEIPSRLSVNSPVG
+901 PEIPSRLSVISPVG
-915 KYVPDENLSLSEQL
+915 KYVPDESLPLSKQL

-940 ENSLDT
+940 ENSLET

-951 AAAYELSVKRDILSY
+951 AAAYELTVKRDILSY

-976 DPDVDTACRRLISTG
+976 DLDVETACRRLISTG
-991 YPLDSFYQDW
+991 YPLDTFYQDW

-1021 RKEIPQDYKLE
+1021 RKEIPQKDYKLE
-1032 AYTKDYVIDGQEG
+1032 ADTKDYVLDGQEG
-1045 TWSVVNHTE
+1045 TWSVVNSAK
-1054 INGRQLFEL
+1054 IDGRQLFEL

-1072 EVGHIIADVDGSV
+1072 EVGHIIADVDGNV
-1085 LAENVHNGF
+1085 IAENVHNGF
-1094 ENFYLEKQR
+1094 ENFYLEK
-1103 IEEAREI
+1103 ARET

-1140 EDYELMH
+1140 EDYDLMH
-1147 KHIREDSFEI
+1147 KHMREDSFEI
-1157 YQVKSGEEYHG
+1157 YQVKSGEAYHDN
-1168 KRFVGLSEL
+1168 RFAGLSEL
-1177 GSAPNVA
+1177 SGAPNVA
-1184 DYDLVFSGKLSEIDI
+1184 DYDLIYSGKLSEIDVS
-1199 TAENKNEILESI
+1199 AENKNEILESI
-1211 FTKFNTDRPEDF
+1211 FTKFNIDRPEDF
-1223 KGHSLSVSDIVVLHK
+1223 KGHSLSVSDVVVLHK
-1238 DDTATAHYVDTV
+1238 DDTNTAHYIDSL
-1250 GFNAVPEF
+1250 GFKNVPEF
-1258 LKEKTA
+1258 LKGKDKNLFNEEVFYRSIKYHISETWNEQYRYNVHILTQGENGDYFYSGNGRFCKTLDEA
-1264 TPKKSAFD
+1264 RAFISQD
-1272 TAVELIN
+1272 IS
-1279 EYAEREFGETANFS
+1279 ERE
-1293 NTDHVDLAYT
+1293 
-1303 THEITELPI
+1303 
-1312 EVYADLDTFRIVT
+1312 
-1325 EYDGKLAEEKLFN
+1325 KN
-1338 SLDDMNRALGNLDF
+1338 S
-1352 NELVYVSDDVI
+1352 SDI
-1363 DRLTSKDKSDSPVG
+1363 PTNSPVG
-1377 KPMLQE
+1377 KPMLKE

-1392 QGVWKVSAVTDMQ
+1392 DGVWKVSAITDIQ

-1428 REHLQEILQ
+1428 RENLQEILR
-1437 YTLVSE
+1437 YEFVS
-1443 REGNIADKEENS
+1443 DKNAAED
-1455 PMGTKE
+1455 KKDL
-1461 TAIHNAFRKLK
+1461 AVQNAFQRLK

-1531 VMDEVNGYIF
+1531 IIDEVNGYIF

-1556 STLREIKAEHDRTN
+1556 STLREIKAEHDRSNAEEAEKERNLEKAKKLINDFCDREYGSTGDF
-1570 SDEADNLQQSESEEL
+1570 SDLHN
-1585 IAKFVTS
+1585 VS
-1592 LRDKYDP
+1592 LAY
-1599 YHTTLFYEYR
+1599 TTLTDDELPIQVTADLVDFKITFELNGEKYNEEKYNSLEDLIDYELSNLDFDELVYVPDR
-1609 GYEYQV
+1609 VLEKYMS
-1615 ENFGGKQPLGESLKE
+1615 GGK
-1630 QHQREQHRIDDMI
+1630 
-1643 DNPTP
+1643 
-1648 ILPPSNN
+1648 SNELMN
-1655 VENAI
+1655 DFSEAVEKA
-1660 KEFLSYADDLKT
+1660 LKT
-1672 VTNQYNSYLIVQ
+1672 VTNQYNSFLLVQ
-1684 DVHYALEDLLNG
+1684 DVVYSLRDLQDGYADD
-1696 TAENYDWKNYAEA
+1696 YDWKNYAEA
-1709 FKKVLD
+1709 FKNVLD
-1715 SNVNTDVALPLY
+1715 SNVHTEIALPLY
-1727 KSGTDEILSA
+1727 KSEAYEILLA
-1737 AAEKKEISA
+1737 AAERKEISA
-1746 DGIARTLSNLELV
+1746 DDIAKALKNLELV

-1780 STPSRKSSDGIGFY
+1780 SAPSRKSSDEIGY
-1794 SSAAEIPQ
+1794 ISEAPHSKKEASPVGNNSQEGAAE
-1802 NKKENSPLGN
+1802 KEN
-1812 GETQKKEK
+1812 
-1820 SFAEQVDESLNG
+1820 A
-1832 TLSPFTTIKICDTPQ
+1832 
-1847 ILLDIGCEQL
+1847 
-1857 PMLYTQK
+1857 
-1864 HLKNAVKPLD
+1864 A
-1874 EKEHQHGLTV
+1874 
-1884 EQIKKLPELLEAPV
+1884 
-1898 MVFDSISKKD
+1898 
-1908 SLVVVTSEFDT
+1908 
-1919 NDNPVVVSVKPNG
+1919 
-1932 KGRYE
+1932 
-1937 VEEINSNFVTSVYG
+1937 
-1951 RNNFIDF
+1951 
-1958 FQRTLAQDNVLYLNK
+1958 
-1973 NKSQEMFERW
+1973 
-1983 GEQYSELTNNL
+1983 
-1994 SSDIIIHQSK
+1994 
-2004 NIVNTPKPKNNDYT
+2004 DYT

-2024 GADGGAKTRF
+2024 GAEGGAKTRF
-2034 ANNVAAI
+2034 ANNVEAI
-2041 KLLKTIEK
+2041 KLLKTLEK
-2049 ENRTATPE
+2049 ENRTAAPE

-2082 SKEYTE
+2082 SKEYNE
-2088 LKDLLTDQ
+2088 LKGLLTDE

-2118 IYSALDNMGFDG
+2118 VYSALDNMGFDG
-2130 GKIIEPAMG
+2130 GKILEPAMG
-2139 IGNFFGTMPE
+2139 IGNFFGAMPE
-2149 NIRSNSDL
+2149 NIRANSDL
-2157 YGVELDSI
+2157 HGVELDSV

-2186 TNFENGSFDAAVGN
+2186 TAFENGSFDIAVGN
-2200 VPFGDYKLNDKDY
+2200 VPFGSYKLNDKDY

-2232 RAGGVVAF
+2232 RPGGIVAF
-2240 VTSKGTLDKENPE
+2240 VTSKGTLDKESPE

-2292 RERPISIENDTPEWV
+2292 RERPISIEEDTPEWV

-2343 TNASMCVPVEG
+2343 TDASMCIPIEG
-2354 ADLEEQ
+2354 ADLEKQ

-2370 EYKAAEKEI
+2370 EYKAAEKEMT
-2379 AEKSPVGNT
+2379 ESPVGNT
-2388 DEISCPPNAPK
+2388 DEIPCPPNAPK
-2399 YSFIVQDDILYYHKS
+2399 YSFIVQDDILYYHKV

-2428 EKIKAMAQLRDN
+2428 EKIKAMVQLRDSI
-2440 VHKLLDLQLDNTDG
+2440 HSLLDLQLNNTDG
-2454 RFDNA
+2454 RFDTA
-2459 ISETQTALN
+2459 ISEAQAALN
-2468 RQYDDFSEKYGLI
+2468 KQYDNFSENYGLI

-2488 LFRSDNSYHL
+2488 LFRNDNSYHL
-2498 IKSLERL
+2498 IKSLEKL
-2505 DKDGSFIGKA
+2505 DKDGNFIGKA

-2524 PKTVV
+2524 PNVVV
-2529 DRCDNAQDALILSL
+2529 DHCDNAQDALILSL

-2554 SILTGKSEEELIS
+2554 SILTGKSEEEIVS

-2609 AEALRAVMPERIE
+2609 AEALRAVIPERIE
-2622 ASDIAVK
+2622 AADIAVK

-2638 YIRQFIVETLKPDFV
+2638 YIRQFIIETLKPDYI

-2673 WRSAYENTLANETY
+2673 WRSAYENVLATETY
-2687 GTLDM
+2687 GTYDM
-2692 NAYEIIENTLNM
+2692 NAYEIIEATLNM
-2704 QKAEVRQRVKD
+2704 QKVEIKQRVKD
-2715 ERGNDL
+2715 ERGNDV

-2738 IVQAKQDELKRKFAD
+2738 IAQAKQDELKRKFSD

-2872 ATEKDFKKENR
+2872 ATEKDFQKENR

-2895 DAVVIGHSQFDM
+2895 DAVIIGHSQFDM
-2907 IHLSRERELEVLH
+2907 IHLSRERELDVLH

-2942 SVKQIEKSIKA
+2942 SVKQIEKAIKT
-2953 YEDKIEKLLAKA
+2953 YEDKIEKLLAKS

-2987 AYKNLDIPTKMRNVS
+2987 AYKNLDTPTKMRNVS

-3026 GGKGCVFASGTPI
+3026 GGKGTVFASGTPI

-3065 FDRWASVFGETV
+3065 FDRWASVFGETTT
-3077 SSMELSPEGNGKY
+3077 SMELSPEGNGKY
-3090 QMKTRFARFQN
+3090 QMKTRFAKFQN

-3114 IKTAETLDL
+3114 IKTAESLDL
-3123 DRPDFEMHNINVPS
+3123 DRPDFEMHNVNVPA

-3148 GERAKEIRAGDVDPT
+3148 GERAKEIRAGHVDPT
-3163 EDNMCKLTV
+3163 DDNMCKLTV

-3231 ENTYTVYRP
+3231 ENTYTVYRK

-3261 KIMNKLNGK
+3261 KIMKKLNGK

-3292 NYEEETAYNTAFEI
+3292 NYEEETAYNTAFEA

-3311 TEASPETWAKLHHNP
+3311 TEIAPETWEKLHHTP
-3326 VEHFESER
+3326 VEQFESER
-3334 RFCVYDDIKQKLVE
+3334 KFCVYDDIKQKLIA

-3475 EVALD
+3475 EIALD

-3529 PEHRKITEHYIENLR
+3529 PEHRKHTERYIGQLKA
-3544 TDIETVQ
+3544 DIETVQ

-3562 NYYPVTVGGREYHD
+3562 NYYPVTVGGKEYHN
-3576 KEKAGQAIR
+3576 KEEAGQAIR
-3585 NAIICSSELT
+3585 NAIIGSSELT
-3595 EKKQCPIGTYRGFE
+3595 EKKQCHIGSYRGFE
-3609 MTAFLDTKWEENT
+3609 MTAFLDTQWEGYA
-3622 VIKINLKGAC
+3622 VMKINLKGAC
-3632 DHSCEINMNSDV
+3632 DHDCEINMNSDV

-3658 GIELELQKQEDR
+3658 HIELELQKQEDK

-3693 ELTQKEKRLAE
+3693 ELIQKEKRLAE
-3704 VNNLLTDSEIRT
+3704 VNTLLTDSEIRT
-3716 DNSMG
+3716 DNSME

-3734 SYKNL
+3734 KYDNL

-3753 LIVEKCGDTVFIAH
+3753 LIVEKQGDTVFIAH

-3774 LMYDPVIEFS
+3774 LMYDPAIEFS
-3784 FDTQNHR
+3784 FDTKNHR

-3801 MGIYQDFYDGNLPDQ
+3801 MGIYQNFRDGALPDM

-3822 MALDVMFENIKAYGY
+3822 MALGTMFENIKAYGY
-3837 ERTSF
+3837 ERTKF
-3842 NADDDRVAEKE
+3842 NVDDDRETEKE
-3853 IKDVFNR
+3853 IIDDFVR

>member
-13 SIKEK
+13 AIKEK
-18 AYINGTQENIMQ
+18 AYINGTQENLMQ
-30 LAAELDKAGIN
+30 LAAELDKAGIS
-41 YSGRVSDY
+41 YSGRISDY
-49 RSAITVEA
+49 RSAITVET
-57 ADRAKTLEIMKGV
+57 ADRARTLEILKGI
-70 LNAAKEK
+70 LNAGKENI
-77 TPAENA
+77 PDDNS

-99 RYIRGETEAM
+99 RYVRGETEAM

-117 AENISFSGRI
+117 AESISFSGRI
-127 NGDTVTI
+127 KGDTVTL
-134 TVSGDETQELVKR
+134 TVSGDETQELVKK
-147 YFAEEKNRIENV
+147 YFAEEKNRIENI
-159 QSAYFLALSSDTFED
+159 QSAYFLVLSSDTFED

-202 VSVDSAVRYAE
+202 VSVDSAVQYAE
-213 GAGVTLSNTDE
+213 GAGITLSNTAE
-224 QLNEWRRT
+224 QLNEWRRI
-232 EAEAEAEKE
+232 EAEAEAERE

-248 SREIIKL
+248 SREMIKR
-255 LPMTEK
+255 LPMTEQG
-261 DEYEEHFVFRD
+261 YEEHFMLREDV
-272 NAIDWIYFNPDGAN
+272 IDWIYFNPDGAD

-300 LIAAYNARSDT
+300 FIAAYNARSNADDS
-311 ENYNR
+311 
-316 LGQSAFIETIQNG
+316 QSAFIEAIQNG
-329 RQTVVNADTEE
+329 KQTIINADTEE
-340 FERLADI
+340 FERLADT
-347 FIKSRGNENVIVSA
+347 FIKSRSNENVIISA
-361 PLVSGN
+361 PVVSGN
-367 KYDSNF
+367 GYSNSF

-380 ENHFDDVRKYKGN
+380 ENHFEDVRKYKEN

-413 IAAEEIEGRKLFL
+413 IAAEEIEGKKLFL

-441 DENKNLVMEDVW
+441 DENKNLVMADVW

-458 YRESLEYDDDKQ
+458 YRDSLEYDDEKQ
-470 FVSRDFAV
+470 FVSRAFAV
-478 ELWQNGF
+478 ELWENGF
-485 TVFMND
+485 AVFMND
-491 RSNELTSRK
+491 RNNVLPPK
-500 SDPKGFDLFLDENNN
+500 SDDTNIFELFTDEKNNT
-515 AFYAFNKDIVQ
+515 FYAFNKDIVQ
-526 QRLLDDTVTLLDGL
+526 QRLLDDTVTLLDNL
-540 NDAAIIEAGE
+540 NDFARIEANE
-550 HNKSID
+550 NEKQID
-556 TAENYAKD
+556 TVEDYAND
-564 MFDDGDC
+564 MYNDGEC
-571 AYRWNEGITE
+571 AYEWRDGLSE

-595 YIYAWLNDL
+595 YLYAWLNDL
-604 PLELPHLEENRD
+604 SSLEENQD
-616 VSITEALNYLDNY
+616 VSITNALKYLDNY
-629 EKQYMNKLLSAD
+629 EKEYMGKLSID

-646 TRIVYN
+646 TRLVYN
-652 DINWEVTHINN
+652 NTNWEVTHVNN
-663 YVLALKNLDSDKQMS
+663 NVLALKNLDSNNEMS
-678 SIIIEDWQN
+678 STIIERWQN
-687 TVTRNK
+687 VVTRNK
-693 VKFIEENSPVGINS
+693 VKFID
-707 QEAAEN
+707 
-713 NSKKTL
+713 
-719 IINAFGGPGAGKS
+719 GK
-732 TACLHIAS
+732 
-740 ELKKR
+740 E
-745 GFVAEYVSEYAKDL
+745 
-759 VWDKNFEMLDGS
+759 
-771 ERHQKLILEEQK
+771 
-783 KRMDRLIGQVDF
+783 
-795 VVTDAPVLLN
+795 
-805 SVYLNS
+805 
-811 DDKSSYDEA
+811 
-820 LVNLFNQYDNF
+820 
-831 NLEVIRDVNNFE
+831 
-843 EEVRIHNLEQSQQA
+843 
-857 DNDIR
+857 
-862 TLLNRNNIYFGTYS
+862 
-876 HNNLDKIVD
+876 
-885 NAVVTYG
+885 
-892 KLSSKPTVI
+892 
-901 PEIPSRLSVNSPVG
+901 NSPVG
-915 KYVPDENLSLSEQL
+915 KYVPDESLPLSEQL
-929 YELAKRELADY
+929 IELAKRELADY

-951 AAAYELSVKRDILSY
+951 AAAYELTVKRDILSY

-976 DPDVDTACRRLISTG
+976 DPDVETACRRLISSG

-1021 RKEIPQDYKLE
+1021 KKGISQKDYKLE
-1032 AYTKDYVIDGQEG
+1032 ADTKDYVLDGQEG
-1045 TWSVVNHTE
+1045 TWSVVNSAE

-1063 ESDNYGYTP
+1063 KSDNYGYTP
-1072 EVGHIIADVDGSV
+1072 EVGHIIADVDGNV
-1085 LAENVHNGF
+1085 IAENVHNGF
-1094 ENFYLEKQR
+1094 ENFYLEK
-1103 IEEAREI
+1103 AREA

-1147 KHIREDSFEI
+1147 KLMREDSFEI
-1157 YQVKSGEEYHG
+1157 YQVKSGEEYHD
-1168 KRFVGLSEL
+1168 KRFAGLSEL
-1177 GSAPNVA
+1177 GGAPNVA
-1184 DYDLVFSGKLSEIDI
+1184 DYDLVYSGKLSEIDI
-1199 TAENKNEILESI
+1199 TSENKNEILESI

-1223 KGHSLSVSDIVVLHK
+1223 KGHSLSVSDVVVLHK
-1238 DDTATAHYVDTV
+1238 DDTDTAHYVDIA
-1250 GFNAVPEF
+1250 GFSDVPEF
-1258 LKEKTA
+1258 FITLEERFARETLTNNLALIAKNQLASDELDELAESLFNFRSNNIVPLGNWVMGRDLDAITFGELMAAYNDGKDIRAELAKHIYSNYGELGYIETFERGKPDFSITSSRDDNGMTFSTNGGFSVSYTWEELGEA
-1264 TPKKSAFD
+1264 
-1272 TAVELIN
+1272 LIN
-1279 EYAEREFGETANFS
+1279 VASAEYDRHKNIEKEYEKFLAENKEFFTLFDNRKDIPVIIKNSAEFDYYRTAEHGYTNLRLHFKEHEGYLLQADNAENECVTIHNYTLVNGETVLGMMNGV
-1293 NTDHVDLAYT
+1293 NLTYDRETILHT
-1303 THEITELPI
+1303 I
-1312 EVYADLDTFRIVT
+1312 E
-1325 EYDGKLAEEKLFN
+1325 EENISHDISESEKN
-1338 SLDDMNRALGNLDF
+1338 S
-1352 NELVYVSDDVI
+1352 SDI
-1363 DRLTSKDKSDSPVG
+1363 PTNSPVG
-1377 KPMLQE
+1377 KPMLKE

-1392 QGVWKVSAVTDMQ
+1392 DGVWKVSAITDIQ

-1428 REHLQEILQ
+1428 RENLQEILR
-1437 YTLVSE
+1437 YELVP
-1443 REGNIADKEENS
+1443 DKAVAED
-1455 PMGTKE
+1455 KKDL
-1461 TAIHNAFRKLK
+1461 AVQNAFQRLK

-1500 NSKIFEVPLFQQT
+1500 NSKIFEVPIFQQT

-1531 VMDEVNGYIF
+1531 VIDEVNGYIF
-1541 EEQIPN
+1541 EEQLPN

-1556 STLREIKAEHDRTN
+1556 STLREIKAEHDRSNAEEIEQENLAQEQKNASPMGNGEITVDNTPIKLKSIVIDLTPREPALKTVSNQHN
-1570 SDEADNLQQSESEEL
+1570 SYLTVQD
-1585 IAKFVTS
+1585 VVYS
-1592 LRDKYDP
+1592 LRDLQD
-1599 YHTTLFYEYR
+1599 
-1609 GYEYQV
+1609 G
-1615 ENFGGKQPLGESLKE
+1615 
-1630 QHQREQHRIDDMI
+1630 
-1643 DNPTP
+1643 
-1648 ILPPSNN
+1648 
-1655 VENAI
+1655 
-1660 KEFLSYADDLKT
+1660 YADD
-1672 VTNQYNSYLIVQ
+1672 
-1684 DVHYALEDLLNG
+1684 
-1696 TAENYDWKNYAEA
+1696 YDWKNYAEA
-1709 FKKVLD
+1709 FKNVLD
-1715 SNVNTDVALPLY
+1715 SNVHTEIALPLY
-1727 KSGTDEILSA
+1727 KSEAYEILL
-1737 AAEKKEISA
+1737 AAERKEISA
-1746 DGIARTLSNLELV
+1746 DDIAKALKNLELV

-1780 STPSRKSSDGIGFY
+1780 STPSRKSSDEIGY
-1794 SSAAEIPQ
+1794 VSEVPQ
-1802 NKKENSPLGN
+1802 NEKEPSPVGN
-1812 GETQKKEK
+1812 DETQKSEK
-1820 SFAEQVDESLNG
+1820 SFAEQVDEILNG
-1832 TLSPFTTIKICDTPQ
+1832 TADRYSDLKVCDTPQ
-1847 ILLDIGCEQL
+1847 ILLDVGCEQL
-1857 PMLYTQK
+1857 PMLYTK
-1864 HLKNAVKPLD
+1864 MHLRKALQPKDL
-1874 EKEHQHGLTV
+1874 KEHTHGLTE
-1884 EQIKKLPELLEAPV
+1884 EQIKMLPSLLENPV
-1898 MVFDSISKKD
+1898 MIYDSLSRKD
-1908 SLVVVTSEFDT
+1908 SLVVVTSELDA
-1919 NDNPVVVSVKPNG
+1919 DKNPIIISVHPNG
-1932 KGRYE
+1932 NGKYNLER
-1937 VEEINSNFVTSVYG
+1937 VDSNFITSVYG
-1951 RNNFIDF
+1951 RENFVKHLELEIEANNI
-1958 FQRTLAQDNVLYLNK
+1958 LYVNK
-1973 NKSQEMFERW
+1973 EKSQELFSVLRLQFPQ
-1983 GEQYSELTNNL
+1983 GFNNL

-2004 NIVNTPKPKNNDYT
+2004 NIVNTQKQKNNDYT

-2024 GADGGAKTRF
+2024 GTEGGAKTRF
-2034 ANNVAAI
+2034 TNNVTAI
-2041 KLLKTIEK
+2041 KLLKDIEK

-2088 LKDLLTDQ
+2088 LKGLLTDE

-2118 IYSALDNMGFDG
+2118 IYSALDNMGFNG
-2130 GKIIEPAMG
+2130 GKILEPAMG
-2139 IGNFFGTMPE
+2139 IGNFFGAMPE
-2149 NIRSNSDL
+2149 NIRANSDL
-2157 YGVELDSI
+2157 HGVELDSV

-2186 TNFENGSFDAAVGN
+2186 TSFENGSFDIAVGN
-2200 VPFGDYKLNDKDY
+2200 VPFGGYKLNDKNY

-2232 RAGGVVAF
+2232 RAGGIVAF
-2240 VTSKGTLDKENPE
+2240 VTSKGTLDKESPE

-2292 RERPISIENDTPEWV
+2292 RERPISIEEDTPEWV

-2343 TNASMCVPVEG
+2343 TDASMCIPIEG
-2354 ADLEEQ
+2354 ADLEKQ

-2379 AEKSPVGNT
+2379 EKSPLGNT
-2388 DEISCPPNAPK
+2388 DEIPCPPNAPK
-2399 YSFIVQDDILYYHKS
+2399 YSFIVQDDILYYHKA

-2428 EKIKAMAQLRDN
+2428 EKIKAMVQLRDS
-2440 VHKLLDLQLDNTDG
+2440 VHSLLDLQLNNTDG
-2454 RFDNA
+2454 RFDTA
-2459 ISETQTALN
+2459 ISEAQAALN
-2468 RQYDDFSEKYGLI
+2468 KQYDNFSENYGLI

-2488 LFRSDNSYHL
+2488 LFRNDNSYHL
-2498 IKSLERL
+2498 IKSLEKL
-2505 DKDGSFIGKA
+2505 DKDGNFIGKA

-2524 PKTVV
+2524 PNVVV
-2529 DRCDNAQDALILSL
+2529 DHCDNAQDALILSL

-2554 SILTGKSEEELIS
+2554 SILTGKSEEEIVS

-2622 ASDIAVK
+2622 AADIAVK

-2638 YIRQFIVETLKPDFV
+2638 YIRQFIVETLKPDYI

-2673 WRSAYENTLANETY
+2673 WRSAYNNVLATETY
-2687 GTLDM
+2687 GTFDM
-2692 NAYEIIENTLNM
+2692 NAYEIIEATLNM
-2704 QKAEVRQRVKD
+2704 QKAEIRQRVKD

-2731 VNQQKTM
+2731 TDPKRTM
-2738 IVQAKQDELKRKFAD
+2738 IVQAKQDELKRKFSD

-2872 ATEKDFKKENR
+2872 ATEKDFQKENR

-2895 DAVVIGHSQFDM
+2895 DAVIIGHSQFDM
-2907 IHLSRERELEVLH
+2907 IHLSRERELDVLN

-2942 SVKQIEKSIKA
+2942 SVKQIEKAIKT
-2953 YEDKIEKLLAKA
+2953 YKDKIEKLLAKA

-2987 AYKNLDIPTKMRNVS
+2987 AYKNLDTPTKMRNVS

-3026 GGKGCVFASGTPI
+3026 GGKGTVFASGTPI

-3065 FDRWASVFGETV
+3065 FDRWASVFGETTT
-3077 SSMELSPEGNGKY
+3077 SMELSPEGNGKY
-3090 QMKTRFARFQN
+3090 QMKTRFAKFQN

-3114 IKTAETLDL
+3114 IKTAESLDL
-3123 DRPDFEMHNINVPS
+3123 DRPDFEMHNVNVPA

-3148 GERAKEIRAGDVDPT
+3148 GERAKEIRAGHVDPT
-3163 EDNMCKLTV
+3163 DDNMCKLTV

-3231 ENTYTVYRP
+3231 ENTYTVYRK

-3261 KIMNKLNGK
+3261 KIMKKLNGK

-3277 AGDVADGDI
+3277 AGDVSDGDI

-3292 NYEEETAYNTAFEI
+3292 NYEEEMAYNTAFEVI
-3306 VDGKL
+3306 DGKL
-3311 TEASPETWAKLHHNP
+3311 TEIAPETWEKLHHTP
-3326 VEHFESER
+3326 VEQFESER
-3334 RFCVYDDIKQKLVE
+3334 KFCVYDDIKQKLIA

-3361 VDKAED
+3361 VDKAEE

-3376 KGEIRVLIG
+3376 KGEIRILIG

-3529 PEHRKITEHYIENLR
+3529 PEHRKHTERYIGQLKA
-3544 TDIETVQ
+3544 DIETVQ

-3562 NYYPVTVGGREYHD
+3562 NYYPVTVGGKEYHN
-3576 KEKAGQAIR
+3576 KEEAGQAIR
-3585 NAIICSSELT
+3585 NAIIGSSELT
-3595 EKKQCPIGTYRGFE
+3595 EKKQCHIGSYRGFE
-3609 MTAFLDTKWEENT
+3609 MTAFLDTQWEGYA
-3622 VIKINLKGAC
+3622 VMKINLKGAC
-3632 DHSCEINMNSDV
+3632 DHDCEINMNSDV

-3658 GIELELQKQEDR
+3658 HIELELQKQEDK

-3693 ELTQKEKRLAE
+3693 ELIQKEKRLAE
-3704 VNNLLTDSEIRT
+3704 VNTLLTDSEIRT

-3734 SYKNL
+3734 KYDNL

-3753 LIVEKCGDTVFIAH
+3753 LIVEKQGDTVFIAH

-3774 LMYDPVIEFS
+3774 LMYDPAIEFS
-3784 FDTQNHR
+3784 FDTKNHR

-3801 MGIYQDFYDGNLPDQ
+3801 MGIYENFRDGERPDQ

-3822 MALDVMFENIKAYGY
+3822 MALDTMFENIKAYGY
-3837 ERTSF
+3837 ERTKF
-3842 NADDDRVAEKE
+3842 NVDDDREAEKE
-3853 IKDVFNR
+3853 ISDDFTR

>member
-13 SIKEK
+13 AIKEK
-18 AYINGTQENIMQ
+18 AYINGTQENLMQ
-30 LAAELDKAGIN
+30 LAAELDKAGIS
-41 YSGRVSDY
+41 YSGRISDY
-49 RSAITVEA
+49 RSAITVET
-57 ADRAKTLEIMKGV
+57 ADRARTLEILKGI
-70 LNAAKEK
+70 LNAGKENI
-77 TPAENA
+77 PDDNS

-99 RYIRGETEAM
+99 RYVRGETEAM

-117 AENISFSGRI
+117 AESISFSGRI
-127 NGDTVTI
+127 KGDTVTL
-134 TVSGDETQELVKR
+134 TVSGDETQELVKK
-147 YFAEEKNRIENV
+147 YFAEEKNRIENI

-202 VSVDSAVRYAE
+202 VSVDSAVQYAE
-213 GAGVTLSNTDE
+213 GAGITLSNTAE
-224 QLNEWRRT
+224 QLNEWRRI
-232 EAEAEAEKE
+232 EAEAEAERE

-248 SREIIKL
+248 SREMIKR
-255 LPMTEK
+255 LPMTEQG
-261 DEYEEHFVFRD
+261 YEEHFMLREDV
-272 NAIDWIYFNPDGAN
+272 IDWIYFNPDGAD

-300 LIAAYNARSDT
+300 FIAAYNARSNADDS
-311 ENYNR
+311 
-316 LGQSAFIETIQNG
+316 QSAFIEAIQNG
-329 RQTVVNADTEE
+329 KQTIINADTEE
-340 FERLADI
+340 FERLADT
-347 FIKSRGNENVIVSA
+347 FIKSRSNENVIVSA
-361 PLVSGN
+361 PVVSGN
-367 KYDSNF
+367 KYDGNF

-380 ENHFDDVRKYKGN
+380 ENHFEDVRKYKEN

-413 IAAEEIEGRKLFL
+413 IAAEEIEGKKLFL

-441 DENKNLVMEDVW
+441 DENKNLVMADVW

-458 YRESLEYDDDKQ
+458 YRDSLEYDDEKQ
-470 FVSRDFAV
+470 FVSRAFAV
-478 ELWQNGF
+478 ELWENGF
-485 TVFMND
+485 AVFMND
-491 RSNELTSRK
+491 RNNVLPPK
-500 SDPKGFDLFLDENNN
+500 SDDTNIFELFTDEKNNT
-515 AFYAFNKDIVQ
+515 FYAFNKDIVQ
-526 QRLLDDTVTLLDGL
+526 QRLLDDTVTLLDNL
-540 NDAAIIEAGE
+540 NDFARIEANE
-550 HNKSID
+550 NEKQID
-556 TAENYAKD
+556 TVEDYAND
-564 MFDDGDC
+564 MYNDGEC
-571 AYRWNEGITE
+571 AYEWRDGLSE

-595 YIYAWLNDL
+595 YLYAWLNDL
-604 PLELPHLEENRD
+604 SSLEENQD
-616 VSITEALNYLDNY
+616 VSITNALKYLDNY
-629 EKQYMNKLLSAD
+629 EKEYMGKLSID

-646 TRIVYN
+646 TRLVYN
-652 DINWEVTHINN
+652 NTNWEVTHVNN
-663 YVLALKNLDSDKQMS
+663 NVLALKNLDSNNEMS
-678 SIIIEDWQN
+678 STIIERWQN
-687 TVTRNK
+687 VVTRNK
-693 VKFIEENSPVGINS
+693 VKFID
-707 QEAAEN
+707 
-713 NSKKTL
+713 
-719 IINAFGGPGAGKS
+719 GK
-732 TACLHIAS
+732 
-740 ELKKR
+740 E
-745 GFVAEYVSEYAKDL
+745 
-759 VWDKNFEMLDGS
+759 
-771 ERHQKLILEEQK
+771 
-783 KRMDRLIGQVDF
+783 
-795 VVTDAPVLLN
+795 
-805 SVYLNS
+805 
-811 DDKSSYDEA
+811 
-820 LVNLFNQYDNF
+820 
-831 NLEVIRDVNNFE
+831 
-843 EEVRIHNLEQSQQA
+843 
-857 DNDIR
+857 
-862 TLLNRNNIYFGTYS
+862 
-876 HNNLDKIVD
+876 
-885 NAVVTYG
+885 
-892 KLSSKPTVI
+892 
-901 PEIPSRLSVNSPVG
+901 NSPVG
-915 KYVPDENLSLSEQL
+915 KYVPDESLPLSKQL
-929 YELAKRELADY
+929 HELAERELADY

-976 DPDVDTACRRLISTG
+976 DPDVETACRQLISTG
-991 YPLDSFYQDW
+991 YPLDTFYQDW

-1021 RKEIPQDYKLE
+1021 KKEISQNDYKLE
-1032 AYTKDYVIDGQEG
+1032 ADTKDYVLDGQEG
-1045 TWSVVNHTE
+1045 TWSVVNSAE

-1072 EVGHIIADVDGSV
+1072 EVGHIIADVDGNV
-1085 LAENVHNGF
+1085 IAENVHNGF
-1094 ENFYLEKQR
+1094 ENFYLEK
-1103 IEEAREI
+1103 AREA

-1140 EDYELMH
+1140 EDYDLMH
-1147 KHIREDSFEI
+1147 KLMREDSFEI
-1157 YQVKSGEEYHG
+1157 YQVKSGEEYHD
-1168 KRFVGLSEL
+1168 KRFAGLSEL
-1177 GSAPNVA
+1177 GGAPNVA
-1184 DYDLVFSGKLSEIDI
+1184 DYDLVYSGKLSEIDVS
-1199 TAENKNEILESI
+1199 AENKNEILESI

-1223 KGHSLSVSDIVVLHK
+1223 KGHSLSVSDVVVLHK
-1238 DDTATAHYVDTV
+1238 DDTDTAHYVDIA
-1250 GFNAVPEF
+1250 GFSDVPEF
-1258 LKEKTA
+1258 LKEKTV
-1264 TPKKSAFD
+1264 TLQKSSFD
-1272 TAVELIN
+1272 IAVELIN
-1279 EYAEREFGETANFS
+1279 EYTEREFGETANFS

-1325 EYDGKLAEEKLFN
+1325 EYNGKLAEEKLFN
-1338 SLDDMNRALGNLDF
+1338 SLDDMNSALANLDF
-1352 NELVYVSDDVI
+1352 NELVYVSDDVV
-1363 DRLTSKDKSDSPVG
+1363 DRLTDKDKNASPVG
-1377 KPMLQE
+1377 KPMLKE

-1392 QGVWKVSAVTDMQ
+1392 DGVWKVSAITDIQ

-1428 REHLQEILQ
+1428 RENLQEILR
-1437 YTLVSE
+1437 YEFVH
-1443 REGNIADKEENS
+1443 DKNVAED
-1455 PMGTKE
+1455 KKDL
-1461 TAIHNAFRKLK
+1461 AVQNAFQRLK

-1500 NSKIFEVPLFQQT
+1500 NSKIFEVPIFQQT

-1531 VMDEVNGYIF
+1531 VIDEVNGYIF
-1541 EEQIPN
+1541 EEQLPN

-1556 STLREIKAEHDRTN
+1556 STLREIKAEHDRSNAEEIEQENLAQEQKNASPMGNGEITVDNTPIKLKSIVIDLTPREPALKTVSNQHN
-1570 SDEADNLQQSESEEL
+1570 SYLTVQD
-1585 IAKFVTS
+1585 VVYS
-1592 LRDKYDP
+1592 LRDLQD
-1599 YHTTLFYEYR
+1599 
-1609 GYEYQV
+1609 G
-1615 ENFGGKQPLGESLKE
+1615 
-1630 QHQREQHRIDDMI
+1630 
-1643 DNPTP
+1643 
-1648 ILPPSNN
+1648 
-1655 VENAI
+1655 
-1660 KEFLSYADDLKT
+1660 YADD
-1672 VTNQYNSYLIVQ
+1672 
-1684 DVHYALEDLLNG
+1684 
-1696 TAENYDWKNYAEA
+1696 YDWKNYAEA
-1709 FKKVLD
+1709 FKNVLD
-1715 SNVNTDVALPLY
+1715 SNVHTEIALPLY
-1727 KSGTDEILSA
+1727 KSEAYEILL
-1737 AAEKKEISA
+1737 AAERKEFSA
-1746 DGIARTLSNLELV
+1746 DDIAKALKNLELV

-1780 STPSRKSSDGIGFY
+1780 STPSRKSSDEIGY
-1794 SSAAEIPQ
+1794 ISEAPHS
-1802 NKKENSPLGN
+1802 KKEASPVGN
-1812 GETQKKEK
+1812 EETLKNEK
-1820 SFAEQVDESLNG
+1820 SFAEQVDEVLNG
-1832 TLSPFTTIKICDTPQ
+1832 TADRYSDLKVCDTPQ
-1847 ILLDIGCEQL
+1847 ILLDVGCEQL
-1857 PMLYTQK
+1857 PMFYTKK
-1864 HLKNAVKPLD
+1864 HLRDALKPKGYTG
-1874 EKEHQHGLTV
+1874 ESIHYHGLDK
-1884 EQIKKLPELLEAPV
+1884 EQIKKIPDLLADPV
-1898 MVFDSISKKD
+1898 MIYDSLSSSRSDSI
-1908 SLVVVTSEFDT
+1908 VVVTSELDK
-1919 NDNPVVVSVKPNG
+1919 DNLPIIAAIRPNG
-1932 KGRYE
+1932 KAKYDL
-1937 VEEINSNFVTSVYG
+1937 EIVDSNFVLSIHG
-1951 RNNFIDF
+1951 REHF
-1958 FQRTLAQDNVLYLNK
+1958 DNQLTRAFDEDKILYLNK
-1973 NKSQEMFERW
+1973 NKSQELFSVL
-1983 GEQYSELTNNL
+1983 GLQLSEGFNNL
-1994 SSDIIIHQSK
+1994 DSNTIIHQSK
-2004 NIVNTPKPKNNDYT
+2004 NIVNTQKQKNNDYT

-2024 GADGGAKTRF
+2024 GTKGGAKARF
-2034 ANNVAAI
+2034 ANNVEAI
-2041 KLLKTIEK
+2041 KLLKAIEK

-2082 SKEYTE
+2082 SKEYSE
-2088 LKDLLTDQ
+2088 LKDLLTDE

-2118 IYSALDNMGFDG
+2118 IYSALDNMGFNG
-2130 GKIIEPAMG
+2130 GKILEPAMG
-2139 IGNFFGTMPE
+2139 IGNFFGAMPE
-2149 NIRSNSDL
+2149 NIRANSDL
-2157 YGVELDSI
+2157 HGVELDSV

-2186 TNFENGSFDAAVGN
+2186 TSFENGSFDVAVGN
-2200 VPFGDYKLNDKDY
+2200 VPFGGYKLNDKDY

-2232 RAGGVVAF
+2232 RAGGIVAF
-2240 VTSKGTLDKENPE
+2240 VTSKGTLDKESPE

-2292 RERPISIENDTPEWV
+2292 RERPISIEEDTPEWV

-2343 TNASMCVPVEG
+2343 TDASMCIPIEG
-2354 ADLEEQ
+2354 ADLEKQ
-2360 LAEAVKNITG
+2360 LAEAIKNITG

-2379 AEKSPVGNT
+2379 EKSPVGNT
-2388 DEISCPPNAPK
+2388 DEIPCPPNAPK
-2399 YSFIVQDDILYYHKS
+2399 YSFIVQDDILYYHKA

-2428 EKIKAMAQLRDN
+2428 EKIKAMVQLRDS
-2440 VHKLLDLQLDNTDG
+2440 VHSLLDLQLNNTDG
-2454 RFDNA
+2454 RFDTA
-2459 ISETQTALN
+2459 ISEAQAALN
-2468 RQYDDFSEKYGLI
+2468 KQYDNFSENYGLI

-2488 LFRSDNSYHL
+2488 LFRNDNSYHL
-2498 IKSLERL
+2498 IKSLEKL
-2505 DKDGSFIGKA
+2505 DKDGNFIGKA

-2524 PKTVV
+2524 PNVVV
-2529 DRCDNAQDALILSL
+2529 DHCDNAQDALILSL

-2554 SILTGKSEEELIS
+2554 SILTGKSEEEIVS

-2622 ASDIAVK
+2622 AADIAVK

-2638 YIRQFIVETLKPDFV
+2638 YIRQFIIETLKPDYI

-2673 WRSAYENTLANETY
+2673 WRSAYNNVLATETY
-2687 GTLDM
+2687 GTFDM
-2692 NAYEIIENTLNM
+2692 NAYEIIEANLNM
-2704 QKAEVRQRVKD
+2704 QKAEIRQRVKD

-2731 VNQQKTM
+2731 TDPKRTM
-2738 IVQAKQDELKRKFAD
+2738 IVQAKQDELKRKFSD

-2872 ATEKDFKKENR
+2872 ATEKDFQKENR

-2895 DAVVIGHSQFDM
+2895 DAVIIGHSQFDM
-2907 IHLSRERELEVLH
+2907 IHLSRERELDVLN

-2942 SVKQIEKSIKA
+2942 SVKQIEKAIKT
-2953 YEDKIEKLLAKA
+2953 YKDKIEKLLAKS

-2987 AYKNLDIPTKMRNVS
+2987 AYKNLDTPTKMRNVS

-3026 GGKGCVFASGTPI
+3026 GGKGTVFASGTPI

-3065 FDRWASVFGETV
+3065 FDRWASVFGETTT
-3077 SSMELSPEGNGKY
+3077 SMELSPEGNGKY
-3090 QMKTRFARFQN
+3090 QMKTRFAKFQN

-3114 IKTAETLDL
+3114 IKTAESLDL
-3123 DRPDFEMHNINVPS
+3123 DRPDFEMHNVNVPA

-3148 GERAKEIRAGDVDPT
+3148 GERAKEIRAGHVDPT
-3163 EDNMCKLTV
+3163 DDNMCKLTV

-3231 ENTYTVYRP
+3231 ENTYTVYRK

-3261 KIMNKLNGK
+3261 KIMKKLNGK

-3277 AGDVADGDI
+3277 AGDVSDGDI

-3292 NYEEETAYNTAFEI
+3292 NYEEEMAYNTAFEVI
-3306 VDGKL
+3306 DGKL
-3311 TEASPETWAKLHHNP
+3311 TEIAPETWEKLHHTP
-3326 VEHFESER
+3326 VEQFESER
-3334 RFCVYDDIKQKLVE
+3334 KFCVYDDIKQKLIA

-3361 VDKAED
+3361 VDKAEE
-3367 KQKLYDKMN
+3367 KQRLYDKMN

-3409 MRPSDMEQRHGRIIR
+3409 MRPSD
-3424 QGNTNSKVDIY
+3424 
-3435 RYTTDKTFDAYLY
+3435 
-3448 QMLENKQRFISQIMT
+3448 
-3463 DKSPVRSCEDVD
+3463 
-3475 EVALD
+3475 
-3480 YAEVK
+3480 
-3485 ALCAG
+3485 
-3490 NPLIREKIDLETEIT
+3490 
-3505 KLNVLKSAFLSQ
+3505 
-3517 KYSLQDKAYKSL
+3517 
-3529 PEHRKITEHYIENLR
+3529 
-3544 TDIETVQ
+3544 
-3551 SIKPLVNEDGK
+3551 
-3562 NYYPVTVGGREYHD
+3562 
-3576 KEKAGQAIR
+3576 
-3585 NAIICSSELT
+3585 
-3595 EKKQCPIGTYRGFE
+3595 
-3609 MTAFLDTKWEENT
+3609 
-3622 VIKINLKGAC
+3622 
-3632 DHSCEINMNSDV
+3632 
-3644 KASGNIIRLDNVIN
+3644 
-3658 GIELELQKQEDR
+3658 
-3670 LQSLNA
+3670 
-3676 DIKEAEIAA
+3676 
-3685 EAVFPQEQ
+3685 
-3693 ELTQKEKRLAE
+3693 
-3704 VNNLLTDSEIRT
+3704 
-3716 DNSMG
+3716 
-3721 LYAALVEICPELE
+3721 VEP
-3734 SYKNL
+3734 
-3739 SCKYE
+3739 
-3744 KGEDSGIEP
+3744 
-3753 LIVEKCGDTVFIAH
+3753 T
-3767 TYVQNGD
+3767 
-3774 LMYDPVIEFS
+3774 
-3784 FDTQNHR
+3784 
-3791 AEALSYELSG
+3791 
-3801 MGIYQDFYDGNLPDQ
+3801 
-3816 KADVEE
+3816 
-3822 MALDVMFENIKAYGY
+3822 
-3837 ERTSF
+3837 
-3842 NADDDRVAEKE
+3842 
-3853 IKDVFNR
+3853 

>member
-13 SIKEK
+13 AIKEK
-18 AYINGTQENIMQ
+18 AYINGTQENLMQ

-41 YSGRVSDY
+41 YSGRISDY
-49 RSAITVEA
+49 RSAITVET
-57 ADRAKTLEIMKGV
+57 ADRARTLEILKGV
-70 LNAAKEK
+70 LNTAKENI
-77 TPAENA
+77 PEDNS

-99 RYIRGETEAM
+99 RYVRGETEAM

-127 NGDTVTI
+127 KGDTVTL

-147 YFAEEKNRIENV
+147 YFAEEKSRIENV
-159 QSAYFLALSSDTFED
+159 QSAYFLALSSDTFDD
-174 GYYFSEV
+174 GYYISEV
-181 NTATGEEIA
+181 NATTGEEIA

-202 VSVDSAVRYAE
+202 VSVDSAVQYAE
-213 GAGVTLSNTDE
+213 GAGITLSNTAE

-232 EAEAEAEKE
+232 EVEAEAEKD

-248 SREIIKL
+248 SREIIKR
-255 LPMTEK
+255 LPMTSENN
-261 DEYEEHFVFRD
+261 YEEHFVLRE
-272 NAIDWIYFNPDGAN
+272 NSIDWIYFNPDGAN
-286 GEGQFVQTSLYADD
+286 GEGQFVQTTLYADD
-300 LIAAYNARSDT
+300 LIAAYKARSNT
-311 ENYNR
+311 EDYNGF
-316 LGQSAFIETIQNG
+316 GQSAFIETIQNG
-329 RQTVVNADTEE
+329 RQTVINADTAG
-340 FERLADI
+340 FESLADS
-347 FIKSRGNENVIVSA
+347 FIKSRDNENVIVSV
-361 PLVSGN
+361 PLVAGN
-367 KYDSNF
+367 KYDGNF
-373 ERIINLL
+373 EHIINLL
-380 ENHFDDVRKYKGN
+380 ENHFEDVRKYKEN
-393 HITEASENISVE
+393 HITEASENISV
-405 GHIGTWYV
+405 
-413 IAAEEIEGRKLFL
+413 
-426 LEHEKYG
+426 
-433 DETANIII
+433 
-441 DENKNLVMEDVW
+441 
-453 NGFDD
+453 
-458 YRESLEYDDDKQ
+458 SKQ
-470 FVSRDFAV
+470 
-478 ELWQNGF
+478 
-485 TVFMND
+485 
-491 RSNELTSRK
+491 
-500 SDPKGFDLFLDENNN
+500 
-515 AFYAFNKDIVQ
+515 
-526 QRLLDDTVTLLDGL
+526 
-540 NDAAIIEAGE
+540 
-550 HNKSID
+550 
-556 TAENYAKD
+556 
-564 MFDDGDC
+564 
-571 AYRWNEGITE
+571 
-581 WQNISASILSGNTE
+581 
-595 YIYAWLNDL
+595 
-604 PLELPHLEENRD
+604 
-616 VSITEALNYLDNY
+616 
-629 EKQYMNKLLSAD
+629 
-641 ELKKG
+641 
-646 TRIVYN
+646 
-652 DINWEVTHINN
+652 
-663 YVLALKNLDSDKQMS
+663 
-678 SIIIEDWQN
+678 
-687 TVTRNK
+687 
-693 VKFIEENSPVGINS
+693 
-707 QEAAEN
+707 
-713 NSKKTL
+713 
-719 IINAFGGPGAGKS
+719 
-732 TACLHIAS
+732 LH
-740 ELKKR
+740 
-745 GFVAEYVSEYAKDL
+745 
-759 VWDKNFEMLDGS
+759 
-771 ERHQKLILEEQK
+771 
-783 KRMDRLIGQVDF
+783 
-795 VVTDAPVLLN
+795 
-805 SVYLNS
+805 
-811 DDKSSYDEA
+811 
-820 LVNLFNQYDNF
+820 
-831 NLEVIRDVNNFE
+831 
-843 EEVRIHNLEQSQQA
+843 
-857 DNDIR
+857 
-862 TLLNRNNIYFGTYS
+862 
-876 HNNLDKIVD
+876 
-885 NAVVTYG
+885 
-892 KLSSKPTVI
+892 
-901 PEIPSRLSVNSPVG
+901 
-915 KYVPDENLSLSEQL
+915 
-929 YELAKRELADY
+929 ELAKRELADY

-966 IEYDLAEDIT
+966 IEYDLTEDIT
-976 DPDVDTACRRLISTG
+976 DPDVETACRRLISSG
-991 YPLDSFYQDW
+991 YPLDTFYQDW

-1021 RKEIPQDYKLE
+1021 RKEIPKKDYKLE
-1032 AYTKDYVIDGQEG
+1032 ADTKDYVLDGQEG
-1045 TWSVVNHTE
+1045 TWSVVNSAE
-1054 INGRQLFEL
+1054 IDGRQLFEL

-1072 EVGHIIADVDGSV
+1072 EVGHIIADVDGNVIAESV
-1085 LAENVHNGF
+1085 HSGF
-1094 ENFYLEKQR
+1094 ENFYLEK
-1103 IEEAREI
+1103 ARET

-1131 YAFDGTMSP
+1131 YAFDGTMSS

-1147 KHIREDSFEI
+1147 KLMREDSFEI
-1157 YQVKSGEEYHG
+1157 YQVKSGEEYHD
-1168 KRFVGLSEL
+1168 KRFAGLSEL
-1177 GSAPNVA
+1177 IGTPNVA
-1184 DYDLVFSGKLSEIDI
+1184 DYDLVYSGKLSEIDVN
-1199 TAENKNEILESI
+1199 AENKNEILESI
-1211 FTKFNTDRPEDF
+1211 FTKFNIDRPEDF
-1223 KGHSLSVSDIVVLHK
+1223 KGHSLSVSDVVVLHK
-1238 DDTATAHYVDTV
+1238 DDTDTAHYVDIA
-1250 GFNAVPEF
+1250 GFNDLPEF
-1258 LKEKTA
+1258 LKEKTN
-1264 TPKKSAFD
+1264 TLQKSAFD
-1272 TAVELIN
+1272 MAVELIN
-1279 EYAEREFGETANFS
+1279 EYAQREFGEAANFS

-1303 THEITELPI
+1303 THEITDLPI

-1325 EYDGKLAEEKLFN
+1325 EYDGKLAEEKTFD
-1338 SLDDMNRALGNLDF
+1338 SLEDMNRALANLDF
-1352 NELVYVSDDVI
+1352 NELVYVPDDIV
-1363 DRLTSKDKSDSPVG
+1363 DRLTNKDKNASPVG
-1377 KPMLQE
+1377 KPMLKE

-1392 QGVWKVSAVTDMQ
+1392 DGVWKVSAITNIQ

-1428 REHLQEILQ
+1428 RENLQDILQ
-1437 YTLVSE
+1437 YELVP
-1443 REGNIADKEENS
+1443 DKNVTED
-1455 PMGTKE
+1455 KKDL
-1461 TAIHNAFRKLK
+1461 AVQNAFQRLK
-1472 DNHDFSPEVVKLLE
+1472 DNHDFSTEVVKLLE
-1486 RVEKLIIGNDWENF
+1486 RVEKHIITYNEENF
-1500 NSKIFEVPLFQQT
+1500 NSKIFGLPLFQQT

-1531 VMDEVNGYIF
+1531 IIDEVNGYIF
-1541 EEQIPN
+1541 EEQLPN

-1556 STLREIKAEHDRTN
+1556 STLREIKAEHDRSNAEEAEKERTLEKAKKLIN
-1570 SDEADNLQQSESEEL
+1570 DFCDREYSSTGDFSDLHN
-1585 IAKFVTS
+1585 VS
-1592 LRDKYDP
+1592 LAY
-1599 YHTTLFYEYR
+1599 TTLTDDELPIQVTADLVDFKITFELNGEKYNEEKYNSLEDLIDYELSNLDFDELVYVPDR
-1609 GYEYQV
+1609 VLEKYMS
-1615 ENFGGKQPLGESLKE
+1615 GGK
-1630 QHQREQHRIDDMI
+1630 
-1643 DNPTP
+1643 
-1648 ILPPSNN
+1648 SNELMN
-1655 VENAI
+1655 DFSEAVEKA
-1660 KEFLSYADDLKT
+1660 LKT
-1672 VTNQYNSYLIVQ
+1672 VTNQYNSFLLVQ
-1684 DVHYALEDLLNG
+1684 DVVYSLRDLQDGYADD
-1696 TAENYDWKNYAEA
+1696 YDWKNYAEA
-1709 FKKVLD
+1709 FKNVLD
-1715 SNVNTDVALPLY
+1715 SNVHTEIALPLY
-1727 KSGTDEILSA
+1727 KSEAYEILLA
-1737 AAEKKEISA
+1737 AAERKEISA
-1746 DGIARTLSNLELV
+1746 DDIAKALKNLELV
-1759 LQNSHL
+1759 LQNSQL
-1765 LKNPEE
+1765 LKNPEA
-1771 KVEQISFFD
+1771 KSEQMSFFD
-1780 STPSRKSSDGIGFY
+1780 SSPNISSSDEIGYVF
-1794 SSAAEIPQ
+1794 EVPQ
-1802 NKKENSPLGN
+1802 SE
-1812 GETQKKEK
+1812 KEK
-1820 SFAEQVDESLNG
+1820 S
-1832 TLSPFTTIKICDTPQ
+1832 
-1847 ILLDIGCEQL
+1847 
-1857 PMLYTQK
+1857 PMGNNSQ
-1864 HLKNAVKPLD
+1864 
-1874 EKEHQHGLTV
+1874 
-1884 EQIKKLPELLEAPV
+1884 
-1898 MVFDSISKKD
+1898 
-1908 SLVVVTSEFDT
+1908 
-1919 NDNPVVVSVKPNG
+1919 
-1932 KGRYE
+1932 
-1937 VEEINSNFVTSVYG
+1937 EEISENE
-1951 RNNFIDF
+1951 
-1958 FQRTLAQDNVLYLNK
+1958 NVA
-1973 NKSQEMFERW
+1973 
-1983 GEQYSELTNNL
+1983 
-1994 SSDIIIHQSK
+1994 
-2004 NIVNTPKPKNNDYT
+2004 DYT

-2024 GADGGAKTRF
+2024 GAEGGAKTRF
-2034 ANNVAAI
+2034 ANNAAAI
-2041 KLLKTIEK
+2041 KLLKTLEK

-2082 SKEYTE
+2082 SKEYNE
-2088 LKDLLTDQ
+2088 LKGLLTDE

-2118 IYSALDNMGFDG
+2118 IYSALDNMGFNG
-2130 GKIIEPAMG
+2130 GKILEPAMG
-2139 IGNFFGTMPE
+2139 IGNFFGAMPE
-2149 NIRSNSDL
+2149 NIRANSDL
-2157 YGVELDSI
+2157 HGVELDSV

-2171 QLYPSANIQIKGYED
+2171 QLYPNANIQIKGYED
-2186 TNFENGSFDAAVGN
+2186 TSFENGSFDVAVGN
-2200 VPFGDYKLNDKDY
+2200 VPFGGYKLNDKDY

-2232 RAGGVVAF
+2232 RAGGIVAF
-2240 VTSKGTLDKENPE
+2240 VTSKGTLDKESPE

-2292 RERPISIENDTPEWV
+2292 RERPISIEEDTPEWV

-2323 DHPEMILGEMVEGNK
+2323 DHPDMILGEMVEGNK

-2343 TNASMCVPVEG
+2343 TDASMCIPIEG
-2354 ADLEEQ
+2354 ADLEKQ

-2379 AEKSPVGNT
+2379 EKSPVGNT
-2388 DEISCPPNAPK
+2388 DEIPCPPGAPK
-2399 YSFIVQDDILYYHKS
+2399 YSFIVQDDILYYHKA

-2419 KYNAPEKSI
+2419 KYNAPETSV
-2428 EKIKAMAQLRDN
+2428 EKIKAMVQLRDS
-2440 VHKLLDLQLDNTDG
+2440 VHSLLDLQLNNTDG
-2454 RFDNA
+2454 RFDTA
-2459 ISETQTALN
+2459 ISEAQAALN
-2468 RQYDDFSEKYGLI
+2468 KQYDNFSENYRLI

-2488 LFRSDNSYHL
+2488 LFRNDNSYHL
-2498 IKSLERL
+2498 IKSLEKL
-2505 DKDGSFIGKA
+2505 DKDGNFIGKA

-2524 PKTVV
+2524 PNVVV
-2529 DRCDNAQDALILSL
+2529 DHCDNAQDALILSL

-2554 SILTGKSEEELIS
+2554 SILTGKSEEEIVS
-2567 ELGDKIFQNPQ
+2567 ELDDKIFQNPQ

-2622 ASDIAVK
+2622 AADIAVK
-2629 LGSAWIDPD
+2629 LGAAWIDPD
-2638 YIRQFIVETLKPDFV
+2638 YIRQFIIETLKPDYI

-2667 KWKVEG
+2667 KWKIEG
-2673 WRSAYENTLANETY
+2673 WRSAYNNVLATETY
-2687 GTLDM
+2687 GTFDM
-2692 NAYEIIENTLNM
+2692 NAYEIIEATLNM
-2704 QKAEVRQRVKD
+2704 QKAEIRQRVKD

-2731 VNQQKTM
+2731 INQQKTM
-2738 IVQAKQDELKRKFAD
+2738 IVQAKQDELKRKFSD

-2872 ATEKDFKKENR
+2872 ATEKDFQKENR

-2895 DAVVIGHSQFDM
+2895 DAVIIGHSQFDM
-2907 IHLSRERELEVLH
+2907 IHLSRERELDVLH

-2933 DDGVGRKSF
+2933 DDGAGRKSF
-2942 SVKQIEKSIKA
+2942 SVKQIEKAIKT
-2953 YEDKIEKLLAKA
+2953 YEDKIEKLLAKS

-2987 AYKNLDIPTKMRNVS
+2987 AYKNLDTPTKMRNVS

-3009 GRSMQLL
+3009 GRAMQLL

-3026 GGKGCVFASGTPI
+3026 GGKGTVFASGTPI

-3065 FDRWASVFGETV
+3065 FDRWASVFGETTT
-3077 SSMELSPEGNGKY
+3077 SMELSPEGNGKY
-3090 QMKTRFARFQN
+3090 QNKTRFAKFQN

-3114 IKTAETLDL
+3114 IKTADTLNL
-3123 DRPDFEMHNINVPS
+3123 DRPDFEMHNVNVPA
-3137 TAIQATMIKEL
+3137 TAVQATMIKEL
-3148 GERAKEIRAGDVDPT
+3148 GERAKEIRAGHVDPT
-3163 EDNMCKLTV
+3163 DDNMCKLTV

-3179 DQRCMNP
+3179 DGRCMNP

-3231 ENTYTVYRP
+3231 ENTYTVYRK
-3240 NTKGGY
+3240 NTKSGY
-3246 SDVYSAKLG
+3246 NDVYSAKLG

-3277 AGDVADGDI
+3277 AGDVSDGDI

-3292 NYEEETAYNTAFEI
+3292 NYEEETAYNTAFEV

-3311 TEASPETWAKLHHNP
+3311 TEIAPETWEKLKHKP
-3326 VEHFESER
+3326 VEQFESER
-3334 RFCVYDDIKQKLVE
+3334 KFCVYDDIKQKLIA

-3361 VDKAED
+3361 VDKAEE

-3529 PEHRKITEHYIENLR
+3529 PEHRKHTERYIGQLKV
-3544 TDIETVQ
+3544 DIETVQ

-3562 NYYPVTVGGREYHD
+3562 NYYPVTVGGKEYHN
-3576 KEKAGQAIR
+3576 KEEAGQAIR
-3585 NAIICSSELT
+3585 NAIIGSSEIT
-3595 EKKQCPIGTYRGFE
+3595 EKKQCTIGSYRGFE
-3609 MTAFLDTKWEENT
+3609 MTAFLDTQWEGYA
-3622 VIKINLKGAC
+3622 VMKINLKGAC
-3632 DHSCEINMNSDV
+3632 DHDCEINMNSDV
-3644 KASGNIIRLDNVIN
+3644 KASGNIVRLDNVIN
-3658 GIELELQKQEDR
+3658 GMELELQKQEDK

-3693 ELTQKEKRLAE
+3693 ELIQKEKRLAE
-3704 VNNLLTDSEIRT
+3704 VNTLLTDSEIRT

-3734 SYKNL
+3734 KYDNL

-3753 LIVEKCGDTVFIAH
+3753 LVVEKQGDTVFIAH

-3774 LMYDPVIEFS
+3774 LMYDPAIEFS
-3784 FDTQNHR
+3784 FDTKNHR

-3801 MGIYQDFYDGNLPDQ
+3801 MGIYEDFRDGERSDQ
-3816 KADVEE
+3816 KSDVEE
-3822 MALDVMFENIKAYGY
+3822 MAIDTMFENIKAYGY
-3837 ERTSF
+3837 ERTKF
-3842 NADDDRVAEKE
+3842 NVDDDREAEKE
-3853 IKDVFNR
+3853 IRDDFVR

>member
-393 HITEASENISVE
+393 HIT
-405 GHIGTWYV
+405 
-413 IAAEEIEGRKLFL
+413 
-426 LEHEKYG
+426 
-433 DETANIII
+433 
-441 DENKNLVMEDVW
+441 
-453 NGFDD
+453 
-458 YRESLEYDDDKQ
+458 
-470 FVSRDFAV
+470 
-478 ELWQNGF
+478 
-485 TVFMND
+485 
-491 RSNELTSRK
+491 
-500 SDPKGFDLFLDENNN
+500 
-515 AFYAFNKDIVQ
+515 
-526 QRLLDDTVTLLDGL
+526 
-540 NDAAIIEAGE
+540 
-550 HNKSID
+550 
-556 TAENYAKD
+556 
-564 MFDDGDC
+564 
-571 AYRWNEGITE
+571 
-581 WQNISASILSGNTE
+581 
-595 YIYAWLNDL
+595 
-604 PLELPHLEENRD
+604 
-616 VSITEALNYLDNY
+616 
-629 EKQYMNKLLSAD
+629 
-641 ELKKG
+641 
-646 TRIVYN
+646 
-652 DINWEVTHINN
+652 
-663 YVLALKNLDSDKQMS
+663 
-678 SIIIEDWQN
+678 
-687 TVTRNK
+687 
-693 VKFIEENSPVGINS
+693 
-707 QEAAEN
+707 
-713 NSKKTL
+713 
-719 IINAFGGPGAGKS
+719 
-732 TACLHIAS
+732 
-740 ELKKR
+740 
-745 GFVAEYVSEYAKDL
+745 
-759 VWDKNFEMLDGS
+759 
-771 ERHQKLILEEQK
+771 
-783 KRMDRLIGQVDF
+783 
-795 VVTDAPVLLN
+795 
-805 SVYLNS
+805 
-811 DDKSSYDEA
+811 
-820 LVNLFNQYDNF
+820 
-831 NLEVIRDVNNFE
+831 
-843 EEVRIHNLEQSQQA
+843 
-857 DNDIR
+857 
-862 TLLNRNNIYFGTYS
+862 
-876 HNNLDKIVD
+876 
-885 NAVVTYG
+885 
-892 KLSSKPTVI
+892 
-901 PEIPSRLSVNSPVG
+901 VNSPVG

-1410 TDPNSPEKSFSRI
+1410 TDPNSPEKSFSHI

-2440 VHKLLDLQLDNTDG
+2440 VHKLFDLQLDNTDG

-2481 SNAENKM
+2481 SNAKNKK

-2505 DKDGSFIGKA
+2505 DEDGSFIGKA

-2857 GNAFRTLY
+2857 GDAFRTLY

-3367 KQKLYDKMN
+3367 KQKLYNKMN

-3774 LMYDPVIEFS
+3774 LMYDPAIEFY